1 MAFKKAG
8 LISKFISKGSFKLNK
23 ISKKIFKLN
32 PILKREKPLK
42 RHKKTKSIK
51 KPFNKNKS
59 FLKASVLL
67 IGALGGL
74 PHLRA
79 SECRYWS
86 WWSGYHDKIESGS
99 NSPTHNSYC
108 LFSSTQGSGTYYLN
122 TLTTY
127 SAGGA
132 SFTQKFN
139 NGTLNVGG
147 NIRFGG
153 TGVNGVNVGYITGT
167 YDAQTINFNSSR
179 ITTGNSLSDGGG
191 ATLNFNATNRITI
204 NQASFDNSDA
214 GAQHSYMNFKGSN
227 INVSGSS
234 FTDDT
239 NGGFSF
245 SGNNNN
251 SAISFNK
258 TKFNQGTYNFTNS
271 ANLSFNNSNFNQSTY
286 NFNSLQST
294 FNNSTFNQGTYNFTD
309 NTSFNND
316 TFNQG
321 TYNFNTSKVS
331 FSGANTLNSSSPFA
345 SLKGSVSFGS
355 GAVFNLN
362 QTLNAN
368 QTYDILTTNGTIQY
382 GVYQSYLWDLIN
394 YKGDKAISHVEVG
407 NNTYDVTFDIN
418 GQDETLQETF
428 SNKSITTQF
437 LGDDLQAKAKAT
449 YQQDLNNSQSALS
462 NATNDNKIAS
472 ADTGYT
478 NNQNT
483 TIKQDAQNLEH
494 TSQQIAKD
502 EQALQGD
509 LNKLK
514 QLANSSFNEQAF
526 NQAQSKEQQD
536 EQTLQNEENTFSSEQ
551 EGLEKALANAKEQQE
566 QQQAQATYQQDLNN
580 SQSALSNATNDNKIA
595 SADTDYTKNQNTA
608 IKQDAQNLENTSQQI
623 TQDQKDLEQDLDKLQ
638 QLANSKTGFNE
649 QAFNQAQST
658 EQQDEQTLQNEEE
671 TFSSEQEGLE
681 KALANAKHTS
691 PTPTKHTA
699 QNNPP
704 NKVSPPTQNLPTT
717 NVWNGVYN
725 FQNQTYSK
733 KGIYYIDP
741 NLSGQSGQS
750 GNTLST
756 YGYLDWFTLKNK
768 FSVNANNGTLIIGN
782 NTESANTKGLIWI
795 GDDKGLVYYN
805 TGTFNAANIYLT
817 SNLKTGN
824 GFSGEGATLNF
835 NATNRITINQA
846 SFDNSDA
853 GAQHSYMNFK
863 GSNINVSGSSFT
875 DDTNGGFSFS
885 GNNNNSAISFNKTKF
900 NQGTYNFTNSA
911 NLSFNNSNFNQSTYN
926 FNSLQ
931 STFNNSTFNQGTYNF
946 TDNTSFN
953 NDTFNQGTYNFN
965 TSKVSFSGANTLN
978 SSSPFASLKGSVSFG
993 SGAVFNLNQ
1002 TLNANQTYDIL
1013 TTNGTIQYGVY
1024 QSYLWDL
1031 INYKG
1036 DKAISHVEVGNNT
1049 YDVTF
1054 DINGQDETLQETF
1067 SNKSITTQF
1076 LGDDLQAKAKA
1087 TYQQDLNNSQSAL
1100 SNATNDNKIASAD
1113 TGYTNNQNTTIKQD
1127 AQNLEHTS
1135 QQIAKDEQA
1144 LQGDL
1149 NKLKQ
1154 LANSSFNE
1162 QAFNQAQSK
1171 EQQDEQTLQ
1180 NEEETF
1186 SSEQEGLEK
1195 ALANAKPASPT
1206 PTPTP
1211 TPTPSPTPN
1220 PTPTKHTAPNKV
1232 PPTPPTQNLPTTNVW
1247 NGVYWLQNQTYSQKG
1262 VYYIDPNLSGQSGQ
1276 SANTLSTYTA
1286 NLLGRSFGVNI
1297 QNGTLII
1304 GNNTESVNDNGLIWI
1319 GHGGF
1324 GYIIGTFNAANIYLT
1339 NNFKTGEGVSGSDG
1353 GGANITFKASD
1364 NITMDGL
1371 NYNDAETVTKMIQTG
1386 ASQHSY
1392 ATFDATNNI
1401 SVTNSSFSDM
1411 TWGKFSFNAKNISFS
1426 NASFSGFTNPGGSSV
1441 ISANAANSLSFNN
1454 SRLNGGAVYNLWAN
1468 SLIFNNTQA
1477 VFNVLYSRGT
1487 SNFNATTQLLGNTSF
1502 TLSSQSLLN
1511 FNGDTTLQNNAN
1523 ITLGNKSQTAFKN
1536 SLTLDN
1542 NSNLSL
1548 DNQSVLNASGAS
1560 AFNNQASLNIY
1571 NGSQATFNSLFF
1583 NGATLSLNANSKL
1596 NASSASFS
1604 NNTTIN
1610 LDDSVLSVSNASSL
1624 NANINFQG
1632 ASQATFGGNTT
1643 IDAASFN
1650 FDSASSL
1657 SFNNLTANG
1666 ALNFNGYAPSL
1677 SKALMSVS
1685 GQFVLGN
1692 NGDIN
1697 LSDINIFDNITKSVT
1712 YNILNAQ
1719 KGITG
1724 ISGANGY
1731 EKILFYGMKIQNAT
1745 YSDNNNI
1752 QTWSFINPL
1761 NSSQII
1767 QESIKNG
1774 DLTIEVLNNPNSASN
1789 TIFNIAPELYN
1800 YQASKQNPTGY
1811 SYDYSDNQAG
1821 TYYLTSN
1828 IKGLFTPKGSQT
1840 PQTPGTYSPFNQP
1853 LNSLNIYNKGFSSG
1867 NLKTLLG
1874 ILSQNSATLKE
1885 MIETNQLDNIT
1896 SINEVLQL
1904 LDRIKITPAQKQALL
1919 ETINH
1924 LTDNINQTFSNGN
1937 LVIGA
1942 TQDHVTNSTSS
1953 IWFGGNG
1960 YSSPC
1965 ALDSA
1970 TCSSFRNTYLGQ
1982 LLGSTSPYLG
1992 YINADFKAKSIYIT
2006 GTLGSGNAFESGG
2019 SADITFQ
2026 SANNLVLNK
2035 ANIEAQATD
2044 NIFNLLGQ
2052 EGIDKIF
2059 NQGNLANVLSQM
2071 AMEKIKQAGGLGN
2084 FVENALIPLSKELPS
2099 SLQNETLGQL
2109 IGQNNLDN
2117 LLNNS
2122 GVMNAIQNIISKKL
2136 SIFGNFVTPSII
2148 ENYLAKQSLKSMLD
2162 DKGLLNFIGG
2172 YMDASELSSILSVI
2186 LKDITNPP
2194 TSLQKDIGVV
2204 ANDLL
2209 DEFLGQDVVKKLESQ
2224 GLVSNIINNI
2234 ISQGGLSGIY
2244 NQGLGSVLPP
2254 SLQNALK
2261 ENDLGALLSPRGL
2274 HDFWQKGYFN
2284 FLSNGYVFVNNSS
2297 FSNATGGSLNFVAN
2311 KSIIFNGDNT
2321 IDFSKYQGALIFAS
2335 NGVSNINITTLNAT
2349 NGLSL
2354 NAGLN
2359 NVSVQKGEIC
2369 INLANCPTTK
2379 NSSST
2384 NSSVTPTNESLSVR
2398 ANNFTFLGVIASNGA
2413 IDLSQ
2418 VKNNSVIGTLNLNEN
2433 ATLQANNLTIANAFN
2448 NASNSTAN
2456 INGDFTLNQQATL
2469 STNAS
2474 GLNVMGNF
2482 NSYGDL
2488 VFNLSHS
2495 VSHAIIN
2502 AQGIATI
2509 MTNYNNPLIQ
2519 FNTSSKET
2527 GAYTLI
2533 DSAKAIYYGYNDQIT
2548 GGSSLDNYLKLY
2560 TLININGKHMVMT
2573 DNGLTY
2579 NGQAVSIKDGGLI
2592 VGFKDSQNQ
2601 YIYTSILYN
2610 KVKIAVSNAPIN
2622 NLQAPTLK
2630 QYIAQIQGI
2639 QGVDSI
2645 EQAGGT
2651 QAINWLNKIFET
2663 KGSPLFAPYYLESH
2677 STKDLTTIAGDIA
2690 NTLEVIANPNFK
2702 NDATNILQINTYT
2715 QQMSRL
2721 AKLSDT
2727 STFASA
2733 DFHERLEAL
2742 KNKRFADAIPNAMD
2756 VILKYSQRNR
2766 VKNNVW
2772 ATGVGGASFI
2782 NGGTGTLYGINVG
2795 YDRFIKGVIVGGYAA
2810 YGYSGFHANITQSGS
2825 SNVNMGV
2832 YSRAFIKRSE
2842 LTMSLNETWGYNKTF
2857 INSYDPLLSIIN
2869 QSYRYN
2875 TWTTDAK
2882 INYGYDFMFKDKSV
2896 IFKPQ
2901 IGLAYYYIGMSGLR
2915 GIMDDPIYNQFRAN
2929 ADPNKKSVLTINFAL
2944 ESRHYF
2950 NKNSYY
2956 FVIADVGRDL
2966 FINSMGDKMVR
2977 FIGNNTLSYRDGGRY
2992 NTFASII
2999 TGGEIRLFKT
3009 FYVNAG
3015 IGARFGLDYK
3025 DINITGNIG
3034 MRYAF

>member
-1 MAFKKAG
+1 MAFKKAR
-8 LISKFISKGSFKLNK
+8 LISRFISKGSFKLNK
-23 ISKKIFKLN
+23 ISKKIFTLN
-32 PILKREKPLK
+32 QILKREKPLK
-42 RHKKTKSIK
+42 RHKKTKSIE

-74 PHLRA
+74 SHLRA
-79 SECRYWS
+79 NECRYWS
-86 WWSGYHDKIESGS
+86 WSSWSYQDNIESGP

-108 LFSSTQGSGTYYLN
+108 LFSSAQGSGTYYLN

-127 SAGGA
+127 SVGGA

-139 NGTLNVGG
+139 NGTLDIGG

-153 TGVNGVNVGYITGT
+153 TGINGGDVGYITGT

-179 ITTGNSLSDGGG
+179 ITTGNSYADGGG
-191 ATLNFNATNRITI
+191 ATLNFNATNNIAI

-214 GAQHSYMNFKGSN
+214 GTQKSYMNFKGSN
-227 INVSGSS
+227 IKISGSS
-234 FTDDT
+234 FKDDT
-239 NGGFSF
+239 DGGFSF

-251 SAISFNK
+251 STISFNQ
-258 TKFNQGTYNFTNS
+258 TSFNQGTYNFSNS
-271 ANLSFNNSNFNQSTY
+271 ATLSFDNSNFNQGTY
-286 NFNSLQST
+286 HFNSTQST
-294 FNNSTFNQGTYNFTD
+294 FENSSFNQGTYNFND
-309 NTSFNND
+309 SVSFNNN

-321 TYNFNTSKVS
+321 AYNFNTSKVS
-331 FSGANTLNSSSPFA
+331 FSGINTLNSSSPFA

-355 GAVFNLN
+355 NAIFNLN
-362 QTLNAN
+362 QTLNNN
-368 QTYDILTTNGTIQY
+368 QTYDILTTNGAIQY

-407 NNTYDVTFDIN
+407 NNTYDVTFDID

-428 SNKSITTQF
+428 NNQSIITQF
-437 LGDDLQAKAKAT
+437 LGDNLQQQAQKT
-449 YQQDLNNSQSALS
+449 YQEDLTHSQNALS
-462 NATNDNKIAS
+462 GATSDNTIANN
-472 ADTGYT
+472 DTGYT
-478 NNQNT
+478 QSKNAT
-483 TIKQDAQNLEH
+483 VAKDAQGLEK
-494 TSQQIAKD
+494 TSQQIQQD
-502 EQALQGD
+502 EKALQGD
-509 LNKLK
+509 LNNLK
-514 QLANSSFNEQAF
+514 QLANSTTGFSEQAF
-526 NQAQSKEQQD
+526 NQAQKQEQQEEQTLQNEENAFNTEQDSLNKAIQQAQQQQQKQEQQQAQQTYQEDLTNSQNTLSGATSDNTIANNDTSYTQSKNATVAKDAQSLENTNQQIQKDEQALEKELAQIKELANPTTGFNEQAFTQAQKQEQQD
-536 EQTLQNEENTFSSEQ
+536 EQTLQNDENAFNTEQ
-551 EGLEKALANAKEQQE
+551 EGLE
-566 QQQAQATYQQDLNN
+566 QA
-580 SQSALSNATNDNKIA
+580 I
-595 SADTDYTKNQNTA
+595 
-608 IKQDAQNLENTSQQI
+608 
-623 TQDQKDLEQDLDKLQ
+623 
-638 QLANSKTGFNE
+638 
-649 QAFNQAQST
+649 
-658 EQQDEQTLQNEEE
+658 
-671 TFSSEQEGLE
+671 
-681 KALANAKHTS
+681 ANAKHVSPTPNPTPS
-691 PTPTKHTA
+691 PTPTPTKHTGPNTPPS
-699 QNNPP
+699 QVPPTPPSQNPP
-704 NKVSPPTQNLPTT
+704 AES
-717 NVWNGVYN
+717 VWSGVYWL
-725 FQNQTYSK
+725 QNKTYSK
-733 KGIYYIDP
+733 QGIYYIDP

-756 YGYLDWFTLKNK
+756 YTANLLGRSFG
-768 FSVNANNGTLIIGN
+768 VNANNGTLIIGN
-782 NTESANTKGLIWI
+782 
-795 GDDKGLVYYN
+795 D
-805 TGTFNAANIYLT
+805 
-817 SNLKTGN
+817 
-824 GFSGEGATLNF
+824 
-835 NATNRITINQA
+835 
-846 SFDNSDA
+846 
-853 GAQHSYMNFK
+853 
-863 GSNINVSGSSFT
+863 
-875 DDTNGGFSFS
+875 
-885 GNNNNSAISFNKTKF
+885 
-900 NQGTYNFTNSA
+900 
-911 NLSFNNSNFNQSTYN
+911 
-926 FNSLQ
+926 
-931 STFNNSTFNQGTYNF
+931 
-946 TDNTSFN
+946 
-953 NDTFNQGTYNFN
+953 
-965 TSKVSFSGANTLN
+965 
-978 SSSPFASLKGSVSFG
+978 
-993 SGAVFNLNQ
+993 
-1002 TLNANQTYDIL
+1002 
-1013 TTNGTIQYGVY
+1013 
-1024 QSYLWDL
+1024 
-1031 INYKG
+1031 
-1036 DKAISHVEVGNNT
+1036 
-1049 YDVTF
+1049 
-1054 DINGQDETLQETF
+1054 
-1067 SNKSITTQF
+1067 
-1076 LGDDLQAKAKA
+1076 
-1087 TYQQDLNNSQSAL
+1087 
-1100 SNATNDNKIASAD
+1100 
-1113 TGYTNNQNTTIKQD
+1113 
-1127 AQNLEHTS
+1127 
-1135 QQIAKDEQA
+1135 
-1144 LQGDL
+1144 
-1149 NKLKQ
+1149 
-1154 LANSSFNE
+1154 
-1162 QAFNQAQSK
+1162 
-1171 EQQDEQTLQ
+1171 
-1180 NEEETF
+1180 
-1186 SSEQEGLEK
+1186 
-1195 ALANAKPASPT
+1195 
-1206 PTPTP
+1206 
-1211 TPTPSPTPN
+1211 
-1220 PTPTKHTAPNKV
+1220 
-1232 PPTPPTQNLPTTNVW
+1232 
-1247 NGVYWLQNQTYSQKG
+1247 
-1262 VYYIDPNLSGQSGQ
+1262 
-1276 SANTLSTYTA
+1276 
-1286 NLLGRSFGVNI
+1286 
-1297 QNGTLII
+1297 
-1304 GNNTESVNDNGLIWI
+1304 TESVNDNGLIWI

-1324 GYIIGTFNAANIYLT
+1324 GYITGTFNAANIYLT

-1392 ATFDATNNI
+1392 AAFDATNNI
-1401 SVTNSSFSDM
+1401 SVTDSNFSDM
-1411 TWGKFSFNAKNISFS
+1411 TWGKFSFNAENISFS
-1426 NASFSGFTNPGGSSV
+1426 NASFSGFTNPGGSST
-1441 ISANAANSLSFNN
+1441 ISANASNSLSLID
-1454 SRLNGGAVYNLWAN
+1454 SRLNGGAIYNLQAN

-1523 ITLGNKSQTAFKN
+1523 ITLGNKSQAAFKN

-1548 DNQSVLNASGAS
+1548 DNQSVLNANGTS

-1571 NGSQATFNSLFF
+1571 NGSQAAFKSLFF
-1583 NGATLSLNANSKL
+1583 NGGTLSLNANSKL

-1610 LDDSVLSVSNASSL
+1610 LDDSVLSASNTSSL

-1632 ASQATFGGNTT
+1632 ASQADFGGNTT
-1643 IDAASFN
+1643 IDTASFN

-1666 ALNFNGYAPSL
+1666 ALNFNGYVPSL
-1677 SKALMSVS
+1677 TKALMNVS

-1724 ISGANGY
+1724 VSGANGY

-1774 DLTIEVLNNPNSASN
+1774 DLTIEVLNNPNSDSN

-1840 PQTPGTYSPFNQP
+1840 PQAPGTYSPFNQP
-1853 LNSLNIYNKGFSSG
+1853 LSSLNIYNKGFSSE

-1874 ILSQNSATLKE
+1874 ILSQNSVTLKE
-1885 MIETNQLDNIT
+1885 MIESNQLDNIT
-1896 SINEVLQL
+1896 NINEVLQL
-1904 LDRIKITPAQKQALL
+1904 LDKIKITQAQKQVLL

-1924 LTDNINQTFSNGN
+1924 LTDNTNQTFNNGN

-1942 TQDHVTNSTSS
+1942 TQDNVTNSTSS

-2006 GTLGSGNAFESGG
+2006 GTIGSGNAFESGG
-2019 SADITFQ
+2019 SADVTFQ

-2084 FVENALIPLSKELPS
+2084 FIENALSPLSKELPT
-2099 SLQNETLGQL
+2099 SLQDETLGQL
-2109 IGQNNLDN
+2109 IGQNNLDD

-2122 GVMNAIQNIISKKL
+2122 GVMNEIQNIISQKL

-2172 YMDASELSSILSVI
+2172 YIDASEISSILSVI

-2209 DEFLGQDVVKKLESQ
+2209 NEFLGQDVVKKLESQ
-2224 GLVSNIINNI
+2224 GLVNNIINNI
-2234 ISQGGLSGIY
+2234 ISQGGLSGVY

-2359 NVSVQKGEIC
+2359 NMSVQKGEIC

-2379 NSSST
+2379 NGSTSSA
-2384 NSSVTPTNESLSVR
+2384 NSSVTPTNETLSVR
-2398 ANNFTFLGVIASNGA
+2398 ANNFTFLGAIASNGA

-2433 ATLQANNLTIANAFN
+2433 AALQANNLTITNAFN

-2456 INGDFTLNQQATL
+2456 INGNFTLNQQATL

-2502 AQGIATI
+2502 AQGAATI
-2509 MTNYNNPLIQ
+2509 MANNNNPLIQ
-2519 FNTSSKET
+2519 FNTSSKEVGT
-2527 GAYTLI
+2527 YTLI
-2533 DSAKAIYYGYNDQIT
+2533 NSAKAIYYGYNDQIT

-2560 TLININGKHMVMT
+2560 ALIDINGKHMVMS

-2579 NGQAVSIKDGGLI
+2579 NGQAVNIKDGGLV

-2610 KVKIAVSNAPIN
+2610 KVKIAVSNDPIN

-2630 QYIAQIQGI
+2630 QYIAQIQGV
-2639 QGVDSI
+2639 QSVDSI
-2645 EQAGGT
+2645 DQAGGN

-2727 STFASA
+2727 STFARS
-2733 DFHERLEAL
+2733 DFLERLEAL

-2810 YGYSGFHANITQSGS
+2810 YGYSGFHGNITQSGS
-2825 SNVNMGV
+2825 SNVNVGV

-2869 QSYRYN
+2869 QSYKYD

-2901 IGLAYYYIGMSGLR
+2901 VGLSYYYIGLSGLR

>member
-32 PILKREKPLK
+32 LILKHEKPLS
-42 RHKKTKSIK
+42 HKKTKSVK

-74 PHLRA
+74 SHLRA

-86 WWSGYHDKIESGS
+86 WSSWSYQDNIESGS

-127 SAGGA
+127 SPGGA

-153 TGVNGVNVGYITGT
+153 TGVNGGNVGYITGT
-167 YDAQTINFNSSR
+167 YDSQTINFNSSR
-179 ITTGNSLSDGGG
+179 ITTGNSFSTGGG
-191 ATLNFNATNRITI
+191 ATLNFNATNHITI
-204 NQASFDNSDA
+204 DQASFDNGDA
-214 GAQHSYMNFKGSN
+214 GTQHSYMNFSGSN
-227 INVSGSS
+227 INVSDSS

-239 NGGFSF
+239 DGGFSF
-245 SGNNNN
+245 SGNGTNSNLSFNQTNFNQGTYKFTNSANLNFNN
-251 SAISFNK
+251 SA
-258 TKFNQGTYNFTNS
+258 FNQGTYNFNS
-271 ANLSFNNSNFNQSTY
+271 AQSVFENSN
-286 NFNSLQST
+286 
-294 FNNSTFNQGTYNFTD
+294 FNQGTYNFTD
-309 NTSFNND
+309 NTGLNFNND

-321 TYNFNTSKVS
+321 TYSFNASKVS

-355 GAVFNLN
+355 GAIFNLN

-368 QTYDILTTNGTIQY
+368 QTYDILTTNKTIQY

-394 YKGDKAISHVEVG
+394 YKGDKAISHVGVG
-407 NNTYDVTFDIN
+407 SNTYDVTFDIN

-428 SNKSITTQF
+428 SNQSITTQF
-437 LGDDLQAKAKAT
+437 LGDDLQAKAQAT
-449 YQQDLNNSQSALS
+449 YQQDLSNSQSTLN
-462 NATNDNKIAS
+462 NATSDNKIAS
-472 ADTGYT
+472 SDTGYT

-483 TIKQDAQNLEH
+483 TIKKDAQSLEN
-494 TSQQIAKD
+494 TDQTIQQDK
-502 EQALQGD
+502 QALEKD
-509 LNKLK
+509 LANVK
-514 QLANSSFNEQAF
+514 QLANAP
-526 NQAQSKEQQD
+526 
-536 EQTLQNEENTFSSEQ
+536 
-551 EGLEKALANAKEQQE
+551 
-566 QQQAQATYQQDLNN
+566 
-580 SQSALSNATNDNKIA
+580 
-595 SADTDYTKNQNTA
+595 
-608 IKQDAQNLENTSQQI
+608 
-623 TQDQKDLEQDLDKLQ
+623 
-638 QLANSKTGFNE
+638 TGFNQ
-649 QAFNQAQST
+649 QAFKNAQST
-658 EQQDEQTLQNEEE
+658 EQQDLQTLQENEN
-671 TFSSEQEGLE
+671 TFNSEQERLE
-681 KALANAKHTS
+681 KAIANTKPASPTPS

-699 QNNPP
+699 P
-704 NKVSPPTQNLPTT
+704 N
-717 NVWNGVYN
+717 
-725 FQNQTYSK
+725 
-733 KGIYYIDP
+733 
-741 NLSGQSGQS
+741 
-750 GNTLST
+750 
-756 YGYLDWFTLKNK
+756 
-768 FSVNANNGTLIIGN
+768 
-782 NTESANTKGLIWI
+782 
-795 GDDKGLVYYN
+795 
-805 TGTFNAANIYLT
+805 
-817 SNLKTGN
+817 
-824 GFSGEGATLNF
+824 
-835 NATNRITINQA
+835 
-846 SFDNSDA
+846 
-853 GAQHSYMNFK
+853 
-863 GSNINVSGSSFT
+863 
-875 DDTNGGFSFS
+875 
-885 GNNNNSAISFNKTKF
+885 
-900 NQGTYNFTNSA
+900 
-911 NLSFNNSNFNQSTYN
+911 
-926 FNSLQ
+926 
-931 STFNNSTFNQGTYNF
+931 
-946 TDNTSFN
+946 
-953 NDTFNQGTYNFN
+953 
-965 TSKVSFSGANTLN
+965 
-978 SSSPFASLKGSVSFG
+978 
-993 SGAVFNLNQ
+993 
-1002 TLNANQTYDIL
+1002 
-1013 TTNGTIQYGVY
+1013 
-1024 QSYLWDL
+1024 
-1031 INYKG
+1031 
-1036 DKAISHVEVGNNT
+1036 
-1049 YDVTF
+1049 
-1054 DINGQDETLQETF
+1054 
-1067 SNKSITTQF
+1067 
-1076 LGDDLQAKAKA
+1076 
-1087 TYQQDLNNSQSAL
+1087 
-1100 SNATNDNKIASAD
+1100 
-1113 TGYTNNQNTTIKQD
+1113 
-1127 AQNLEHTS
+1127 
-1135 QQIAKDEQA
+1135 
-1144 LQGDL
+1144 
-1149 NKLKQ
+1149 
-1154 LANSSFNE
+1154 
-1162 QAFNQAQSK
+1162 
-1171 EQQDEQTLQ
+1171 
-1180 NEEETF
+1180 
-1186 SSEQEGLEK
+1186 
-1195 ALANAKPASPT
+1195 T
-1206 PTPTP
+1206 P
-1211 TPTPSPTPN
+1211 
-1220 PTPTKHTAPNKV
+1220 PNKV

-1247 NGVYWLQNQTYSQKG
+1247 NGVYNLQNQTYSQKG
-1262 VYYIDPNLSGQSGQ
+1262 IYYIDPNLSGQSGQ

-1297 QNGTLII
+1297 QNSTLII
-1304 GNNTESVNDNGLIWI
+1304 GNNTESANDNGLIWI

-1392 ATFDATNNI
+1392 AAFDATNNI
-1401 SVTNSSFSDM
+1401 SVTDSSFSDM
-1411 TWGKFSFNAKNISFS
+1411 TWGKFSFSAKNISFS

-1441 ISANAANSLSFNN
+1441 ISASAANSLSFVN

-1487 SNFNATTQLLGNTSF
+1487 SNFNATTQLLDNTNF

-1523 ITLGNKSQTAFKN
+1523 ITLGNKSQAVFKN

-1548 DNQSVLNASGAS
+1548 DNQSVLNANGAS

-1583 NGATLSLNANSKL
+1583 NGGIISLNANSKL

-1610 LDDSVLSVSNASSL
+1610 LDDSVLSVSNTSSL

-1632 ASQATFGGNTT
+1632 ASQANFGGNTT
-1643 IDAASFN
+1643 IDTASFN

-1840 PQTPGTYSPFNQP
+1840 PQTPSTYSPFNQP

-1885 MIETNQLDNIT
+1885 MIESNQLDNIT

-1904 LDRIKITPAQKQALL
+1904 LDKIKITPAQKQVLL

-1924 LTDNINQTFSNGN
+1924 LTDNINQTFNNGN
-1937 LVIGA
+1937 LIIGA
-1942 TQDHVTNSTSS
+1942 TQDNVTNSTSS

-2019 SADITFQ
+2019 SADVTFQ
-2026 SANNLVLNK
+2026 SANNLVLDK

-2059 NQGNLANVLSQM
+2059 NQGNLANVLSQV

-2084 FVENALIPLSKELPS
+2084 FVENALSPLSKELPT

-2172 YMDASELSSILSVI
+2172 YIDASELSSILSVI

-2209 DEFLGQDVVKKLESQ
+2209 NEFLGQDVVKKLEAQ

-2234 ISQGGLSGIY
+2234 ISQGGLSGVY

-2335 NGVSNINITTLNAT
+2335 NNVSNINITTLNAT

-2384 NSSVTPTNESLSVR
+2384 NSSVTPTDESLSVR
-2398 ANNFTFLGVIASNGA
+2398 ANNFTFLGTIASNGA

-2433 ATLQANNLTIANAFN
+2433 ATLQANNLTITNAFN

-2456 INGDFTLNQQATL
+2456 INGNFTLNQQATL

-2502 AQGIATI
+2502 AQGVATI
-2509 MTNYNNPLIQ
+2509 IANNNNPLIQ

-2548 GGSSLDNYLKLY
+2548 GGNSLDNYLKLY
-2560 TLININGKHMVMT
+2560 TLIDINGKRMVMT

-2579 NGQAVSIKDGGLI
+2579 NGQAVNIKDGGLI

-2610 KVKIAVSNAPIN
+2610 KVKIAVSNNPVN

-2630 QYIAQIQGI
+2630 QYIAQIQGT

-2645 EQAGGT
+2645 DQAGGT

-2677 STKDLTTIAGDIA
+2677 STKDLTTIVGDIA
-2690 NTLEVIANPNFK
+2690 NTLEVIANPDFK

-2727 STFASA
+2727 STFAST

-2782 NGGTGTLYGINVG
+2782 NGGTGTLYGINIG

-2869 QSYRYN
+2869 QSYKYN

-2901 IGLAYYYIGMSGLR
+2901 IGLAYYYIGLSGLR

>member
-1 MAFKKAG
+1 MAFKKAR
-8 LISKFISKGSFKLNK
+8 LIFKFISKGSFKLNK

-32 PILKREKPLK
+32 QILKREKPLS
-42 RHKKTKSIK
+42 HKKTKSVK

-74 PHLRA
+74 SHLRA
-79 SECRYWS
+79 NECRYWS
-86 WWSGYHDKIESGS
+86 WSSWSYHDNIESGS

-108 LFSSTQGSGTYYLN
+108 LFNSAQGSGTYYLN

-127 SAGGA
+127 SPGGA

-153 TGVNGVNVGYITGT
+153 TGVNGGDVGYITGT

-179 ITTGNSLSDGGG
+179 ITTGNSFSTGGG
-191 ATLNFNATNRITI
+191 ATLNFNATNHITI
-204 NQASFDNSDA
+204 NQASFDNGNA
-214 GAQHSYMNFKGSN
+214 GTQHSYMNFSGSN

-239 NGGFSF
+239 DGGFSF
-245 SGNNNN
+245 SGNGAN
-251 SAISFNK
+251 SNLSFNQ
-258 TKFNQGTYNFTNS
+258 TNFNQGIYKFTNS
-271 ANLSFNNSNFNQSTY
+271 ANLN
-286 NFNSLQST
+286 
-294 FNNSTFNQGTYNFTD
+294 FNNSTFNQGTYNFSSAQSVFENSNFNQGTYSFNSAQSVFENSNFNQGTYNFTD
-309 NTSFNND
+309 NASFNND

-321 TYNFNTSKVS
+321 TYNFNASKVN

-355 GAVFNLN
+355 GAIFNLN
-362 QTLNAN
+362 QTLNTN
-368 QTYDILTTNGTIQY
+368 QTYDILTTNKTIQY

-394 YKGDKAISHVEVG
+394 YKGDKAISHVEMG

-428 SNKSITTQF
+428 SNQAITTQF
-437 LGDDLQAKAKAT
+437 LGDDLQAKAQKT
-449 YQQDLNNSQSALS
+449 YQQDLSNSQTALN
-462 NATNDNKIAS
+462 NATSDNKIAS
-472 ADTGYT
+472 SDTDYT

-483 TIKQDAQNLEH
+483 TIKKDAQSLEN
-494 TSQQIAKD
+494 TDQTVQQDKQELEKD
-502 EQALQGD
+502 LA
-509 LNKLK
+509 NVK
-514 QLANSSFNEQAF
+514 QLANSP
-526 NQAQSKEQQD
+526 
-536 EQTLQNEENTFSSEQ
+536 
-551 EGLEKALANAKEQQE
+551 
-566 QQQAQATYQQDLNN
+566 
-580 SQSALSNATNDNKIA
+580 
-595 SADTDYTKNQNTA
+595 
-608 IKQDAQNLENTSQQI
+608 
-623 TQDQKDLEQDLDKLQ
+623 
-638 QLANSKTGFNE
+638 TGFNQ
-649 QAFNQAQST
+649 QAFKNAQST
-658 EQQDEQTLQNEEE
+658 EQQDLQTLQGEEN
-671 TFSSEQEGLE
+671 TFNAEQDGLE
-681 KALANAKHTS
+681 KAIANANPTS
-691 PTPTKHTA
+691 PTPSPTPTPTKHTV
-699 QNNPP
+699 P
-704 NKVSPPTQNLPTT
+704 N
-717 NVWNGVYN
+717 
-725 FQNQTYSK
+725 
-733 KGIYYIDP
+733 
-741 NLSGQSGQS
+741 
-750 GNTLST
+750 
-756 YGYLDWFTLKNK
+756 
-768 FSVNANNGTLIIGN
+768 
-782 NTESANTKGLIWI
+782 
-795 GDDKGLVYYN
+795 
-805 TGTFNAANIYLT
+805 
-817 SNLKTGN
+817 
-824 GFSGEGATLNF
+824 
-835 NATNRITINQA
+835 
-846 SFDNSDA
+846 
-853 GAQHSYMNFK
+853 
-863 GSNINVSGSSFT
+863 
-875 DDTNGGFSFS
+875 
-885 GNNNNSAISFNKTKF
+885 
-900 NQGTYNFTNSA
+900 
-911 NLSFNNSNFNQSTYN
+911 
-926 FNSLQ
+926 
-931 STFNNSTFNQGTYNF
+931 
-946 TDNTSFN
+946 
-953 NDTFNQGTYNFN
+953 
-965 TSKVSFSGANTLN
+965 
-978 SSSPFASLKGSVSFG
+978 
-993 SGAVFNLNQ
+993 
-1002 TLNANQTYDIL
+1002 
-1013 TTNGTIQYGVY
+1013 
-1024 QSYLWDL
+1024 
-1031 INYKG
+1031 
-1036 DKAISHVEVGNNT
+1036 
-1049 YDVTF
+1049 
-1054 DINGQDETLQETF
+1054 
-1067 SNKSITTQF
+1067 
-1076 LGDDLQAKAKA
+1076 
-1087 TYQQDLNNSQSAL
+1087 
-1100 SNATNDNKIASAD
+1100 
-1113 TGYTNNQNTTIKQD
+1113 
-1127 AQNLEHTS
+1127 
-1135 QQIAKDEQA
+1135 
-1144 LQGDL
+1144 
-1149 NKLKQ
+1149 
-1154 LANSSFNE
+1154 
-1162 QAFNQAQSK
+1162 
-1171 EQQDEQTLQ
+1171 
-1180 NEEETF
+1180 
-1186 SSEQEGLEK
+1186 
-1195 ALANAKPASPT
+1195 T
-1206 PTPTP
+1206 P
-1211 TPTPSPTPN
+1211 
-1220 PTPTKHTAPNKV
+1220 PNKV

-1247 NGVYWLQNQTYSQKG
+1247 SGVYWLQNQTYSKQG

-1276 SANTLSTYTA
+1276 SGNTLSTYTA

-1324 GYIIGTFNAANIYLT
+1324 GYITGTFNATNIYLT

-1477 VFNVLYSRGT
+1477 VFNVLYSRGA

-1502 TLSSQSLLN
+1502 ALSSQSLLN

-1523 ITLGNKSQTAFKN
+1523 ITLGNKSQAAFKN

-1548 DNQSVLNASGAS
+1548 DNQSVLNANGSS

-1583 NGATLSLNANSKL
+1583 NGGIISLNANSKL

-1610 LDDSVLSVSNASSL
+1610 LDDSVLSASNTSSL

-1632 ASQATFGGNTT
+1632 ASQANFGGNTT
-1643 IDAASFN
+1643 IDTASFN

-1719 KGITG
+1719 KGISG

-1745 YSDNNNI
+1745 YSGNNNI

-1853 LNSLNIYNKGFSSG
+1853 LNSLNIYNKGFSGG

-1885 MIETNQLDNIT
+1885 MIESNQLDNIT

-1904 LDRIKITPAQKQALL
+1904 LDKIKITPAQKQALL

-1924 LTDNINQTFSNGN
+1924 LTDNINQTFNNGN
-1937 LVIGA
+1937 LIIGA
-1942 TQDHVTNSTSS
+1942 TQDNVTNSTSS

-1965 ALDSA
+1965 TLDST

-2006 GTLGSGNAFESGG
+2006 GTVGSANAFESGG
-2019 SADITFQ
+2019 SADVTFQ
-2026 SANNLVLNK
+2026 SANNLVLDK

-2084 FVENALIPLSKELPS
+2084 FVENALSPLSKELPA

-2172 YMDASELSSILSVI
+2172 YIDASELSSILSVI

-2209 DEFLGQDVVKKLESQ
+2209 NEFLGQDIVKKLEGQ

-2234 ISQGGLSGIY
+2234 ISQGGLSGVY
-2244 NQGLGSVLPP
+2244 NQGLRSVLPL

-2379 NSSST
+2379 DSSST

-2398 ANNFTFLGVIASNGA
+2398 ANNFTFLGTIASNGA

-2418 VKNNSVIGTLNLNEN
+2418 VKNNSIIGTLNLNEN
-2433 ATLQANNLTIANAFN
+2433 ATLQANNLTITNAFN

-2456 INGDFTLNQQATL
+2456 INGNFTLNQQATL

-2495 VSHAIIN
+2495 ASHAIIN
-2502 AQGIATI
+2502 TQGVATI
-2509 MTNYNNPLIQ
+2509 MANNNNPLIQ

-2527 GAYTLI
+2527 GTYTLI

-2548 GGSSLDNYLKLY
+2548 GGNSLADYLKLY
-2560 TLININGKHMVMT
+2560 TLIDINGKRMVMT

-2610 KVKIAVSNAPIN
+2610 KVKIAVSNDPIN

-2630 QYIAQIQGI
+2630 QYIAQIQGT

-2690 NTLEVIANPNFK
+2690 NTLEVIANPDFK
-2702 NDATNILQINTYT
+2702 NDAANILQINTYT

-2727 STFASA
+2727 STFAST

-2782 NGGTGTLYGINVG
+2782 NGGTGTLYGINIG

-2869 QSYRYN
+2869 QSYKYD

-2901 IGLAYYYIGMSGLR
+2901 IGLAYYYIGLSGLR

>member
-1 MAFKKAG
+1 MAFKKAR
-8 LISKFISKGSFKLNK
+8 LISRFISKGSFKLNK
-23 ISKKIFKLN
+23 ISKKFFTLN
-32 PILKREKPLK
+32 QILKREKPLK
-42 RHKKTKSIK
+42 RHKKTKSIE

-74 PHLRA
+74 SHLRA
-79 SECRYWS
+79 NECRYWS
-86 WWSGYHDKIESGS
+86 WSSWSYQDNIESGP

-108 LFSSTQGSGTYYLN
+108 LFSSAQGSGTYYLN

-127 SAGGA
+127 STGGA

-139 NGTLNVGG
+139 GGTLDIGG

-153 TGVNGVNVGYITGT
+153 TGINGGDVGYITGT
-167 YDAQTINFNSSR
+167 YNAQTMNFNSSH
-179 ITTGNSLSDGGG
+179 ITTGNSYADGGG
-191 ATLNFNATNRITI
+191 TTLNFNATNNITI

-214 GAQHSYMNFKGSN
+214 GTQKSYMNFKGSN
-227 INVSGSS
+227 IKISGSS

-239 NGGFSF
+239 NGGFNF

-251 SAISFNK
+251 STISFNQ
-258 TKFNQGTYNFTNS
+258 TSFNQGTYNFSNS
-271 ANLSFNNSNFNQSTY
+271 ATLSFNNSNFNQGTY
-286 NFNSLQST
+286 HFNSAQST
-294 FNNSTFNQGTYNFTD
+294 FENSNFNQGTYNFND

-321 TYNFNTSKVS
+321 TYNFNSSKVS

-345 SLKGSVSFGS
+345 SLKGSVSFNS
-355 GAVFNLN
+355 GAIFNLN
-362 QTLNAN
+362 QTLNNN
-368 QTYDILTTNGTIQY
+368 QTYDILTTNGAIQY

-394 YKGDKAISHVEVG
+394 YKGDKAISHVEVS

-428 SNKSITTQF
+428 SNQSIITQF
-437 LGDDLQAKAKAT
+437 LGDDLQ
-449 YQQDLNNSQSALS
+449 
-462 NATNDNKIAS
+462 
-472 ADTGYT
+472 
-478 NNQNT
+478 
-483 TIKQDAQNLEH
+483 
-494 TSQQIAKD
+494 
-502 EQALQGD
+502 
-509 LNKLK
+509 
-514 QLANSSFNEQAF
+514 
-526 NQAQSKEQQD
+526 
-536 EQTLQNEENTFSSEQ
+536 
-551 EGLEKALANAKEQQE
+551 
-566 QQQAQATYQQDLNN
+566 QQAQQTYQEDVAN
-580 SQSALSNATNDNKIA
+580 SQNALNKVASDNTIANNDTSYTQSSNPTILK
-595 SADTDYTKNQNTA
+595 
-608 IKQDAQNLENTSQQI
+608 DAQNLENTNQQI
-623 TQDQKDLEQDLDKLQ
+623 QKDEQALEKDLENVK
-638 QLANSKTGFNE
+638 QLANPTTGFNE
-649 QAFNQAQST
+649 QAFNQAQKQ
-658 EQQDEQTLQNEEE
+658 EQQDEQTLQNDENAFN
-671 TFSSEQEGLE
+671 TEQDSLN
-681 KALANAKHTS
+681 KAIANAKHANPTPNPTPS
-691 PTPTKHTA
+691 PTPTPIKHTA
-699 QNNPP
+699 PNTPP
-704 NKVSPPTQNLPTT
+704 SQVPPTPPTQNPPAES
-717 NVWNGVYN
+717 VWSGVYWL
-725 FQNQTYSK
+725 QNQTYSN

-756 YGYLDWFTLKNK
+756 Y
-768 FSVNANNGTLIIGN
+768 
-782 NTESANTKGLIWI
+782 
-795 GDDKGLVYYN
+795 
-805 TGTFNAANIYLT
+805 
-817 SNLKTGN
+817 
-824 GFSGEGATLNF
+824 
-835 NATNRITINQA
+835 
-846 SFDNSDA
+846 
-853 GAQHSYMNFK
+853 
-863 GSNINVSGSSFT
+863 
-875 DDTNGGFSFS
+875 
-885 GNNNNSAISFNKTKF
+885 
-900 NQGTYNFTNSA
+900 
-911 NLSFNNSNFNQSTYN
+911 
-926 FNSLQ
+926 
-931 STFNNSTFNQGTYNF
+931 
-946 TDNTSFN
+946 
-953 NDTFNQGTYNFN
+953 
-965 TSKVSFSGANTLN
+965 
-978 SSSPFASLKGSVSFG
+978 
-993 SGAVFNLNQ
+993 
-1002 TLNANQTYDIL
+1002 
-1013 TTNGTIQYGVY
+1013 
-1024 QSYLWDL
+1024 
-1031 INYKG
+1031 
-1036 DKAISHVEVGNNT
+1036 
-1049 YDVTF
+1049 
-1054 DINGQDETLQETF
+1054 
-1067 SNKSITTQF
+1067 
-1076 LGDDLQAKAKA
+1076 
-1087 TYQQDLNNSQSAL
+1087 
-1100 SNATNDNKIASAD
+1100 
-1113 TGYTNNQNTTIKQD
+1113 
-1127 AQNLEHTS
+1127 
-1135 QQIAKDEQA
+1135 
-1144 LQGDL
+1144 
-1149 NKLKQ
+1149 
-1154 LANSSFNE
+1154 
-1162 QAFNQAQSK
+1162 
-1171 EQQDEQTLQ
+1171 
-1180 NEEETF
+1180 
-1186 SSEQEGLEK
+1186 
-1195 ALANAKPASPT
+1195 
-1206 PTPTP
+1206 
-1211 TPTPSPTPN
+1211 
-1220 PTPTKHTAPNKV
+1220 
-1232 PPTPPTQNLPTTNVW
+1232 
-1247 NGVYWLQNQTYSQKG
+1247 
-1262 VYYIDPNLSGQSGQ
+1262 
-1276 SANTLSTYTA
+1276 TA
-1286 NLLGRSFGVNI
+1286 NLLGRSFGVNAN
-1297 QNGTLII
+1297 NGTLII

-1324 GYIIGTFNAANIYLT
+1324 GYITGTFSAANIYLT
-1339 NNFKTGEGVSGSDG
+1339 NNFKTGEGVSNSDG

-1371 NYNDAETVTKMIQTG
+1371 NYNNAETVTKMIQTG

-1392 ATFDATNNI
+1392 TTFDATNNI

-1411 TWGKFSFNAKNISFS
+1411 TWGKFSFSAKNISFS
-1426 NASFSGFTNPGGSSV
+1426 NASFSGFTNPGGSST
-1441 ISANAANSLSFNN
+1441 ISANASNSLSFID
-1454 SRLNGGAVYNLWAN
+1454 SRLNGGAIYNLQAN

-1523 ITLGNKSQTAFKN
+1523 ITLGNKSQAAFKN

-1548 DNQSVLNASGAS
+1548 DNQSVLNASGTS

-1571 NGSQATFNSLFF
+1571 NGSQATFSSLFF
-1583 NGATLSLNANSKL
+1583 NGGTLSLNANSKL
-1596 NASSASFS
+1596 NASNASFS

-1610 LDDSVLSVSNASSL
+1610 LDDSVLSANNTSSL

-1632 ASQATFGGNTT
+1632 ASQADFGGNTT
-1643 IDAASFN
+1643 IDTASFN

-1657 SFNNLTANG
+1657 NFNNLTANG

-1677 SKALMSVS
+1677 TKALMSVS

-1745 YSDNNNI
+1745 YSDNNNV

-1828 IKGLFTPKGSQT
+1828 VKGLFTPKGSQT
-1840 PQTPGTYSPFNQP
+1840 PQAPGTYSPFNQP
-1853 LNSLNIYNKGFSSG
+1853 LNSLNIYNKGFSSE

-1874 ILSQNSATLKE
+1874 IFSQNSATLKE
-1885 MIETNQLDNIT
+1885 MIESNQLDNIT
-1896 SINEVLQL
+1896 NINEVLQL
-1904 LDRIKITPAQKQALL
+1904 LDKIKITQAQKQALL

-1924 LTDNINQTFSNGN
+1924 LTDNINQTFNNGN

-1942 TQDHVTNSTSS
+1942 TQDNVTNSTSS

-2006 GTLGSGNAFESGG
+2006 GTIGSGNAFESGG
-2019 SADITFQ
+2019 SADVTFQ

-2059 NQGNLANVLSQM
+2059 NQGNLANVLSQV

-2084 FVENALIPLSKELPS
+2084 FIENALSPLSKELPA
-2099 SLQNETLGQL
+2099 SLQDETLGQL
-2109 IGQNNLDN
+2109 IGQNNLDD

-2122 GVMNAIQNIISKKL
+2122 GVMNEIQNIISQKL

-2172 YMDASELSSILSVI
+2172 YIDASELSSILGVI

-2209 DEFLGQDVVKKLESQ
+2209 NEFLGQDVVKKLESQ
-2224 GLVSNIINNI
+2224 GLVSNIINNV
-2234 ISQGGLSGIY
+2234 ISQGGLSGVY

-2321 IDFSKYQGALIFAS
+2321 IDFSKYQGTLIFAS

-2379 NSSST
+2379 NSSPA
-2384 NSSVTPTNESLSVR
+2384 NSSVTPTNESLSVH
-2398 ANNFTFLGVIASNGA
+2398 ANNFTFLGTIISNGA

-2418 VKNNSVIGTLNLNEN
+2418 VTNNSVIGTLNLNEN
-2433 ATLQANNLTIANAFN
+2433 ATLQANNLTITNAFN

-2456 INGDFTLNQQATL
+2456 IDGNFTLNQQATL

-2502 AQGIATI
+2502 TQGTATI
-2509 MTNYNNPLIQ
+2509 MANNNPLIQ
-2519 FNTSSKET
+2519 FNASSKEVGT
-2527 GAYTLI
+2527 YTLI
-2533 DSAKAIYYGYNDQIT
+2533 DSAKAIYYGYNNQIT

-2560 TLININGKHMVMT
+2560 ALIDINGKHMVMT

-2579 NGQAVSIKDGGLI
+2579 NGQAVSVKDGGLV

-2610 KVKIAVSNAPIN
+2610 KVKIAVSNDPIN
-2622 NLQAPTLK
+2622 NPQAPTLK
-2630 QYIAQIQGI
+2630 QYIAQIQGV
-2639 QGVDSI
+2639 QSVDSI
-2645 EQAGGT
+2645 DQAGGN

-2727 STFASA
+2727 STFARS
-2733 DFHERLEAL
+2733 DFLERLEAL

-2782 NGGTGTLYGINVG
+2782 SGGTGTLYGINIG

-2810 YGYSGFHANITQSGS
+2810 YGYSGFHGNITQSGS
-2825 SNVNMGV
+2825 SNVNVGV

-2869 QSYRYN
+2869 QSYRYD

-2901 IGLAYYYIGMSGLR
+2901 VGLSYYYIGLSGLR

>member
-1 MAFKKAG
+1 MAFKKVR

-32 PILKREKPLK
+32 QILKREKPLK
-42 RHKKTKSIK
+42 RHKKTKSVK

-74 PHLRA
+74 SHLRA

-86 WWSGYHDKIESGS
+86 WSSWSYHDNIESGS

-108 LFSSTQGSGTYYLN
+108 LFSSAQGSGTYYLN

-139 NGTLNVGG
+139 GGTLNVGG

-153 TGVNGVNVGYITGT
+153 TGINGGDVGYITGT
-167 YDAQTINFNSSR
+167 YDAQTIDFNSSR
-179 ITTGNSLSDGGG
+179 ITTGNSYADGGG
-191 ATLNFNATNRITI
+191 ATLNFNAANNITI

-214 GAQHSYMNFKGSN
+214 GTQHSYMNFKGSN

-251 SAISFNK
+251 SAISFNQ
-258 TKFNQGTYNFTNS
+258 TNFNQGTYKFTNS
-271 ANLSFNNSNFNQSTY
+271 ANLSFNNSA
-286 NFNSLQST
+286 
-294 FNNSTFNQGTYNFTD
+294 FNQGTY
-309 NTSFNND
+309 S
-316 TFNQG
+316 
-321 TYNFNTSKVS
+321 FNTSKVS

-345 SLKGSVSFGS
+345 NLKGSVSFGS
-355 GAVFNLN
+355 GAIFNLN
-362 QTLNAN
+362 QTLNSN

-394 YKGDKAISHVEVG
+394 YKGDKAISHVGVG
-407 NNTYDVTFDIN
+407 SNTYDVTFDIN

-428 SNKSITTQF
+428 NNQSITTQF
-437 LGDDLQAKAKAT
+437 LGDDLQQQAQKT
-449 YQQDLNNSQSALS
+449 YQQDLSNSQSALN
-462 NATNDNKIAS
+462 NAASDNKIAS
-472 ADTGYT
+472 
-478 NNQNT
+478 
-483 TIKQDAQNLEH
+483 
-494 TSQQIAKD
+494 S
-502 EQALQGD
+502 
-509 LNKLK
+509 
-514 QLANSSFNEQAF
+514 
-526 NQAQSKEQQD
+526 
-536 EQTLQNEENTFSSEQ
+536 
-551 EGLEKALANAKEQQE
+551 
-566 QQQAQATYQQDLNN
+566 
-580 SQSALSNATNDNKIA
+580 
-595 SADTDYTKNQNTA
+595 DTDYTKSSNPTIN
-608 IKQDAQNLENTSQQI
+608 KDAQNLENTNQQI
-623 TQDQKDLEQDLDKLQ
+623 VKDQQALQGDLDKLQ

-649 QAFNQAQST
+649 QAFNTAQKR
-658 EQQDEQTLQNEEE
+658 EQQDEQTLQNEEK
-671 TFSSEQEGLE
+671 TFNAEQEGL
-681 KALANAKHTS
+681 KQAIANAKPTS
-691 PTPTKHTA
+691 PTPTPTKHTA
-699 QNNPP
+699 P
-704 NKVSPPTQNLPTT
+704 N
-717 NVWNGVYN
+717 
-725 FQNQTYSK
+725 
-733 KGIYYIDP
+733 
-741 NLSGQSGQS
+741 
-750 GNTLST
+750 
-756 YGYLDWFTLKNK
+756 
-768 FSVNANNGTLIIGN
+768 
-782 NTESANTKGLIWI
+782 
-795 GDDKGLVYYN
+795 
-805 TGTFNAANIYLT
+805 
-817 SNLKTGN
+817 
-824 GFSGEGATLNF
+824 
-835 NATNRITINQA
+835 
-846 SFDNSDA
+846 
-853 GAQHSYMNFK
+853 
-863 GSNINVSGSSFT
+863 
-875 DDTNGGFSFS
+875 
-885 GNNNNSAISFNKTKF
+885 
-900 NQGTYNFTNSA
+900 
-911 NLSFNNSNFNQSTYN
+911 
-926 FNSLQ
+926 
-931 STFNNSTFNQGTYNF
+931 
-946 TDNTSFN
+946 
-953 NDTFNQGTYNFN
+953 
-965 TSKVSFSGANTLN
+965 
-978 SSSPFASLKGSVSFG
+978 
-993 SGAVFNLNQ
+993 
-1002 TLNANQTYDIL
+1002 
-1013 TTNGTIQYGVY
+1013 
-1024 QSYLWDL
+1024 
-1031 INYKG
+1031 
-1036 DKAISHVEVGNNT
+1036 
-1049 YDVTF
+1049 
-1054 DINGQDETLQETF
+1054 
-1067 SNKSITTQF
+1067 
-1076 LGDDLQAKAKA
+1076 
-1087 TYQQDLNNSQSAL
+1087 
-1100 SNATNDNKIASAD
+1100 
-1113 TGYTNNQNTTIKQD
+1113 
-1127 AQNLEHTS
+1127 
-1135 QQIAKDEQA
+1135 
-1144 LQGDL
+1144 
-1149 NKLKQ
+1149 
-1154 LANSSFNE
+1154 
-1162 QAFNQAQSK
+1162 
-1171 EQQDEQTLQ
+1171 
-1180 NEEETF
+1180 
-1186 SSEQEGLEK
+1186 
-1195 ALANAKPASPT
+1195 T
-1206 PTPTP
+1206 P
-1211 TPTPSPTPN
+1211 
-1220 PTPTKHTAPNKV
+1220 PNKV
-1232 PPTPPTQNLPTTNVW
+1232 PPTPPTQNLPATNVW
-1247 NGVYWLQNQTYSQKG
+1247 NGVYNLQNQTYSQKG

-1286 NLLGRSFGVNI
+1286 NLFGRSFGVNI

-1324 GYIIGTFNAANIYLT
+1324 GYITGTFNAANIYLT

-1441 ISANAANSLSFNN
+1441 ISVNAANSLSFNN

-1487 SNFNATTQLLGNTSF
+1487 SNFNATTQLLGNTNF

-1523 ITLGNKSQTAFKN
+1523 ITLGDKSQATFKN

-1548 DNQSVLNASGAS
+1548 DNQSVLNANGAS

-1571 NGSQATFNSLFF
+1571 NGSQATFKSLFF
-1583 NGATLSLNANSKL
+1583 NGGTLSLNASSKL

-1610 LDDSVLSVSNASSL
+1610 LDDSVLSASNASSL

-1632 ASQATFGGNTT
+1632 ASQANFGGNTT
-1643 IDAASFN
+1643 IDTASFN

-1677 SKALMSVS
+1677 TKALMSVS

-1767 QESIKNG
+1767 QERIKNG

-1800 YQASKQNPTGY
+1800 YQVSKQNPTGY

-1840 PQTPGTYSPFNQP
+1840 PQTPVTYSPFNQP
-1853 LNSLNIYNKGFSSG
+1853 LNSLNIYNKGFSSE

-1885 MIETNQLDNIT
+1885 MIESNQLDNIT
-1896 SINEVLQL
+1896 NINEVLQL
-1904 LDRIKITPAQKQALL
+1904 LDRIKITQVQKQALL

-1924 LTDNINQTFSNGN
+1924 LTDNINQTFNNGN
-1937 LVIGA
+1937 LIIGA
-1942 TQDHVTNSTSS
+1942 TQDNVTNSTSS

-1965 ALDSA
+1965 TLDSA

-2019 SADITFQ
+2019 SADVTFQ

-2044 NIFNLLGQ
+2044 NIFSLLGQ
-2052 EGIDKIF
+2052 EGINKIF
-2059 NQGNLANVLSQM
+2059 NQGNLANVLSQV

-2084 FVENALIPLSKELPS
+2084 FIENALSPLSKELPS

-2172 YMDASELSSILSVI
+2172 YIDASELSSILSVI

-2209 DEFLGQDVVKKLESQ
+2209 NEFLGQDVVKKLEGQ

-2234 ISQGGLSGIY
+2234 ISQGGLSSIY

-2384 NSSVTPTNESLSVR
+2384 NSSVTPTNESLSVH
-2398 ANNFTFLGVIASNGA
+2398 ANNFTFSGTIASNGA

-2433 ATLQANNLTIANAFN
+2433 ATLQANNLTITNAFN

-2456 INGDFTLNQQATL
+2456 INGNFTLNQQATL

-2495 VSHAIIN
+2495 ASHAIIN
-2502 AQGIATI
+2502 AQGTATI
-2509 MTNYNNPLIQ
+2509 MANNNNPLIQ
-2519 FNTSSKET
+2519 FNTSSKEAGT
-2527 GAYTLI
+2527 YTLI

-2548 GGSSLDNYLKLY
+2548 GGGSLDNYLKLY
-2560 TLININGKHMVMT
+2560 TLININGKRMVMS

-2579 NGQAVSIKDGGLI
+2579 NDQAVNIKDGGLI

-2610 KVKIAVSNAPIN
+2610 KVKIAVSNDPIN

-2630 QYIAQIQGI
+2630 QYIAQIQGT

-2842 LTMSLNETWGYNKTF
+2842 LTMSLSETWGYNKTF

-2869 QSYRYN
+2869 QSYKYN

-2901 IGLAYYYIGMSGLR
+2901 IGLAYYYIGLSGLR

-2999 TGGEIRLFKT
+2999 TGGELRLFKT

>member
-1 MAFKKAG
+1 MAFKKAR
-8 LISKFISKGSFKLNK
+8 LISKFISKGSFKLSK

-32 PILKREKPLK
+32 QILKCEKPLK

-59 FLKASVLL
+59 FLKASILL

-74 PHLRA
+74 SHLRA
-79 SECRYWS
+79 NECRYWS

-108 LFSSTQGSGTYYLN
+108 LFSSAQGSGTYYLN

-139 NGTLNVGG
+139 GGTLNVGG

-153 TGVNGVNVGYITGT
+153 TGINGGDVGYITGT
-167 YDAQTINFNSSR
+167 YDAQTINFNSSHL
-179 ITTGNSLSDGGG
+179 TTGNSYADGGG
-191 ATLNFNATNRITI
+191 ATLNFNATNHITI

-214 GAQHSYMNFKGSN
+214 GTQKSYMNFKGSN

-239 NGGFSF
+239 NGGFNF

-258 TKFNQGTYNFTNS
+258 TNFNQGTYHFSNSTTLSFNHSAFNQGTYNFSGN
-271 ANLSFNNSNFNQSTY
+271 ASF
-286 NFNSLQST
+286 
-294 FNNSTFNQGTYNFTD
+294 D
-309 NTSFNND
+309 ND

-321 TYNFNTSKVS
+321 TYDFNTSKVS
-331 FSGANTLNSSSPFA
+331 FSGINTLNSNSPFA

-362 QTLNAN
+362 QTLNNN

-394 YKGDKAISHVEVG
+394 YKGDKAISHVGVG
-407 NNTYDVTFDIN
+407 SNTYDVTFDIN

-428 SNKSITTQF
+428 NNHSIITQF
-437 LGDDLQAKAKAT
+437 LGDDLQAKAQKT
-449 YQQDLNNSQSALS
+449 YQQDWSNSQSALN
-462 NATNDNKIAS
+462 NAASDNKIAS

-478 NNQNT
+478 NNQNA
-483 TIKQDAQNLEH
+483 TIKKDAQSLEH
-494 TSQQIAKD
+494 TSQQIQQD
-502 EQALQGD
+502 EQALEQD
-509 LNKLK
+509 LDKLK
-514 QLANSSFNEQAF
+514 QLANSP
-526 NQAQSKEQQD
+526 
-536 EQTLQNEENTFSSEQ
+536 
-551 EGLEKALANAKEQQE
+551 
-566 QQQAQATYQQDLNN
+566 
-580 SQSALSNATNDNKIA
+580 
-595 SADTDYTKNQNTA
+595 
-608 IKQDAQNLENTSQQI
+608 
-623 TQDQKDLEQDLDKLQ
+623 
-638 QLANSKTGFNE
+638 TGFNE

-658 EQQDEQTLQNEEE
+658 EQQDEQTLQNEEK
-671 TFSSEQEGLE
+671 TFNAEQEGL
-681 KALANAKHTS
+681 K
-691 PTPTKHTA
+691 
-699 QNNPP
+699 
-704 NKVSPPTQNLPTT
+704 
-717 NVWNGVYN
+717 
-725 FQNQTYSK
+725 
-733 KGIYYIDP
+733 
-741 NLSGQSGQS
+741 
-750 GNTLST
+750 
-756 YGYLDWFTLKNK
+756 
-768 FSVNANNGTLIIGN
+768 
-782 NTESANTKGLIWI
+782 
-795 GDDKGLVYYN
+795 
-805 TGTFNAANIYLT
+805 
-817 SNLKTGN
+817 
-824 GFSGEGATLNF
+824 
-835 NATNRITINQA
+835 QA
-846 SFDNSDA
+846 
-853 GAQHSYMNFK
+853 
-863 GSNINVSGSSFT
+863 I
-875 DDTNGGFSFS
+875 
-885 GNNNNSAISFNKTKF
+885 
-900 NQGTYNFTNSA
+900 
-911 NLSFNNSNFNQSTYN
+911 
-926 FNSLQ
+926 
-931 STFNNSTFNQGTYNF
+931 
-946 TDNTSFN
+946 
-953 NDTFNQGTYNFN
+953 
-965 TSKVSFSGANTLN
+965 
-978 SSSPFASLKGSVSFG
+978 
-993 SGAVFNLNQ
+993 
-1002 TLNANQTYDIL
+1002 
-1013 TTNGTIQYGVY
+1013 
-1024 QSYLWDL
+1024 
-1031 INYKG
+1031 
-1036 DKAISHVEVGNNT
+1036 
-1049 YDVTF
+1049 
-1054 DINGQDETLQETF
+1054 
-1067 SNKSITTQF
+1067 
-1076 LGDDLQAKAKA
+1076 
-1087 TYQQDLNNSQSAL
+1087 
-1100 SNATNDNKIASAD
+1100 
-1113 TGYTNNQNTTIKQD
+1113 
-1127 AQNLEHTS
+1127 
-1135 QQIAKDEQA
+1135 
-1144 LQGDL
+1144 
-1149 NKLKQ
+1149 
-1154 LANSSFNE
+1154 
-1162 QAFNQAQSK
+1162 
-1171 EQQDEQTLQ
+1171 
-1180 NEEETF
+1180 
-1186 SSEQEGLEK
+1186 
-1195 ALANAKPASPT
+1195 ANAKPTSPT
-1206 PTPTP
+1206 PTPTKHIAP
-1211 TPTPSPTPN
+1211 NTP
-1220 PTPTKHTAPNKV
+1220 PNKV

-1247 NGVYWLQNQTYSQKG
+1247 NGVYNLQNQTYSKQG
-1262 VYYIDPNLSGQSGQ
+1262 IYYIDPNLSGQSGQ

-1286 NLLGRSFGVNI
+1286 NLFGRSFGVNI

-1324 GYIIGTFNAANIYLT
+1324 GYITGTFNAANIYLT
-1339 NNFKTGEGVSGSDG
+1339 NNFKTGEGVSNSDG

-1392 ATFDATNNI
+1392 AAFDAVNNI

-1411 TWGKFSFNAKNISFS
+1411 TWGKFSFSAKNISFS

-1454 SRLNGGAVYNLWAN
+1454 SRLNGGAIYNLWAN

-1487 SNFNATTQLLGNTSF
+1487 SNFNATTQLLGNTNF

-1548 DNQSVLNASGAS
+1548 DNQSVLNANGSS
-1560 AFNNQASLNIY
+1560 AFDNQASLNIY

-1583 NGATLSLNANSKL
+1583 NGGTLSLNASSKL

-1610 LDDSVLSVSNASSL
+1610 LDDSVLSANNASSL

-1632 ASQATFGGNTT
+1632 ASQADFGGNTT
-1643 IDAASFN
+1643 IDTASFN

-1666 ALNFNGYAPSL
+1666 ALDFNGYAPSL
-1677 SKALMSVS
+1677 TKALMSVS

-1853 LNSLNIYNKGFSSG
+1853 LNSLNIYNKGFSSE

-1885 MIETNQLDNIT
+1885 MIESNQLDNIT
-1896 SINEVLQL
+1896 NINEVLQL
-1904 LDRIKITPAQKQALL
+1904 LDKIKITPAQKQALL

-1942 TQDHVTNSTSS
+1942 TQDNVTNSTSS

-1965 ALDSA
+1965 TLDSA

-2006 GTLGSGNAFESGG
+2006 GTIGSGNAFESGG
-2019 SADITFQ
+2019 SADVTFQ
-2026 SANNLVLNK
+2026 SANNLVLDK

-2059 NQGNLANVLSQM
+2059 NQGNLANVLSQV

-2084 FVENALIPLSKELPS
+2084 FIENALSPLSKELPA
-2099 SLQNETLGQL
+2099 SLQSETLGQL
-2109 IGQNNLDN
+2109 IGQNNLDD

-2172 YMDASELSSILSVI
+2172 YIDASELSSILGVI

-2209 DEFLGQDVVKKLESQ
+2209 NEFLGQDVIKKLESQ

-2369 INLANCPTTK
+2369 VNLANCPTTK

-2384 NSSVTPTNESLSVR
+2384 NSSVTTTNESLSVH
-2398 ANNFTFLGVIASNGA
+2398 ANNFTFLGAITSNGA

-2418 VKNNSVIGTLNLNEN
+2418 VTNNSVIGTLNLNEN
-2433 ATLQANNLTIANAFN
+2433 AALQANNLTITNAFN

-2456 INGDFTLNQQATL
+2456 INGNFTLNQQATL

-2488 VFNLSHS
+2488 VFNISHS

-2502 AQGIATI
+2502 AQGSATI
-2509 MTNYNNPLIQ
+2509 MANNNNPLIQ
-2519 FNTSSKET
+2519 FNTSSKEAGT
-2527 GAYTLI
+2527 YTLI
-2533 DSAKAIYYGYNDQIT
+2533 DSAKVIYYGYNDQIT

-2560 TLININGKHMVMT
+2560 ALIDINGKHMVMT
-2573 DNGLTY
+2573 GNGLTY
-2579 NGQAVSIKDGGLI
+2579 NGQAVNIKDGGLV

-2610 KVKIAVSNAPIN
+2610 KVKIAVSNDPIN

-2630 QYIAQIQGI
+2630 QYIAQIQGT

-2645 EQAGGT
+2645 DQAGGN

-2869 QSYRYN
+2869 QSYKYD

-2901 IGLAYYYIGMSGLR
+2901 IGLAYYYIGLSGLR

>member
-1 MAFKKAG
+1 MAFKKAR

-23 ISKKIFKLN
+23 ISKKIFTLN
-32 PILKREKPLK
+32 QILKREKPLK
-42 RHKKTKSIK
+42 RHKKALKPIK
-51 KPFNKNKS
+51 KLSNRNKS

-67 IGALGGL
+67 IGVLGGL
-74 PHLRA
+74 SHLRA

-86 WWSGYHDKIESGS
+86 WSSWSYQDNIESGP

-108 LFSSTQGSGTYYLN
+108 LFSSAQGSGTYYLN

-127 SAGGA
+127 STGGA

-139 NGTLNVGG
+139 GGTLDIGG

-153 TGVNGVNVGYITGT
+153 TGINEGDVGYITGT
-167 YDAQTINFNSSR
+167 YDAQTINFNSSHL
-179 ITTGNSLSDGGG
+179 TTGNSYSDGGG
-191 ATLNFNATNRITI
+191 ATLNFNATNNITI
-204 NQASFDNSDA
+204 NQASLDNSDA
-214 GAQHSYMNFKGSN
+214 GTQKSYMNFKGSN

-234 FTDDT
+234 FKDDT
-239 NGGFSF
+239 DGGFNF

-251 SAISFNK
+251 SAISFNQ
-258 TKFNQGTYNFTNS
+258 TNFNQGTYNFSNS
-271 ANLSFNNSNFNQSTY
+271 ASSSFDNSSFNQGTY
-286 NFNSLQST
+286 HFNSAQST
-294 FNNSTFNQGTYNFTD
+294 FENSNFNQGTYNFNN

-321 TYNFNTSKVS
+321 TYDFNTSKVS

-345 SLKGSVSFGS
+345 SLKGSVSFNS
-355 GAVFNLN
+355 GAIFNLN
-362 QTLNAN
+362 QTLNNN
-368 QTYDILTTNGTIQY
+368 QTYNILTTNGAIQY

-394 YKGDKAISHVEVG
+394 YKGDKAISHVGVG

-428 SNKSITTQF
+428 NKQSIITQF
-437 LGDDLQAKAKAT
+437 LGDDLQQQAQKT
-449 YQQDLNNSQSALS
+449 YQEDVAHSQNALNNVTS
-462 NATNDNKIAS
+462 DNTIAS
-472 ADTGYT
+472 NDTSYT
-478 NNQNT
+478 QSKNT
-483 TIKQDAQNLEH
+483 TVAKDAQGLEN
-494 TSQQIAKD
+494 TNQKIQQD
-502 EQALQGD
+502 EQALEKD
-509 LNKLK
+509 LAQIK
-514 QLANSSFNEQAF
+514 QLANSTTGFNEQAF
-526 NQAQSKEQQD
+526 NQAQKQEQQD
-536 EQTLQNEENTFSSEQ
+536 EQTLQNEEKTFSSEQ
-551 EGLEKALANAKEQQE
+551 EGLKQAIQQAQAQEQE
-566 QQQAQATYQQDLNN
+566 QQQAQKTYQEDLTN
-580 SQSALSNATNDNKIA
+580 SQNALNDVASDNKIA
-595 SADTDYTKNQNTA
+595 SNDTNYTNNQNTA
-608 IKQDAQNLENTSQQI
+608 VAKDAQNLENTNQQI
-623 TQDQKDLEQDLDKLQ
+623 AQDEQALEKDLAQIK
-638 QLANSKTGFNE
+638 QLANSTTGFNE
-649 QAFNQAQST
+649 QAFNTVQKQ
-658 EQQDEQTLQNEEE
+658 EQQDEQTLQNEEK
-671 TFSSEQEGLE
+671 TFNAEQEGL
-681 KALANAKHTS
+681 
-691 PTPTKHTA
+691 
-699 QNNPP
+699 
-704 NKVSPPTQNLPTT
+704 
-717 NVWNGVYN
+717 
-725 FQNQTYSK
+725 
-733 KGIYYIDP
+733 
-741 NLSGQSGQS
+741 
-750 GNTLST
+750 
-756 YGYLDWFTLKNK
+756 
-768 FSVNANNGTLIIGN
+768 
-782 NTESANTKGLIWI
+782 
-795 GDDKGLVYYN
+795 
-805 TGTFNAANIYLT
+805 
-817 SNLKTGN
+817 
-824 GFSGEGATLNF
+824 
-835 NATNRITINQA
+835 
-846 SFDNSDA
+846 
-853 GAQHSYMNFK
+853 
-863 GSNINVSGSSFT
+863 
-875 DDTNGGFSFS
+875 
-885 GNNNNSAISFNKTKF
+885 
-900 NQGTYNFTNSA
+900 
-911 NLSFNNSNFNQSTYN
+911 
-926 FNSLQ
+926 
-931 STFNNSTFNQGTYNF
+931 
-946 TDNTSFN
+946 
-953 NDTFNQGTYNFN
+953 
-965 TSKVSFSGANTLN
+965 
-978 SSSPFASLKGSVSFG
+978 
-993 SGAVFNLNQ
+993 
-1002 TLNANQTYDIL
+1002 
-1013 TTNGTIQYGVY
+1013 
-1024 QSYLWDL
+1024 
-1031 INYKG
+1031 
-1036 DKAISHVEVGNNT
+1036 
-1049 YDVTF
+1049 
-1054 DINGQDETLQETF
+1054 
-1067 SNKSITTQF
+1067 
-1076 LGDDLQAKAKA
+1076 
-1087 TYQQDLNNSQSAL
+1087 
-1100 SNATNDNKIASAD
+1100 
-1113 TGYTNNQNTTIKQD
+1113 KQ
-1127 AQNLEHTS
+1127 
-1135 QQIAKDEQA
+1135 
-1144 LQGDL
+1144 
-1149 NKLKQ
+1149 
-1154 LANSSFNE
+1154 
-1162 QAFNQAQSK
+1162 
-1171 EQQDEQTLQ
+1171 
-1180 NEEETF
+1180 
-1186 SSEQEGLEK
+1186 

-1206 PTPTP
+1206 P
-1211 TPTPSPTPN
+1211 SPT
-1220 PTPTKHTAPNKV
+1220 PTPTKHTAPNTPPNKV

-1247 NGVYWLQNQTYSQKG
+1247 NGVYNLQNQTYSNKG
-1262 VYYIDPNLSGQSGQ
+1262 IYYIDPNLSGQSGQ

-1286 NLLGRSFGVNI
+1286 NLFGRSFGVNI

-1304 GNNTESVNDNGLIWI
+1304 GNDTESVNSNGLIWI

-1324 GYIIGTFNAANIYLT
+1324 GYITGTFNAANIYLT
-1339 NNFKTGEGVSGSDG
+1339 NNFKTGEGVSNSDG

-1392 ATFDATNNI
+1392 AAFDALNNI

-1411 TWGKFSFNAKNISFS
+1411 TWGKFSFSAKNISFS
-1426 NASFSGFTNPGGSSV
+1426 NASFSGFTNPGGSST
-1441 ISANAANSLSFNN
+1441 ISANASNSLSFIN
-1454 SRLNGGAVYNLWAN
+1454 SRLNGGAVYNLQAN

-1487 SNFNATTQLLGNTSF
+1487 SNFNATTQLLGNTNF

-1523 ITLGNKSQTAFKN
+1523 ITLGNKSQAAFKN

-1548 DNQSVLNASGAS
+1548 DNQSVLNANGAS

-1583 NGATLSLNANSKL
+1583 NGGTLSLNASSKL

-1610 LDDSVLSVSNASSL
+1610 LDDSVLSASNTSSL

-1632 ASQATFGGNTT
+1632 ASQADFGGNTT
-1643 IDAASFN
+1643 IDTASFN

-1677 SKALMSVS
+1677 TKALMSVS

-1745 YSDNNNI
+1745 YSDSNNI

-1853 LNSLNIYNKGFSSG
+1853 LNSLNIYNKGFSSE

-1885 MIETNQLDNIT
+1885 MIESNQLDNIT
-1896 SINEVLQL
+1896 NINEVLQL
-1904 LDRIKITPAQKQALL
+1904 LDRIKITQAQKQALL

-1924 LTDNINQTFSNGN
+1924 LTDNINQTFNNGN
-1937 LVIGA
+1937 LIIGA
-1942 TQDHVTNSTSS
+1942 TQDNVTNSTSS

-2006 GTLGSGNAFESGG
+2006 GTIGSANAFESGG
-2019 SADITFQ
+2019 SADVTFQ

-2059 NQGNLANVLSQM
+2059 NQGNLANVLSQV

-2084 FVENALIPLSKELPS
+2084 FIENALSPLSKELPA
-2099 SLQNETLGQL
+2099 SLQDETLGQL
-2109 IGQNNLDN
+2109 IGQNNLDD

-2122 GVMNAIQNIISKKL
+2122 GVMNEIQNIISKKL

-2172 YMDASELSSILSVI
+2172 YIDASEISSILSVI

-2194 TSLQKDIGVV
+2194 TSLQKNIGVV

-2209 DEFLGQDVVKKLESQ
+2209 NEFLGQDVIKKLESQ
-2224 GLVSNIINNI
+2224 GLVNNIINNI
-2234 ISQGGLSGIY
+2234 ISQGGLSGVY

-2369 INLANCPTTK
+2369 VNLANCPTTK

-2398 ANNFTFLGVIASNGA
+2398 ANNFTFLGAIASNGV

-2418 VKNNSVIGTLNLNEN
+2418 VTNNSVIGTLNLNEN
-2433 ATLQANNLTIANAFN
+2433 AALQANNLTITNAFN

-2456 INGDFTLNQQATL
+2456 INGNFTLNQQATL

-2495 VSHAIIN
+2495 ASHAIIN
-2502 AQGIATI
+2502 AQGNATI
-2509 MTNYNNPLIQ
+2509 MANDNNPLIQ
-2519 FNTSSKET
+2519 FNTSSKEVGT
-2527 GAYTLI
+2527 YTLI
-2533 DSAKAIYYGYNDQIT
+2533 DSAKAIYYGYNNQIT

-2560 TLININGKHMVMT
+2560 ALIDINGKHMVMA

-2579 NGQAVSIKDGGLI
+2579 NGQAVNIKDGGLV

-2610 KVKIAVSNAPIN
+2610 KVKIAVSNDPIN

-2630 QYIAQIQGI
+2630 QYIAQIQGV
-2639 QGVDSI
+2639 QSVDSI
-2645 EQAGGT
+2645 DQVGGN

-2690 NTLEVIANPNFK
+2690 NTLEVIANPDFK

-2727 STFASA
+2727 STFARS
-2733 DFHERLEAL
+2733 DFLERLEAL

-2810 YGYSGFHANITQSGS
+2810 YGYSGFHGNITQSGS

-2869 QSYRYN
+2869 QSYKYN

-2901 IGLAYYYIGMSGLR
+2901 IGLAYYYIGLSSLR

>member
-1 MAFKKAG
+1 MAFKKAR
-8 LISKFISKGSFKLNK
+8 LISRFVSKGSFKLNK
-23 ISKKIFKLN
+23 ISKKFFTLN
-32 PILKREKPLK
+32 RILKREKPLK
-42 RHKKTKSIK
+42 RHKKTKSIE

-74 PHLRA
+74 SHLRA
-79 SECRYWS
+79 NECRYWS
-86 WWSGYHDKIESGS
+86 WSSWSYQDNIESGP

-139 NGTLNVGG
+139 NGTLDIGG

-153 TGVNGVNVGYITGT
+153 TGINGGDVGYIIGT
-167 YDAQTINFNSSR
+167 YDAQTMNFNSSH
-179 ITTGNSLSDGGG
+179 ITTGNSYADGGG
-191 ATLNFNATNRITI
+191 ATLNFNAANNITI

-214 GAQHSYMNFKGSN
+214 GTQKSYMNFKGSN
-227 INVSGSS
+227 IKVSGSS

-239 NGGFSF
+239 DGGFSF
-245 SGNNNN
+245 SGSNNN
-251 SAISFNK
+251 SAISFNQ
-258 TKFNQGTYNFTNS
+258 TSFNQGTYNFSNNATLSFDNSSFNQGTYHFNS
-271 ANLSFNNSNFNQSTY
+271 A
-286 NFNSLQST
+286 QST
-294 FNNSTFNQGTYNFTD
+294 FENSNFNQGTYNFND

-321 TYNFNTSKVS
+321 TYNFNSSKVS

-345 SLKGSVSFGS
+345 SLKGSVSFNS
-355 GAVFNLN
+355 GAIFNLN
-362 QTLNAN
+362 QTLNNN
-368 QTYDILTTNGTIQY
+368 QTYDILTTNGAIQY

-394 YKGDKAISHVEVG
+394 YKGDKAISHVEVS

-428 SNKSITTQF
+428 SNQSIITQF
-437 LGDDLQAKAKAT
+437 LGDDLQQQAQQT
-449 YQQDLNNSQSALS
+449 YQEDVANSQNALNKVASDNTIANNDTSYTQSS
-462 NATNDNKIAS
+462 NP
-472 ADTGYT
+472 
-478 NNQNT
+478 
-483 TIKQDAQNLEH
+483 TILKDSQNLEN
-494 TSQQIAKD
+494 TNQQIQKD
-502 EQALQGD
+502 EQALEKD
-509 LNKLK
+509 LENVK
-514 QLANSSFNEQAF
+514 QLANP
-526 NQAQSKEQQD
+526 
-536 EQTLQNEENTFSSEQ
+536 T
-551 EGLEKALANAKEQQE
+551 
-566 QQQAQATYQQDLNN
+566 
-580 SQSALSNATNDNKIA
+580 
-595 SADTDYTKNQNTA
+595 
-608 IKQDAQNLENTSQQI
+608 
-623 TQDQKDLEQDLDKLQ
+623 
-638 QLANSKTGFNE
+638 TGFNE
-649 QAFNQAQST
+649 QAFNQAQKQ
-658 EQQDEQTLQNEEE
+658 EQQDEQTLQNDENAFN
-671 TFSSEQEGLE
+671 TEQDSLN
-681 KALANAKHTS
+681 KAIANAKHANPTPNPTPS
-691 PTPTKHTA
+691 PTPTPIKHTA
-699 QNNPP
+699 PNTPP
-704 NKVSPPTQNLPTT
+704 SQVPPTPPTQNPPAES
-717 NVWNGVYN
+717 VWSGVYWL
-725 FQNQTYSK
+725 QNQTYSN

-756 YGYLDWFTLKNK
+756 Y
-768 FSVNANNGTLIIGN
+768 
-782 NTESANTKGLIWI
+782 
-795 GDDKGLVYYN
+795 
-805 TGTFNAANIYLT
+805 
-817 SNLKTGN
+817 
-824 GFSGEGATLNF
+824 
-835 NATNRITINQA
+835 
-846 SFDNSDA
+846 
-853 GAQHSYMNFK
+853 
-863 GSNINVSGSSFT
+863 
-875 DDTNGGFSFS
+875 
-885 GNNNNSAISFNKTKF
+885 
-900 NQGTYNFTNSA
+900 
-911 NLSFNNSNFNQSTYN
+911 
-926 FNSLQ
+926 
-931 STFNNSTFNQGTYNF
+931 
-946 TDNTSFN
+946 
-953 NDTFNQGTYNFN
+953 
-965 TSKVSFSGANTLN
+965 
-978 SSSPFASLKGSVSFG
+978 
-993 SGAVFNLNQ
+993 
-1002 TLNANQTYDIL
+1002 
-1013 TTNGTIQYGVY
+1013 
-1024 QSYLWDL
+1024 
-1031 INYKG
+1031 
-1036 DKAISHVEVGNNT
+1036 
-1049 YDVTF
+1049 
-1054 DINGQDETLQETF
+1054 
-1067 SNKSITTQF
+1067 
-1076 LGDDLQAKAKA
+1076 
-1087 TYQQDLNNSQSAL
+1087 
-1100 SNATNDNKIASAD
+1100 
-1113 TGYTNNQNTTIKQD
+1113 
-1127 AQNLEHTS
+1127 
-1135 QQIAKDEQA
+1135 
-1144 LQGDL
+1144 
-1149 NKLKQ
+1149 
-1154 LANSSFNE
+1154 
-1162 QAFNQAQSK
+1162 
-1171 EQQDEQTLQ
+1171 
-1180 NEEETF
+1180 
-1186 SSEQEGLEK
+1186 
-1195 ALANAKPASPT
+1195 
-1206 PTPTP
+1206 
-1211 TPTPSPTPN
+1211 
-1220 PTPTKHTAPNKV
+1220 
-1232 PPTPPTQNLPTTNVW
+1232 
-1247 NGVYWLQNQTYSQKG
+1247 
-1262 VYYIDPNLSGQSGQ
+1262 
-1276 SANTLSTYTA
+1276 TA
-1286 NLLGRSFGVNI
+1286 NLLGRSFGVNAN
-1297 QNGTLII
+1297 NGTLII

-1324 GYIIGTFNAANIYLT
+1324 GYITGTFSAANIYLT
-1339 NNFKTGEGVSGSDG
+1339 NNFKTGEGVSNSDG

-1371 NYNDAETVTKMIQTG
+1371 NYNNAETVTKMIQTG

-1392 ATFDATNNI
+1392 TTFDATNNI
-1401 SVTNSSFSDM
+1401 SVTDSNFSDM
-1411 TWGKFSFNAKNISFS
+1411 TWGKFSFSAENISFS
-1426 NASFSGFTNPGGSSV
+1426 NASFSGFTNPGGSSA
-1441 ISANAANSLSFNN
+1441 ISANASNSLSLTD
-1454 SRLNGGAVYNLWAN
+1454 SRLNGGAIYNLQAN

-1523 ITLGNKSQTAFKN
+1523 ITLGNKSQAAFKN

-1548 DNQSVLNASGAS
+1548 DNQSVLNASGTS

-1571 NGSQATFNSLFF
+1571 NGSQATFSSLFF
-1583 NGATLSLNANSKL
+1583 NGGTLSLNANSKL
-1596 NASSASFS
+1596 NASNASFS

-1610 LDDSVLSVSNASSL
+1610 LDDSVLSANNTSSL

-1632 ASQATFGGNTT
+1632 ASQADFGGNTT
-1643 IDAASFN
+1643 IDTASFN

-1657 SFNNLTANG
+1657 NFNNLTANG

-1677 SKALMSVS
+1677 TKALMSVS

-1745 YSDNNNI
+1745 YSDNNNV

-1853 LNSLNIYNKGFSSG
+1853 LNSLNIYNKGFSSE
-1867 NLKTLLG
+1867 NLKTLVG
-1874 ILSQNSATLKE
+1874 ILSQNSAALKE
-1885 MIETNQLDNIT
+1885 MIESNQLDNIT
-1896 SINEVLQL
+1896 NINEVLQL
-1904 LDRIKITPAQKQALL
+1904 LDKIKITQAQKQALL

-1942 TQDHVTNSTSS
+1942 TQDNVTNSTSS

-1965 ALDSA
+1965 ALDST

-2006 GTLGSGNAFESGG
+2006 GTIGSGNAFESGG
-2019 SADITFQ
+2019 SADVTFQ

-2059 NQGNLANVLSQM
+2059 NQGNLANVLSQV

-2084 FVENALIPLSKELPS
+2084 FIENALSPLSKELPA
-2099 SLQNETLGQL
+2099 SLQDETLGQL
-2109 IGQNNLDN
+2109 IGQNNLDD

-2122 GVMNAIQNIISKKL
+2122 GVMNEIQNIISQKL

-2172 YMDASELSSILSVI
+2172 YIDASELSSILGVI

-2209 DEFLGQDVVKKLESQ
+2209 NEFLGQDVVKKLESQ
-2224 GLVSNIINNI
+2224 GLVSNIINNV
-2234 ISQGGLSGIY
+2234 ISQGGLSGVY

-2379 NSSST
+2379 NSSPA
-2384 NSSVTPTNESLSVR
+2384 NSSVTPTNESLSVH
-2398 ANNFTFLGVIASNGA
+2398 ANNFTFLGTIISNGA

-2418 VKNNSVIGTLNLNEN
+2418 VTNNSVIGTLNLNEN
-2433 ATLQANNLTIANAFN
+2433 ATLQANNLTITNAFN

-2456 INGDFTLNQQATL
+2456 IDGNFTLNQQATL

-2502 AQGIATI
+2502 TQGTATI
-2509 MTNYNNPLIQ
+2509 MANNNPLIQ
-2519 FNTSSKET
+2519 FNASSKEVGT
-2527 GAYTLI
+2527 YTLI
-2533 DSAKAIYYGYNDQIT
+2533 DSAKAIYYGYNNQIT

-2560 TLININGKHMVMT
+2560 ALIDINGKHMVMT

-2579 NGQAVSIKDGGLI
+2579 NGQAVSVKDGGLV

-2610 KVKIAVSNAPIN
+2610 KVKIAVSNDPIN
-2622 NLQAPTLK
+2622 NPQAPTLK
-2630 QYIAQIQGI
+2630 QYIAQIQGV
-2639 QGVDSI
+2639 QSVDSI
-2645 EQAGGT
+2645 DQAGGN

-2727 STFASA
+2727 STFARS
-2733 DFHERLEAL
+2733 DFLERLEAL

-2782 NGGTGTLYGINVG
+2782 SGGTGTLYGINIG

-2810 YGYSGFHANITQSGS
+2810 YGYSGFHGNITQSGS
-2825 SNVNMGV
+2825 SNVNVGV

-2869 QSYRYN
+2869 QSYRYD

-2901 IGLAYYYIGMSGLR
+2901 VGLSYYYIGLSGLR

>member
-1 MAFKKAG
+1 MAFKKAR
-8 LISKFISKGSFKLNK
+8 LISRFISKGSFKLNK

-32 PILKREKPLK
+32 QILKREKPLK
-42 RHKKTKSIK
+42 RHKKALKPIK
-51 KPFNKNKS
+51 KLSNRNKS

-74 PHLRA
+74 SHLRA
-79 SECRYWS
+79 NECTYWS
-86 WWSGYHDKIESGS
+86 WSTWSYHDNIESGS

-139 NGTLNVGG
+139 GGTLNVGG

-153 TGVNGVNVGYITGT
+153 TGINGGDVGYITGT
-167 YDAQTINFNSSR
+167 YDAQTINFNSSH
-179 ITTGNSLSDGGG
+179 ITTGNSYADGGG
-191 ATLNFNATNRITI
+191 ATLSFNAANNITI

-214 GAQHSYMNFKGSN
+214 GTQHSYMNFKGSN
-227 INVSGSS
+227 IKVSGSS
-234 FTDDT
+234 FKDDT
-239 NGGFSF
+239 DGGFNF
-245 SGNNNN
+245 SGNSNN
-251 SAISFNK
+251 STISFNQ
-258 TKFNQGTYNFTNS
+258 TNFNQGTYNFSNSTSSSFDNSSFNQGSYHFNS
-271 ANLSFNNSNFNQSTY
+271 A
-286 NFNSLQST
+286 QST
-294 FNNSTFNQGTYNFTD
+294 FENSDFNQGTYNFND

-331 FSGANTLNSSSPFA
+331 FSGINILNSSSPFA

-355 GAVFNLN
+355 DAIFNLN
-362 QTLNAN
+362 QTLNSN
-368 QTYDILTTNGTIQY
+368 QTYNILTTNGAIQY

-428 SNKSITTQF
+428 NNQSITTQF
-437 LGDDLQAKAKAT
+437 LGDDLQQQAQKT
-449 YQQDLNNSQSALS
+449 YQEDVAHSQNALNNVTS
-462 NATNDNKIAS
+462 DNTIAS
-472 ADTGYT
+472 NDTSYT
-478 NNQNT
+478 QSKNT
-483 TIKQDAQNLEH
+483 TIAKDAQGLEN
-494 TSQQIAKD
+494 TNQKIQQD
-502 EQALQGD
+502 EQALEKD
-509 LNKLK
+509 LAQIK
-514 QLANSSFNEQAF
+514 QLANSTTGFNEQAF
-526 NQAQSKEQQD
+526 KNAQKQEQQD
-536 EQTLQNEENTFSSEQ
+536 EQTLQNEEKTFNTEQ
-551 EGLEKALANAKEQQE
+551 EGLKQAIANAKP
-566 QQQAQATYQQDLNN
+566 
-580 SQSALSNATNDNKIA
+580 
-595 SADTDYTKNQNTA
+595 
-608 IKQDAQNLENTSQQI
+608 
-623 TQDQKDLEQDLDKLQ
+623 
-638 QLANSKTGFNE
+638 
-649 QAFNQAQST
+649 
-658 EQQDEQTLQNEEE
+658 
-671 TFSSEQEGLE
+671 
-681 KALANAKHTS
+681 TS
-691 PTPTKHTA
+691 PTPSPTKHTVP
-699 QNNPP
+699 NTPP
-704 NKVSPPTQNLPTT
+704 NKVSPTPPTQNLPTT
-717 NVWNGVYN
+717 NVWSGVYN
-725 FQNQTYSK
+725 LQNQTYSQ

-756 YGYLDWFTLKNK
+756 YTANLFGRS
-768 FSVNANNGTLIIGN
+768 FSVNT
-782 NTESANTKGLIWI
+782 
-795 GDDKGLVYYN
+795 
-805 TGTFNAANIYLT
+805 
-817 SNLKTGN
+817 
-824 GFSGEGATLNF
+824 
-835 NATNRITINQA
+835 
-846 SFDNSDA
+846 
-853 GAQHSYMNFK
+853 
-863 GSNINVSGSSFT
+863 
-875 DDTNGGFSFS
+875 
-885 GNNNNSAISFNKTKF
+885 
-900 NQGTYNFTNSA
+900 
-911 NLSFNNSNFNQSTYN
+911 
-926 FNSLQ
+926 
-931 STFNNSTFNQGTYNF
+931 
-946 TDNTSFN
+946 
-953 NDTFNQGTYNFN
+953 
-965 TSKVSFSGANTLN
+965 
-978 SSSPFASLKGSVSFG
+978 
-993 SGAVFNLNQ
+993 
-1002 TLNANQTYDIL
+1002 
-1013 TTNGTIQYGVY
+1013 
-1024 QSYLWDL
+1024 
-1031 INYKG
+1031 
-1036 DKAISHVEVGNNT
+1036 
-1049 YDVTF
+1049 
-1054 DINGQDETLQETF
+1054 
-1067 SNKSITTQF
+1067 
-1076 LGDDLQAKAKA
+1076 
-1087 TYQQDLNNSQSAL
+1087 
-1100 SNATNDNKIASAD
+1100 
-1113 TGYTNNQNTTIKQD
+1113 
-1127 AQNLEHTS
+1127 
-1135 QQIAKDEQA
+1135 
-1144 LQGDL
+1144 
-1149 NKLKQ
+1149 
-1154 LANSSFNE
+1154 
-1162 QAFNQAQSK
+1162 
-1171 EQQDEQTLQ
+1171 
-1180 NEEETF
+1180 
-1186 SSEQEGLEK
+1186 
-1195 ALANAKPASPT
+1195 
-1206 PTPTP
+1206 
-1211 TPTPSPTPN
+1211 
-1220 PTPTKHTAPNKV
+1220 
-1232 PPTPPTQNLPTTNVW
+1232 
-1247 NGVYWLQNQTYSQKG
+1247 
-1262 VYYIDPNLSGQSGQ
+1262 
-1276 SANTLSTYTA
+1276 
-1286 NLLGRSFGVNI
+1286 

-1324 GYIIGTFNAANIYLT
+1324 GYITGTFSAANIYLT
-1339 NNFKTGEGVSGSDG
+1339 NNFKTGEGVSNSDG

-1392 ATFDATNNI
+1392 TAFDALNNI

-1411 TWGKFSFNAKNISFS
+1411 TWGKFSFSAKNISFS
-1426 NASFSGFTNPGGSSV
+1426 NASFSGFTNPGGSST
-1441 ISANAANSLSFNN
+1441 ISANASNSLSFIN
-1454 SRLNGGAVYNLWAN
+1454 SRLNGGAVYNLQAN

-1487 SNFNATTQLLGNTSF
+1487 SNFNATTQLLGNTNF

-1523 ITLGNKSQTAFKN
+1523 ITLGNKSQAAFKN

-1548 DNQSVLNASGAS
+1548 DNQSVLNANGSS

-1583 NGATLSLNANSKL
+1583 NGGTLSLNASSKL

-1610 LDDSVLSVSNASSL
+1610 LDDSVLSANNTSSL

-1632 ASQATFGGNTT
+1632 ASQADFGGNTT
-1643 IDAASFN
+1643 TDTASFN

-1677 SKALMSVS
+1677 TKALMSVS

-1774 DLTIEVLNNPNSASN
+1774 DLTIEILNNPNSASN

-1811 SYDYSDNQAG
+1811 SYDYSDNQVG
-1821 TYYLTSN
+1821 TYYLTSS

-1840 PQTPGTYSPFNQP
+1840 PQAPGTYSPFNQP
-1853 LNSLNIYNKGFSSG
+1853 LSSLNIYNKGFSSE

-1885 MIETNQLDNIT
+1885 MIESNQLDNIT
-1896 SINEVLQL
+1896 NINEVLQL
-1904 LDRIKITPAQKQALL
+1904 LDKIKITQTQKQALL

-1924 LTDNINQTFSNGN
+1924 LTDNINQTFNNGN
-1937 LVIGA
+1937 LIIGA
-1942 TQDHVTNSTSS
+1942 TQDNVTNSTSS

-2006 GTLGSGNAFESGG
+2006 GTIGSGNAFESGG
-2019 SADITFQ
+2019 SADVTFQ

-2059 NQGNLANVLSQM
+2059 NQGNLANVLSQV

-2084 FVENALIPLSKELPS
+2084 FIENALSPLSKELPA
-2099 SLQNETLGQL
+2099 SLQDETLGQL
-2109 IGQNNLDN
+2109 IGQNNLDD

-2172 YMDASELSSILSVI
+2172 YIDASELSSILSVV

-2209 DEFLGQDVVKKLESQ
+2209 NEFLGQDVIKKLESQ

-2234 ISQGGLSGIY
+2234 ISQGGLSGVY

-2261 ENDLGALLSPRGL
+2261 ENDLGTLLSPRGL

-2369 INLANCPTTK
+2369 VNLANCPTTK

-2418 VKNNSVIGTLNLNEN
+2418 VKNNNVIGTLNLNEN
-2433 ATLQANNLTIANAFN
+2433 AALQANNLTITNAFN

-2456 INGDFTLNQQATL
+2456 INGNFTLNQQATL

-2502 AQGIATI
+2502 AQGNATI
-2509 MTNYNNPLIQ
+2509 MANNNNPLIQ
-2519 FNTSSKET
+2519 FNTSSKEVGT
-2527 GAYTLI
+2527 YTLI
-2533 DSAKAIYYGYNDQIT
+2533 DSAKAIYYGYNNQIT

-2560 TLININGKHMVMT
+2560 ALIDINGKHMVMS

-2579 NGQAVSIKDGGLI
+2579 NGQAVNIKDGGLV

-2610 KVKIAVSNAPIN
+2610 KVKIAVSNDPIN

-2639 QGVDSI
+2639 QSVDSI
-2645 EQAGGT
+2645 DQVGGN

-2677 STKDLTTIAGDIA
+2677 SAKDLTTIAGDIA
-2690 NTLEVIANPNFK
+2690 NTLEVIANPDFK

-2810 YGYSGFHANITQSGS
+2810 YGYSGFHGNITQSGS

-2869 QSYRYN
+2869 QSYRYD

-2901 IGLAYYYIGMSGLR
+2901 VGLAYYYIGLSGLR

>member
-1 MAFKKAG
+1 MAFKKAR

-32 PILKREKPLK
+32 QILKCEKPLK
-42 RHKKTKSIK
+42 CHKKALKPIK
-51 KPFNKNKS
+51 KLSNRNKS

-74 PHLRA
+74 SHLRA
-79 SECRYWS
+79 NECRYWS
-86 WWSGYHDKIESGS
+86 WSSWSYQDNIESGP

-139 NGTLNVGG
+139 GGTLNVGG

-153 TGVNGVNVGYITGT
+153 TGINGGDVGYITGT
-167 YDAQTINFNSSR
+167 YDAANIYLTSHLK
-179 ITTGNSLSDGGG
+179 TGNSYADGGG
-191 ATLNFNATNRITI
+191 ATLNFNATNNITI
-204 NQASFDNSDA
+204 NQASFDNSHA
-214 GAQHSYMNFKGSN
+214 GTQKSYMNFKGSN
-227 INVSGSS
+227 IKVSGSS

-245 SGNNNN
+245 SGNSNN
-251 SAISFNK
+251 STISFNQ
-258 TKFNQGTYNFTNS
+258 TNFNQGTYNFSNS
-271 ANLSFNNSNFNQSTY
+271 ATLSFNNSNFNQGAY
-286 NFNSLQST
+286 DFN
-294 FNNSTFNQGTYNFTD
+294 D
-309 NTSFNND
+309 NASFNND

-321 TYNFNTSKVS
+321 AYNFNDSVSFNNNTFNQGAYNFNDSVSFNNNTFNQGAYHFNTSKVS
-331 FSGANTLNSSSPFA
+331 FSGINTLNSSSPFA
-345 SLKGSVSFGS
+345 SLKGSVSFNS
-355 GAVFNLN
+355 NAIFNLN
-362 QTLNAN
+362 QTLNNN
-368 QTYDILTTNGTIQY
+368 QTYDILTTNGAIQY

-394 YKGDKAISHVEVG
+394 YKGDKAISHVGVG

-428 SNKSITTQF
+428 NNQSITTQF
-437 LGDDLQAKAKAT
+437 LGDDLQQQAQQT
-449 YQQDLNNSQSALS
+449 YQEDVAHSRNALNNVTS
-462 NATNDNKIAS
+462 DNTIAS
-472 ADTGYT
+472 NDTSYT
-478 NNQNT
+478 QSKNT
-483 TIKQDAQNLEH
+483 TVATDAQNLEN
-494 TSQQIAKD
+494 TNQQIAQD
-502 EQALQGD
+502 EQALEKD
-509 LNKLK
+509 LAQIK
-514 QLANSSFNEQAF
+514 QLANSKTGFNEQAF
-526 NQAQSKEQQD
+526 TQAQKREQQD
-536 EQTLQNEENTFSSEQ
+536 EQTLQNEENAFNTEQ
-551 EGLEKALANAKEQQE
+551 DSLNKAIQQAQAQQQKQE
-566 QQQAQATYQQDLNN
+566 QQQAQQTYQEDVTNSQTALNN
-580 SQSALSNATNDNKIA
+580 ATSDNKIA
-595 SADTDYTKNQNTA
+595 SNDTSYTQSKNTTVA
-608 IKQDAQNLENTSQQI
+608 KDAQGLESTNQQI
-623 TQDQKDLEQDLDKLQ
+623 AQDEQALQGDLDKLK
-638 QLANSKTGFNE
+638 QLANSTTGFSE

-658 EQQDEQTLQNEEE
+658 EQQDEQTLQNEEK
-671 TFSSEQEGLE
+671 TFNAEQEGL
-681 KALANAKHTS
+681 KQALANAKPASPT

-699 QNNPP
+699 PNTPP
-704 NKVSPPTQNLPTT
+704 NKVSPTPTPPTQNLPTT

-725 FQNQTYSK
+725 LQNQTYSQ

-756 YGYLDWFTLKNK
+756 Y
-768 FSVNANNGTLIIGN
+768 
-782 NTESANTKGLIWI
+782 
-795 GDDKGLVYYN
+795 
-805 TGTFNAANIYLT
+805 
-817 SNLKTGN
+817 
-824 GFSGEGATLNF
+824 
-835 NATNRITINQA
+835 
-846 SFDNSDA
+846 
-853 GAQHSYMNFK
+853 
-863 GSNINVSGSSFT
+863 
-875 DDTNGGFSFS
+875 
-885 GNNNNSAISFNKTKF
+885 
-900 NQGTYNFTNSA
+900 
-911 NLSFNNSNFNQSTYN
+911 
-926 FNSLQ
+926 
-931 STFNNSTFNQGTYNF
+931 
-946 TDNTSFN
+946 
-953 NDTFNQGTYNFN
+953 
-965 TSKVSFSGANTLN
+965 
-978 SSSPFASLKGSVSFG
+978 
-993 SGAVFNLNQ
+993 
-1002 TLNANQTYDIL
+1002 
-1013 TTNGTIQYGVY
+1013 
-1024 QSYLWDL
+1024 
-1031 INYKG
+1031 
-1036 DKAISHVEVGNNT
+1036 
-1049 YDVTF
+1049 
-1054 DINGQDETLQETF
+1054 
-1067 SNKSITTQF
+1067 
-1076 LGDDLQAKAKA
+1076 
-1087 TYQQDLNNSQSAL
+1087 
-1100 SNATNDNKIASAD
+1100 
-1113 TGYTNNQNTTIKQD
+1113 
-1127 AQNLEHTS
+1127 
-1135 QQIAKDEQA
+1135 
-1144 LQGDL
+1144 
-1149 NKLKQ
+1149 
-1154 LANSSFNE
+1154 
-1162 QAFNQAQSK
+1162 
-1171 EQQDEQTLQ
+1171 
-1180 NEEETF
+1180 
-1186 SSEQEGLEK
+1186 
-1195 ALANAKPASPT
+1195 
-1206 PTPTP
+1206 
-1211 TPTPSPTPN
+1211 
-1220 PTPTKHTAPNKV
+1220 
-1232 PPTPPTQNLPTTNVW
+1232 
-1247 NGVYWLQNQTYSQKG
+1247 
-1262 VYYIDPNLSGQSGQ
+1262 
-1276 SANTLSTYTA
+1276 TA
-1286 NLLGRSFGVNI
+1286 NLFGRSFGVNI

-1324 GYIIGTFNAANIYLT
+1324 GYITGTFNAANIYLT
-1339 NNFKTGEGVSGSDG
+1339 NNFKTGEGVSNSDG

-1392 ATFDATNNI
+1392 AAFDALNNI

-1411 TWGKFSFNAKNISFS
+1411 TWGKFSFSAKNISFS
-1426 NASFSGFTNPGGSSV
+1426 NASFSGFTNPGGSST
-1441 ISANAANSLSFNN
+1441 ISANASNSLSFIN
-1454 SRLNGGAVYNLWAN
+1454 SRLNGGAIYNLQAN

-1487 SNFNATTQLLGNTSF
+1487 SNFNATTQLLGNTNF

-1523 ITLGNKSQTAFKN
+1523 ITLGNKSQAAFKN

-1548 DNQSVLNASGAS
+1548 DNQSVLNASGTS

-1583 NGATLSLNANSKL
+1583 NGGTLSLNASSKL

-1610 LDDSVLSVSNASSL
+1610 LDDSVLSANNTSSL

-1632 ASQATFGGNTT
+1632 ASQADFGGNTT
-1643 IDAASFN
+1643 IDTASFN

-1666 ALNFNGYAPSL
+1666 ALNFNGYTPSL
-1677 SKALMSVS
+1677 TKALMSVS
-1685 GQFVLGN
+1685 GQFVLGS

-1811 SYDYSDNQAG
+1811 SYDYSDNQVG

-1853 LNSLNIYNKGFSSG
+1853 LNSLNIYNKGFSSE

-1874 ILSQNSATLKE
+1874 ILSQNSAALKE
-1885 MIETNQLDNIT
+1885 MIESNQLDNIT
-1896 SINEVLQL
+1896 NINEVLQL
-1904 LDRIKITPAQKQALL
+1904 LDKIKITQAQKQALL

-1924 LTDNINQTFSNGN
+1924 LTNDINQTFSNGN

-1942 TQDHVTNSTSS
+1942 TQDNVTNSTSS

-2006 GTLGSGNAFESGG
+2006 GTIGSGNAFESGG
-2019 SADITFQ
+2019 SADVTFQ

-2059 NQGNLANVLSQM
+2059 NQGNLANVLSQV

-2084 FVENALIPLSKELPS
+2084 FIENALSPLSKELPA

-2109 IGQNNLDN
+2109 IGQNNLDD

-2122 GVMNAIQNIISKKL
+2122 GVMNEIQNIISKKL

-2172 YMDASELSSILSVI
+2172 YIDASELSSILSVV

-2209 DEFLGQDVVKKLESQ
+2209 NEFLGQDVVKKLESQ
-2224 GLVSNIINNI
+2224 GLVSNIINNV
-2234 ISQGGLSGIY
+2234 ISQGGLSGVY

-2261 ENDLGALLSPRGL
+2261 ENDLGALLSPRDL

-2284 FLSNGYVFVNNSS
+2284 FLSNSYVFVNNSS

-2321 IDFSKYQGALIFAS
+2321 IDFSKYQGTLIFAS
-2335 NGVSNINITTLNAT
+2335 NDVSNINITTLNAT

-2369 INLANCPTTK
+2369 VNLANCPTTK

-2398 ANNFTFLGVIASNGA
+2398 ANNFTFLGAIASNGA
-2413 IDLSQ
+2413 INLSQ
-2418 VKNNSVIGTLNLNEN
+2418 VTNNSVIGTLNLNEN
-2433 ATLQANNLTIANAFN
+2433 ATLQANNLTITNAFN

-2456 INGDFTLNQQATL
+2456 INGNFTLNQQATL

-2488 VFNLSHS
+2488 VFNISHS
-2495 VSHAIIN
+2495 ASHAIIN
-2502 AQGIATI
+2502 AQGNATI
-2509 MTNYNNPLIQ
+2509 MANDNNPLIQ
-2519 FNTSSKET
+2519 FNTSSKEVGT
-2527 GAYTLI
+2527 YTLI
-2533 DSAKAIYYGYNDQIT
+2533 DSAKAIYYGYNNQIT

-2560 TLININGKHMVMT
+2560 ALIDINGKHMVMT

-2579 NGQAVSIKDGGLI
+2579 NGQAVSVKDGGLV

-2610 KVKIAVSNAPIN
+2610 KVKIAVSNDPIN

-2630 QYIAQIQGI
+2630 QYIAQIQGV
-2639 QGVDSI
+2639 QSVDSI
-2645 EQAGGT
+2645 DQAGGN
-2651 QAINWLNKIFET
+2651 QAIDWLNKIFET
-2663 KGSPLFAPYYLESH
+2663 KGSPLFAPYYLENH

-2690 NTLEVIANPNFK
+2690 NTLEVIANPDFK

-2727 STFASA
+2727 STFARS
-2733 DFHERLEAL
+2733 DFLERLEAL

-2810 YGYSGFHANITQSGS
+2810 YGYSGFHGNITQSGS

-2869 QSYRYN
+2869 QSYRYD

-2901 IGLAYYYIGMSGLR
+2901 VGLAYYYIGLSGLR

>member
-1 MAFKKAG
+1 MAFKKAR

-32 PILKREKPLK
+32 QILKC
-42 RHKKTKSIK
+42 HKKALKPIK
-51 KPFNKNKS
+51 KLSNRNKS

-74 PHLRA
+74 SHLRA
-79 SECRYWS
+79 NECRYWS
-86 WWSGYHDKIESGS
+86 WSSWGYQDNIESGP

-139 NGTLNVGG
+139 GGTLNVGG

-153 TGVNGVNVGYITGT
+153 TGINGGDVGYITGT
-167 YDAQTINFNSSR
+167 YDAANIYLTSHL
-179 ITTGNSLSDGGG
+179 TTGNSYADGGG
-191 ATLNFNATNRITI
+191 ATLNFNAANNITI

-214 GAQHSYMNFKGSN
+214 GTQKSYMNFKGSN
-227 INVSGSS
+227 IKVSGSS

-251 SAISFNK
+251 SAISFNQ
-258 TKFNQGTYNFTNS
+258 TNFNQGTYNFN
-271 ANLSFNNSNFNQSTY
+271 
-286 NFNSLQST
+286 
-294 FNNSTFNQGTYNFTD
+294 D
-309 NTSFNND
+309 NVSFNND

-321 TYNFNTSKVS
+321 TYSFNTSKVS
-331 FSGANTLNSSSPFA
+331 FSGTNTLNSSSPFA

-355 GAVFNLN
+355 DAVFNLN
-362 QTLNAN
+362 QTLNSN

-428 SNKSITTQF
+428 NKQSIITQF

-449 YQQDLNNSQSALS
+449 YQQDLSDSQSALN
-462 NATNDNKIAS
+462 NAANDNKIANS
-472 ADTGYT
+472 DTGYT
-478 NNQNT
+478 KNKNT
-483 TIKQDAQNLEH
+483 AIATDAQGLES
-494 TSQQIAKD
+494 TSQQITHD

-509 LNKLK
+509 LDKLK
-514 QLANSSFNEQAF
+514 QLANSPTGFSEQAF
-526 NQAQSKEQQD
+526 NQAQKQEQQD
-536 EQTLQNEENTFSSEQ
+536 EQTLQNDENTF
-551 EGLEKALANAKEQQE
+551 NA
-566 QQQAQATYQQDLNN
+566 
-580 SQSALSNATNDNKIA
+580 
-595 SADTDYTKNQNTA
+595 
-608 IKQDAQNLENTSQQI
+608 
-623 TQDQKDLEQDLDKLQ
+623 EQDSL
-638 QLANSKTGFNE
+638 N
-649 QAFNQAQST
+649 
-658 EQQDEQTLQNEEE
+658 
-671 TFSSEQEGLE
+671 
-681 KALANAKHTS
+681 KAIANAKHAN
-691 PTPTKHTA
+691 PTPNPTPSPTKHTVP
-699 QNNPP
+699 NTPP
-704 NKVSPPTQNLPTT
+704 SQVPPTPTQNPPAES
-717 NVWNGVYN
+717 VWNGVYWL
-725 FQNQTYSK
+725 QNKTYSN
-733 KGIYYIDP
+733 KGVYYIDP

-756 YGYLDWFTLKNK
+756 Y
-768 FSVNANNGTLIIGN
+768 
-782 NTESANTKGLIWI
+782 
-795 GDDKGLVYYN
+795 
-805 TGTFNAANIYLT
+805 
-817 SNLKTGN
+817 
-824 GFSGEGATLNF
+824 
-835 NATNRITINQA
+835 
-846 SFDNSDA
+846 
-853 GAQHSYMNFK
+853 
-863 GSNINVSGSSFT
+863 
-875 DDTNGGFSFS
+875 
-885 GNNNNSAISFNKTKF
+885 
-900 NQGTYNFTNSA
+900 
-911 NLSFNNSNFNQSTYN
+911 
-926 FNSLQ
+926 
-931 STFNNSTFNQGTYNF
+931 
-946 TDNTSFN
+946 
-953 NDTFNQGTYNFN
+953 
-965 TSKVSFSGANTLN
+965 
-978 SSSPFASLKGSVSFG
+978 
-993 SGAVFNLNQ
+993 
-1002 TLNANQTYDIL
+1002 
-1013 TTNGTIQYGVY
+1013 
-1024 QSYLWDL
+1024 
-1031 INYKG
+1031 
-1036 DKAISHVEVGNNT
+1036 
-1049 YDVTF
+1049 
-1054 DINGQDETLQETF
+1054 
-1067 SNKSITTQF
+1067 
-1076 LGDDLQAKAKA
+1076 
-1087 TYQQDLNNSQSAL
+1087 
-1100 SNATNDNKIASAD
+1100 
-1113 TGYTNNQNTTIKQD
+1113 
-1127 AQNLEHTS
+1127 
-1135 QQIAKDEQA
+1135 
-1144 LQGDL
+1144 
-1149 NKLKQ
+1149 
-1154 LANSSFNE
+1154 
-1162 QAFNQAQSK
+1162 
-1171 EQQDEQTLQ
+1171 
-1180 NEEETF
+1180 
-1186 SSEQEGLEK
+1186 
-1195 ALANAKPASPT
+1195 
-1206 PTPTP
+1206 
-1211 TPTPSPTPN
+1211 
-1220 PTPTKHTAPNKV
+1220 
-1232 PPTPPTQNLPTTNVW
+1232 
-1247 NGVYWLQNQTYSQKG
+1247 
-1262 VYYIDPNLSGQSGQ
+1262 
-1276 SANTLSTYTA
+1276 TA
-1286 NLLGRSFGVNI
+1286 NLLGRSFSVNI

-1304 GNNTESVNDNGLIWI
+1304 GNDTESMNDNGLIWI

-1324 GYIIGTFNAANIYLT
+1324 GYITGTFNAANIYLT
-1339 NNFKTGEGVSGSDG
+1339 NNFKTGEGVSNSDG

-1371 NYNDAETVTKMIQTG
+1371 NYNDAETVTKMIQTR

-1392 ATFDATNNI
+1392 AVFDALNNI
-1401 SVTNSSFSDM
+1401 SVTDSSFSDM
-1411 TWGKFSFNAKNISFS
+1411 TWGKFSFSAKNISFS

-1441 ISANAANSLSFNN
+1441 ISANASNSLSFIN
-1454 SRLNGGAVYNLWAN
+1454 SRLNGGAIYNLQAN

-1523 ITLGNKSQTAFKN
+1523 ITLGDKSQAAFKN

-1548 DNQSVLNASGAS
+1548 DNQSVLNANGTST
-1560 AFNNQASLNIY
+1560 FNNQASLNIY
-1571 NGSQATFNSLFF
+1571 NGSQAAFKSLFF
-1583 NGATLSLNANSKL
+1583 NGGTLSLNASSKL

-1610 LDDSVLSVSNASSL
+1610 LDDSVLSANNTSSL

-1632 ASQATFGGNTT
+1632 ASQADFGGNTT
-1643 IDAASFN
+1643 IDTASFN
-1650 FDSASSL
+1650 FDSTSSL
-1657 SFNNLTANG
+1657 NFNNLTANG
-1666 ALNFNGYAPSL
+1666 ALNFNGYAPFL
-1677 SKALMSVS
+1677 AKALMSVS

-1745 YSDNNNI
+1745 YSDNNNV

-1811 SYDYSDNQAG
+1811 SYDYSGNQAG

-1840 PQTPGTYSPFNQP
+1840 PQAPGTYSPFNQP
-1853 LNSLNIYNKGFSSG
+1853 LNSLNIYNKGFSSE

-1885 MIETNQLDNIT
+1885 MIESNQLDNIT
-1896 SINEVLQL
+1896 NINEVLQL
-1904 LDRIKITPAQKQALL
+1904 LDKIKITQAQKQALL
-1919 ETINH
+1919 DTINH
-1924 LTDNINQTFSNGN
+1924 LTDNINQTFSDGN
-1937 LVIGA
+1937 LVIGT
-1942 TQDHVTNSTSS
+1942 TQDNVTNSTSS

-1965 ALDSA
+1965 TLDST

-2019 SADITFQ
+2019 SADVTFQ

-2052 EGIDKIF
+2052 KGIDKIF
-2059 NQGNLANVLSQM
+2059 NQGNLANVLSQV

-2084 FVENALIPLSKELPS
+2084 FIENALSPLSKELPS
-2099 SLQNETLGQL
+2099 SLQDETLGQL

-2122 GVMNAIQNIISKKL
+2122 GVMNEIQNIISKKL

-2172 YMDASELSSILSVI
+2172 YIDASEISSILSVV

-2194 TSLQKDIGVV
+2194 ASLQKDIGVV

-2209 DEFLGQDVVKKLESQ
+2209 NEFLGQDVVKKLESQ
-2224 GLVSNIINNI
+2224 GLVSNIINNV
-2234 ISQGGLSGIY
+2234 ISQGGLSGVY

-2335 NGVSNINITTLNAT
+2335 NDVSNINITTLNAT

-2369 INLANCPTTK
+2369 VNLANCPTTK
-2379 NSSST
+2379 NGSTSST
-2384 NSSVTPTNESLSVR
+2384 NSSVTPTNETLSVR
-2398 ANNFTFLGVIASNGA
+2398 ANNFTFLGAIASNGA

-2418 VKNNSVIGTLNLNEN
+2418 VTNNSVIGTLNLNEN
-2433 ATLQANNLTIANAFN
+2433 ATLQANNLTITNAFN

-2456 INGDFTLNQQATL
+2456 INGNFTLNQQATL

-2488 VFNLSHS
+2488 VFNISHS

-2502 AQGIATI
+2502 AQGAATI
-2509 MTNYNNPLIQ
+2509 MANNNPLIQ
-2519 FNTSSKET
+2519 FNASSKEAGT
-2527 GAYTLI
+2527 YTLI

-2560 TLININGKHMVMT
+2560 TLIDINGKHMVMS

-2579 NGQAVSIKDGGLI
+2579 NGQAVSIKDGGLV

-2610 KVKIAVSNAPIN
+2610 KVKIAVSNDPIN

-2630 QYIAQIQGI
+2630 QYIAQIQGV
-2639 QGVDSI
+2639 QSVDSI
-2645 EQAGGT
+2645 DQAGGN
-2651 QAINWLNKIFET
+2651 QAIDWLNKIFET

-2677 STKDLTTIAGDIA
+2677 SVKDLTTIAGDIA
-2690 NTLEVIANPNFK
+2690 NTLEIIANPDFK

-2810 YGYSGFHANITQSGS
+2810 YGYSGFHGNITQSGS

-2869 QSYRYN
+2869 QSYKYD

-2901 IGLAYYYIGMSGLR
+2901 VGLAYYYIGLSGLR

>member
-1 MAFKKAG
+1 M
-8 LISKFISKGSFKLNK
+8 SK

-32 PILKREKPLK
+32 QILKREKPLK
-42 RHKKTKSIK
+42 CHKKTKSIK

-59 FLKASVLL
+59 FLKASILL

-74 PHLRA
+74 SHLEA

-86 WWSGYHDKIESGS
+86 WWSGYHDKIESGP

-108 LFSSTQGSGTYYLN
+108 LFSSAQGSGTYYLN

-139 NGTLNVGG
+139 GGTLDIGG

-153 TGVNGVNVGYITGT
+153 TGINGGDVGYITGT
-167 YDAQTINFNSSR
+167 YDAQTINFNSSHL
-179 ITTGNSLSDGGG
+179 TTGNSYADGGG
-191 ATLNFNATNRITI
+191 ATLNFNATNNLTI
-204 NQASFDNSDA
+204 NQASLDNSDA
-214 GAQHSYMNFKGSN
+214 GTQKSYMNFKGSN
-227 INVSGSS
+227 IKVSGSS
-234 FTDDT
+234 FKDDT
-239 NGGFSF
+239 DGGFSF

-251 SAISFNK
+251 SVISFNQ
-258 TKFNQGTYNFTNS
+258 TSFNQGTYNFSNNAT
-271 ANLSFNNSNFNQSTY
+271 LSFNNSNFNQGTY
-286 NFNSLQST
+286 HFNSTQST
-294 FNNSTFNQGTYNFTD
+294 FDNSNFNQGAYDFSN

-331 FSGANTLNSSSPFA
+331 FSGINTLNSSSPFA
-345 SLKGSVSFGS
+345 SLKGSVSFNS
-355 GAVFNLN
+355 GAIFNLN
-362 QTLNAN
+362 QTLSGN
-368 QTYDILTTNGTIQY
+368 QTYDILTTNGAIQY

-394 YKGDKAISHVEVG
+394 YKGDKAISHVGVG

-428 SNKSITTQF
+428 NKQSIITQF
-437 LGDDLQAKAKAT
+437 LGDDLQQQAQQT
-449 YQQDLNNSQSALS
+449 YQEDVTNSQTALNNAAS
-462 NATNDNKIAS
+462 DNEIAS
-472 ADTGYT
+472 SDTSYT
-478 NNQNT
+478 QSKNT
-483 TIKQDAQNLEH
+483 TAAKDAQSLEN

-502 EQALQGD
+502 EQAL
-509 LNKLK
+509 
-514 QLANSSFNEQAF
+514 
-526 NQAQSKEQQD
+526 
-536 EQTLQNEENTFSSEQ
+536 
-551 EGLEKALANAKEQQE
+551 
-566 QQQAQATYQQDLNN
+566 
-580 SQSALSNATNDNKIA
+580 
-595 SADTDYTKNQNTA
+595 
-608 IKQDAQNLENTSQQI
+608 
-623 TQDQKDLEQDLDKLQ
+623 EQDLDKLN
-638 QLANSKTGFNE
+638 QLANSTGFNE
-649 QAFNQAQST
+649 QAFKNMQST
-658 EQQDEQTLQNEEE
+658 EQQDEQTLQNEEK
-671 TFSSEQEGLE
+671 TFSSEQEGL
-681 KALANAKHTS
+681 KQAIANAKPTS
-691 PTPTKHTA
+691 PTPTPTKHTA
-699 QNNPP
+699 QNTPP
-704 NKVSPPTQNLPTT
+704 NTVPPPTQNLPTT

-725 FQNQTYSK
+725 LQNQTYSK
-733 KGIYYIDP
+733 QGIYYIDP

-756 YGYLDWFTLKNK
+756 Y
-768 FSVNANNGTLIIGN
+768 
-782 NTESANTKGLIWI
+782 
-795 GDDKGLVYYN
+795 
-805 TGTFNAANIYLT
+805 
-817 SNLKTGN
+817 
-824 GFSGEGATLNF
+824 
-835 NATNRITINQA
+835 
-846 SFDNSDA
+846 
-853 GAQHSYMNFK
+853 
-863 GSNINVSGSSFT
+863 
-875 DDTNGGFSFS
+875 
-885 GNNNNSAISFNKTKF
+885 
-900 NQGTYNFTNSA
+900 
-911 NLSFNNSNFNQSTYN
+911 
-926 FNSLQ
+926 
-931 STFNNSTFNQGTYNF
+931 
-946 TDNTSFN
+946 
-953 NDTFNQGTYNFN
+953 
-965 TSKVSFSGANTLN
+965 
-978 SSSPFASLKGSVSFG
+978 
-993 SGAVFNLNQ
+993 
-1002 TLNANQTYDIL
+1002 
-1013 TTNGTIQYGVY
+1013 
-1024 QSYLWDL
+1024 
-1031 INYKG
+1031 
-1036 DKAISHVEVGNNT
+1036 
-1049 YDVTF
+1049 
-1054 DINGQDETLQETF
+1054 
-1067 SNKSITTQF
+1067 
-1076 LGDDLQAKAKA
+1076 
-1087 TYQQDLNNSQSAL
+1087 
-1100 SNATNDNKIASAD
+1100 
-1113 TGYTNNQNTTIKQD
+1113 
-1127 AQNLEHTS
+1127 
-1135 QQIAKDEQA
+1135 
-1144 LQGDL
+1144 
-1149 NKLKQ
+1149 
-1154 LANSSFNE
+1154 
-1162 QAFNQAQSK
+1162 
-1171 EQQDEQTLQ
+1171 
-1180 NEEETF
+1180 
-1186 SSEQEGLEK
+1186 
-1195 ALANAKPASPT
+1195 
-1206 PTPTP
+1206 
-1211 TPTPSPTPN
+1211 
-1220 PTPTKHTAPNKV
+1220 
-1232 PPTPPTQNLPTTNVW
+1232 
-1247 NGVYWLQNQTYSQKG
+1247 
-1262 VYYIDPNLSGQSGQ
+1262 
-1276 SANTLSTYTA
+1276 TA
-1286 NLLGRSFGVNI
+1286 NLFGRSFGVNI

-1324 GYIIGTFNAANIYLT
+1324 GYITGTFNAANIYLT
-1339 NNFKTGEGVSGSDG
+1339 NNFKTGEGVSNSDG

-1392 ATFDATNNI
+1392 AAFDAMNNI
-1401 SVTNSSFSDM
+1401 SVTDSSFSDM
-1411 TWGKFSFNAKNISFS
+1411 TWGKFSFSAKNISFS

-1441 ISANAANSLSFNN
+1441 ISANAANSLSFIN
-1454 SRLNGGAVYNLWAN
+1454 SRLNGGAIYNLQAN

-1523 ITLGNKSQTAFKN
+1523 ITLGNKSQATFKN
-1536 SLTLDN
+1536 SLALDN

-1548 DNQSVLNASGAS
+1548 DNQSVLNANGSS

-1583 NGATLSLNANSKL
+1583 NGGTLSLNANSKL
-1596 NASSASFS
+1596 NASNASFS

-1610 LDDSVLSVSNASSL
+1610 LDDSVLSASNTSSL

-1632 ASQATFGGNTT
+1632 ASQADFGGNTT
-1643 IDAASFN
+1643 IDTASFN

-1677 SKALMSVS
+1677 TKALMSVS

-1853 LNSLNIYNKGFSSG
+1853 LDSLNIYNKGFSSG

-1885 MIETNQLDNIT
+1885 MIESNQLDNIT
-1896 SINEVLQL
+1896 NINEVLQL
-1904 LDRIKITPAQKQALL
+1904 LDKIKITPTQKQALL

-1924 LTDNINQTFSNGN
+1924 LTDNINQTFNNGN

-1942 TQDHVTNSTSS
+1942 TQDNVTNSTSS

-1992 YINADFKAKSIYIT
+1992 YISADFKAKSVYIT

-2019 SADITFQ
+2019 SADVTFQ

-2059 NQGNLANVLSQM
+2059 NQGNLANVLSQV

-2084 FVENALIPLSKELPS
+2084 FIENALSPLSKELPA
-2099 SLQNETLGQL
+2099 SLQDETLGQL
-2109 IGQNNLDN
+2109 IGQNNLDD

-2172 YMDASELSSILSVI
+2172 YIDASELSSILSVI

-2209 DEFLGQDVVKKLESQ
+2209 NEFLGQDVVKKLESQ

-2234 ISQGGLSGIY
+2234 ISQGGLSGVY

-2321 IDFSKYQGALIFAS
+2321 IDFSKYQGALTFTS
-2335 NGVSNINITTLNAT
+2335 NDVSNINITTLNAT
-2349 NGLSL
+2349 NGLIL

-2369 INLANCPTTK
+2369 VNLANCPTTK
-2379 NSSST
+2379 NSSSA

-2433 ATLQANNLTIANAFN
+2433 ATLQANNLTITNAFN

-2456 INGDFTLNQQATL
+2456 INGNFTLNQQATL

-2495 VSHAIIN
+2495 ASHAIIN
-2502 AQGIATI
+2502 AQGSATI
-2509 MTNYNNPLIQ
+2509 MANNNNPLIQ
-2519 FNTSSKET
+2519 FNTSSKEAST
-2527 GAYTLI
+2527 YTLI
-2533 DSAKAIYYGYNDQIT
+2533 DSAKAIYYGYNNQIT

-2560 TLININGKHMVMT
+2560 TLIDINGKHMVMAG
-2573 DNGLTY
+2573 NGLTY
-2579 NGQAVSIKDGGLI
+2579 NGQAVSIKDGGLV

-2610 KVKIAVSNAPIN
+2610 KVKIAVSNDPIN

-2630 QYIAQIQGI
+2630 QYIAQIQGT

-2645 EQAGGT
+2645 DQAGGN

-2690 NTLEVIANPNFK
+2690 NTLEVIANPDFK

-2810 YGYSGFHANITQSGS
+2810 YGYSGFHGNITQSGS

-2869 QSYRYN
+2869 QSYRYD

-2901 IGLAYYYIGMSGLR
+2901 VGLAYYYIGLSGLR

>member
-1 MAFKKAG
+1 MAFKKAR
-8 LISKFISKGSFKLNK
+8 LISRFVSKGSFKLNK
-23 ISKKIFKLN
+23 ISKKFFTLN
-32 PILKREKPLK
+32 QILKREKPLK
-42 RHKKTKSIK
+42 RHKKALKPIK
-51 KPFNKNKS
+51 KLSNRNKS

-74 PHLRA
+74 SHLRA
-79 SECRYWS
+79 NECTYWS
-86 WWSGYHDKIESGS
+86 WSSWSYQDNIESGP

-139 NGTLNVGG
+139 GGTLNVGG

-153 TGVNGVNVGYITGT
+153 TGINGGDVGYITGT
-167 YDAQTINFNSSR
+167 YDAANIYLTSHL
-179 ITTGNSLSDGGG
+179 TTGNSYADGGG
-191 ATLNFNATNRITI
+191 ATLNFNATNNITI
-204 NQASFDNSDA
+204 NQASFDNSHA
-214 GAQHSYMNFKGSN
+214 GTQKSYMNFKGSN
-227 INVSGSS
+227 IKVSGSS
-234 FTDDT
+234 FKDDT
-239 NGGFSF
+239 DGGFSF
-245 SGNNNN
+245 SGNSNN
-251 SAISFNK
+251 STISFNQ
-258 TKFNQGTYNFTNS
+258 TNFNQGTYHFSNS
-271 ANLSFNNSNFNQSTY
+271 ASSSFDNSNFNQGTY
-286 NFNSLQST
+286 HFNSAQST
-294 FNNSTFNQGTYNFTD
+294 FKNSNFNQGTYDFN
-309 NTSFNND
+309 NNASFNND

-321 TYNFNTSKVS
+321 TYHFNTSKVS
-331 FSGANTLNSSSPFA
+331 FSGINTLNSSSPFA
-345 SLKGSVSFGS
+345 SLKGSVSFNS
-355 GAVFNLN
+355 NAIFNLN
-362 QTLNAN
+362 QTLNN
-368 QTYDILTTNGTIQY
+368 DQTYDILTTNGAIQY

-407 NNTYDVTFDIN
+407 DNTYDVTFDIN

-428 SNKSITTQF
+428 NKQSIITQF
-437 LGDDLQAKAKAT
+437 LGDDLQQQAQKT
-449 YQQDLNNSQSALS
+449 YQEDVNNSQNAL
-462 NATNDNKIAS
+462 NGVNNDNKIAS
-472 ADTGYT
+472 ADTSYT
-478 NNQNT
+478 QSKNA
-483 TIKQDAQNLEH
+483 TIAKDAQNLEN
-494 TSQQIAKD
+494 TNQKIQQD
-502 EQALQGD
+502 EQD
-509 LNKLK
+509 LEKDLAQIK
-514 QLANSSFNEQAF
+514 QLANSTTGFNEQAF
-526 NQAQSKEQQD
+526 TQAQKQEQQD
-536 EQTLQNEENTFSSEQ
+536 EQTLQNDENAFNTEQ
-551 EGLEKALANAKEQQE
+551 DSLNKAIANAKP
-566 QQQAQATYQQDLNN
+566 
-580 SQSALSNATNDNKIA
+580 A
-595 SADTDYTKNQNTA
+595 SPTPSPT
-608 IKQDAQNLENTSQQI
+608 
-623 TQDQKDLEQDLDKLQ
+623 
-638 QLANSKTGFNE
+638 
-649 QAFNQAQST
+649 
-658 EQQDEQTLQNEEE
+658 
-671 TFSSEQEGLE
+671 
-681 KALANAKHTS
+681 

-699 QNNPP
+699 PNTPP
-704 NKVSPPTQNLPTT
+704 SQVPPTPPTQNLPTT

-725 FQNQTYSK
+725 LQNQTYSN
-733 KGIYYIDP
+733 KGVYYIDP

-756 YGYLDWFTLKNK
+756 YTANLFGRSFG
-768 FSVNANNGTLIIGN
+768 VNANNGTLIIGN
-782 NTESANTKGLIWI
+782 NTES
-795 GDDKGLVYYN
+795 V
-805 TGTFNAANIYLT
+805 
-817 SNLKTGN
+817 N
-824 GFSGEGATLNF
+824 G
-835 NATNRITINQA
+835 
-846 SFDNSDA
+846 
-853 GAQHSYMNFK
+853 
-863 GSNINVSGSSFT
+863 
-875 DDTNGGFSFS
+875 
-885 GNNNNSAISFNKTKF
+885 
-900 NQGTYNFTNSA
+900 
-911 NLSFNNSNFNQSTYN
+911 
-926 FNSLQ
+926 
-931 STFNNSTFNQGTYNF
+931 
-946 TDNTSFN
+946 
-953 NDTFNQGTYNFN
+953 
-965 TSKVSFSGANTLN
+965 
-978 SSSPFASLKGSVSFG
+978 
-993 SGAVFNLNQ
+993 
-1002 TLNANQTYDIL
+1002 
-1013 TTNGTIQYGVY
+1013 
-1024 QSYLWDL
+1024 
-1031 INYKG
+1031 
-1036 DKAISHVEVGNNT
+1036 
-1049 YDVTF
+1049 
-1054 DINGQDETLQETF
+1054 
-1067 SNKSITTQF
+1067 
-1076 LGDDLQAKAKA
+1076 
-1087 TYQQDLNNSQSAL
+1087 
-1100 SNATNDNKIASAD
+1100 
-1113 TGYTNNQNTTIKQD
+1113 
-1127 AQNLEHTS
+1127 
-1135 QQIAKDEQA
+1135 
-1144 LQGDL
+1144 
-1149 NKLKQ
+1149 
-1154 LANSSFNE
+1154 
-1162 QAFNQAQSK
+1162 
-1171 EQQDEQTLQ
+1171 
-1180 NEEETF
+1180 
-1186 SSEQEGLEK
+1186 
-1195 ALANAKPASPT
+1195 
-1206 PTPTP
+1206 
-1211 TPTPSPTPN
+1211 
-1220 PTPTKHTAPNKV
+1220 
-1232 PPTPPTQNLPTTNVW
+1232 
-1247 NGVYWLQNQTYSQKG
+1247 
-1262 VYYIDPNLSGQSGQ
+1262 
-1276 SANTLSTYTA
+1276 
-1286 NLLGRSFGVNI
+1286 
-1297 QNGTLII
+1297 
-1304 GNNTESVNDNGLIWI
+1304 NGLIWI

-1324 GYIIGTFNAANIYLT
+1324 GYITGTFNAANIYLT
-1339 NNFKTGEGVSGSDG
+1339 NNFKTGEGVSNSDG

-1364 NITMDGL
+1364 NITMNGL

-1392 ATFDATNNI
+1392 ATFDALNNI

-1411 TWGKFSFNAKNISFS
+1411 TWGKFSFSAKNISFS
-1426 NASFSGFTNPGGSSV
+1426 NASFSGFTNPGGSST
-1441 ISANAANSLSFNN
+1441 ISANASNSLSFIN
-1454 SRLNGGAVYNLWAN
+1454 SRLNGGAVYNLQAN

-1523 ITLGNKSQTAFKN
+1523 ITLGNKSQAAFKN
-1536 SLTLDN
+1536 SLTLNN

-1571 NGSQATFNSLFF
+1571 NGSQAAFNSLFF
-1583 NGATLSLNANSKL
+1583 NGGTLSLNASSKL

-1610 LDDSVLSVSNASSL
+1610 LDDSVLSANNTSSL

-1632 ASQATFGGNTT
+1632 ASQADFGGNTT
-1643 IDAASFN
+1643 IDTASFN

-1657 SFNNLTANG
+1657 NFNNLTANG

-1677 SKALMSVS
+1677 TKALMSVS

-1697 LSDINIFDNITKSVT
+1697 LSDINIFDNITKSIT

-1745 YSDNNNI
+1745 YSGNNNI

-1774 DLTIEVLNNPNSASN
+1774 DLTIEVLNNPNSASS

-1800 YQASKQNPTGY
+1800 YQASNQNPTGY

-1885 MIETNQLDNIT
+1885 MIESNQLDNIT
-1896 SINEVLQL
+1896 NINEVLQL
-1904 LDRIKITPAQKQALL
+1904 LDKIKITQAQKQALL

-1924 LTDNINQTFSNGN
+1924 LTDNINQTFNNGN
-1937 LVIGA
+1937 LIIGA
-1942 TQDHVTNSTSS
+1942 TQDNVTNSTSS

-2006 GTLGSGNAFESGG
+2006 GTIGSANAFESGG
-2019 SADITFQ
+2019 SADVTFQ

-2084 FVENALIPLSKELPS
+2084 FVENALSPLSKELPT

-2172 YMDASELSSILSVI
+2172 YIDASELSSILSVI

-2209 DEFLGQDVVKKLESQ
+2209 NEFLGQDVVKKLEGQ
-2224 GLVSNIINNI
+2224 GLVSDIINNV
-2234 ISQGGLSGIY
+2234 ISQGGLSGVY

-2369 INLANCPTTK
+2369 INLASCPTTK

-2384 NSSVTPTNESLSVR
+2384 NSSVTPTNETLSVR
-2398 ANNFTFLGVIASNGA
+2398 ANNFTFLGAITSNGA

-2456 INGDFTLNQQATL
+2456 INGNFTLNQQATL

-2502 AQGIATI
+2502 AQGAATI
-2509 MTNYNNPLIQ
+2509 MANNNNPLIQ

-2560 TLININGKHMVMT
+2560 TLIDINGKRMVMT

-2610 KVKIAVSNAPIN
+2610 KVKIAVSNDPIN

-2630 QYIAQIQGI
+2630 QYIAQIQGV
-2639 QGVDSI
+2639 QSVDSI
-2645 EQAGGT
+2645 DQAGGT

-2690 NTLEVIANPNFK
+2690 NTLEVIANPDFK

-2721 AKLSDT
+2721 AKLSNT

-2810 YGYSGFHANITQSGS
+2810 YGYSGFHGNITQSGS

-2869 QSYRYN
+2869 QSYKYD

-2901 IGLAYYYIGMSGLR
+2901 VGLAYYYIGLSGLR

-3034 MRYAF
+3034 IRYAF

>member
-1 MAFKKAG
+1 MAFKKAR
-8 LISKFISKGSFKLNK
+8 LISRFISKGSFKLNK
-23 ISKKIFKLN
+23 ISKKFFTLN
-32 PILKREKPLK
+32 QILKREKPLK
-42 RHKKTKSIK
+42 RHKKTKSIE

-67 IGALGGL
+67 IGVLGGL
-74 PHLRA
+74 SHLRA
-79 SECRYWS
+79 NECRYWS
-86 WWSGYHDKIESGS
+86 WSSWSYQDNIESGP

-108 LFSSTQGSGTYYLN
+108 LFNSTQGSGTYYLN

-139 NGTLNVGG
+139 NGTLDIGG

-153 TGVNGVNVGYITGT
+153 TGINGGDVGYITGT
-167 YDAQTINFNSSR
+167 YDAQTMNFNSSH
-179 ITTGNSLSDGGG
+179 ITTGNSYADGGG
-191 ATLNFNATNRITI
+191 TTLNFNATNNITI

-214 GAQHSYMNFKGSN
+214 GTQKSYMNFKGSN
-227 INVSGSS
+227 IKVSGSS

-239 NGGFSF
+239 DGGFNF
-245 SGNNNN
+245 SGSSNN
-251 SAISFNK
+251 SAISFNQ
-258 TKFNQGTYNFTNS
+258 TSFNQGTYNFSNS
-271 ANLSFNNSNFNQSTY
+271 ASSSFGNSSFNQGTY
-286 NFNSLQST
+286 HFNSAQST
-294 FNNSTFNQGTYNFTD
+294 FENSSFNQGTYNFND
-309 NTSFNND
+309 SVSFNND

-331 FSGANTLNSSSPFA
+331 FSGINTLNSSSPFA
-345 SLKGSVSFGS
+345 SLKGSVSFNS
-355 GAVFNLN
+355 NAIFNLN
-362 QTLNAN
+362 QTLSDN
-368 QTYDILTTNGTIQY
+368 QTYDILTTNGAIQY

-428 SNKSITTQF
+428 DKQSIITQF
-437 LGDDLQAKAKAT
+437 LGDDLQ
-449 YQQDLNNSQSALS
+449 
-462 NATNDNKIAS
+462 
-472 ADTGYT
+472 
-478 NNQNT
+478 
-483 TIKQDAQNLEH
+483 
-494 TSQQIAKD
+494 
-502 EQALQGD
+502 
-509 LNKLK
+509 
-514 QLANSSFNEQAF
+514 
-526 NQAQSKEQQD
+526 
-536 EQTLQNEENTFSSEQ
+536 
-551 EGLEKALANAKEQQE
+551 
-566 QQQAQATYQQDLNN
+566 QQAQQTYQEDVAH
-580 SQSALSNATNDNKIA
+580 SQNALSGVTSDNTIASNDTSYTQSKNATILK
-595 SADTDYTKNQNTA
+595 
-608 IKQDAQNLENTSQQI
+608 DAQNLENTNQQI
-623 TQDQKDLEQDLDKLQ
+623 TKDKQALEKDLAQIK
-638 QLANSKTGFNE
+638 QLANPTTGFNE
-649 QAFNQAQST
+649 QAFNQAQKQ
-658 EQQDEQTLQNEEE
+658 EQQDEQTLQNDENAFNTEQEGLKQAIQQAQAQQQKQEQAQAQKTYQEDLTNSKNALSGATSDNTIANNDTSYTQSSNPTILKDAQNLENTNQKIQQDEQDLEKDLENVKQLANSTTGFNEQAFTQAQKQEQQEEQTLQNDE
-671 TFSSEQEGLE
+671 NAFNTEQEGLE
-681 KALANAKHTS
+681 QAIANAKPANPTPS
-691 PTPTKHTA
+691 PTPTPTKHTA
-699 QNNPP
+699 PNTPP
-704 NKVSPPTQNLPTT
+704 SQIPPTPTQNPPAES
-717 NVWNGVYN
+717 VWSGVYWL
-725 FQNQTYSK
+725 QNKTYSN

-756 YGYLDWFTLKNK
+756 YTANLLGRSFG
-768 FSVNANNGTLIIGN
+768 VNANNGTLIIGN
-782 NTESANTKGLIWI
+782 NTEN
-795 GDDKGLVYYN
+795 
-805 TGTFNAANIYLT
+805 
-817 SNLKTGN
+817 
-824 GFSGEGATLNF
+824 
-835 NATNRITINQA
+835 
-846 SFDNSDA
+846 
-853 GAQHSYMNFK
+853 
-863 GSNINVSGSSFT
+863 
-875 DDTNGGFSFS
+875 
-885 GNNNNSAISFNKTKF
+885 
-900 NQGTYNFTNSA
+900 
-911 NLSFNNSNFNQSTYN
+911 
-926 FNSLQ
+926 
-931 STFNNSTFNQGTYNF
+931 
-946 TDNTSFN
+946 
-953 NDTFNQGTYNFN
+953 
-965 TSKVSFSGANTLN
+965 
-978 SSSPFASLKGSVSFG
+978 
-993 SGAVFNLNQ
+993 
-1002 TLNANQTYDIL
+1002 
-1013 TTNGTIQYGVY
+1013 
-1024 QSYLWDL
+1024 
-1031 INYKG
+1031 
-1036 DKAISHVEVGNNT
+1036 
-1049 YDVTF
+1049 
-1054 DINGQDETLQETF
+1054 
-1067 SNKSITTQF
+1067 
-1076 LGDDLQAKAKA
+1076 
-1087 TYQQDLNNSQSAL
+1087 
-1100 SNATNDNKIASAD
+1100 
-1113 TGYTNNQNTTIKQD
+1113 
-1127 AQNLEHTS
+1127 
-1135 QQIAKDEQA
+1135 
-1144 LQGDL
+1144 
-1149 NKLKQ
+1149 
-1154 LANSSFNE
+1154 
-1162 QAFNQAQSK
+1162 
-1171 EQQDEQTLQ
+1171 
-1180 NEEETF
+1180 
-1186 SSEQEGLEK
+1186 
-1195 ALANAKPASPT
+1195 
-1206 PTPTP
+1206 
-1211 TPTPSPTPN
+1211 
-1220 PTPTKHTAPNKV
+1220 
-1232 PPTPPTQNLPTTNVW
+1232 
-1247 NGVYWLQNQTYSQKG
+1247 
-1262 VYYIDPNLSGQSGQ
+1262 
-1276 SANTLSTYTA
+1276 
-1286 NLLGRSFGVNI
+1286 
-1297 QNGTLII
+1297 
-1304 GNNTESVNDNGLIWI
+1304 VNDNGLIWI

-1324 GYIIGTFNAANIYLT
+1324 GYITGTFNAANIYLT
-1339 NNFKTGEGVSGSDG
+1339 NNFKTGEGVSNSDG

-1371 NYNDAETVTKMIQTG
+1371 NYNNAETVTKMIQTG

-1392 ATFDATNNI
+1392 VAFDATNNI

-1411 TWGKFSFNAKNISFS
+1411 TWGKFSFSAENISFS

-1441 ISANAANSLSFNN
+1441 ISANASNSLSFIN
-1454 SRLNGGAVYNLWAN
+1454 SRLNGGAIYNLQAN

-1523 ITLGNKSQTAFKN
+1523 ITLGNKSQAAFKN

-1548 DNQSVLNASGAS
+1548 DNQSVLNASGTS

-1571 NGSQATFNSLFF
+1571 NGSQAAFSSLFF
-1583 NGATLSLNANSKL
+1583 NGGTLSLNANSKL
-1596 NASSASFS
+1596 NASNASFS

-1610 LDDSVLSVSNASSL
+1610 LDDSVLSANNTSSL

-1632 ASQATFGGNTT
+1632 ASQADFGGNTT
-1643 IDAASFN
+1643 IDTASFN
-1650 FDSASSL
+1650 LDSTSSL
-1657 SFNNLTANG
+1657 NFNNLTANG

-1677 SKALMSVS
+1677 TKALMSVS

-1853 LNSLNIYNKGFSSG
+1853 LNSLNIYNKGFSSE

-1885 MIETNQLDNIT
+1885 MIESSQLDNIT
-1896 SINEVLQL
+1896 NINEVLQL
-1904 LDRIKITPAQKQALL
+1904 LDKIKITQAQKQALL

-1924 LTDNINQTFSNGN
+1924 LTDNINQTFNNGN
-1937 LVIGA
+1937 LVIGV
-1942 TQDHVTNSTSS
+1942 TQDNVTNSTSS

-2006 GTLGSGNAFESGG
+2006 GTIGSGNAFESGG
-2019 SADITFQ
+2019 SADVTFQ

-2052 EGIDKIF
+2052 EGIDRIF

-2084 FVENALIPLSKELPS
+2084 FIENALSPLSKELPA
-2099 SLQNETLGQL
+2099 SLQDETLGQL
-2109 IGQNNLDN
+2109 IGQNNLDD

-2122 GVMNAIQNIISKKL
+2122 GVMNEIQNIISQKL

-2172 YMDASELSSILSVI
+2172 YIDASELSSILSVI

-2209 DEFLGQDVVKKLESQ
+2209 NEFLGQDVVKKLESQ

-2234 ISQGGLSGIY
+2234 ISQGGLSGVY

-2261 ENDLGALLSPRGL
+2261 ENDLGTLLSPRGL

-2321 IDFSKYQGALIFAS
+2321 IDFSKYQGTLIFAS

-2349 NGLSL
+2349 NGLSI

-2379 NSSST
+2379 NSSPA
-2384 NSSVTPTNESLSVR
+2384 NSSVTPTNETLSVH
-2398 ANNFTFLGVIASNGA
+2398 ANNFTFLGAIISNGA

-2418 VKNNSVIGTLNLNEN
+2418 VTNNSVIGTLNLNEN
-2433 ATLQANNLTIANAFN
+2433 ATLQANNLTITNAFN

-2456 INGDFTLNQQATL
+2456 INGNFTLNQQATL

-2502 AQGIATI
+2502 TQGAATI
-2509 MTNYNNPLIQ
+2509 MANDNNPLIQ

-2527 GAYTLI
+2527 GTYTLI
-2533 DSAKAIYYGYNDQIT
+2533 DSAKAIYYGYNNQIT

-2560 TLININGKHMVMT
+2560 ALIDINGKHMVMI

-2579 NGQAVSIKDGGLI
+2579 NGQAVSVKDGGLV

-2610 KVKIAVSNAPIN
+2610 KVKIAVSNDPIN

-2630 QYIAQIQGI
+2630 QYIAQIQGV
-2639 QGVDSI
+2639 QSVDSI
-2645 EQAGGT
+2645 DQAGGN

-2727 STFASA
+2727 STFARS
-2733 DFHERLEAL
+2733 DFLERLEAL

-2782 NGGTGTLYGINVG
+2782 SGGTGTLYGINMG

-2825 SNVNMGV
+2825 SNVNVGV

-2869 QSYRYN
+2869 QSYRYD

-2901 IGLAYYYIGMSGLR
+2901 VGLSYYYIGLSGLR

>member
-1 MAFKKAG
+1 MAFKKAR
-8 LISKFISKGSFKLNK
+8 LISRFISKGSFKLNK
-23 ISKKIFKLN
+23 ISKKFFTLN
-32 PILKREKPLK
+32 QILKREKPLK
-42 RHKKTKSIK
+42 RHKKTKSIE

-67 IGALGGL
+67 IGVLGGL
-74 PHLRA
+74 SHLRA
-79 SECRYWS
+79 NECRYWS
-86 WWSGYHDKIESGS
+86 WSSWSYQDNIESGP

-139 NGTLNVGG
+139 NGTLDIGG

-153 TGVNGVNVGYITGT
+153 TGINGGDVGYITGT
-167 YDAQTINFNSSR
+167 YDAQTMNFNSSH
-179 ITTGNSLSDGGG
+179 ITTGNSYADGGG
-191 ATLNFNATNRITI
+191 ATLNFNAANNITI

-214 GAQHSYMNFKGSN
+214 GTQKSYMNFKGSN
-227 INVSGSS
+227 IKVSGSS

-239 NGGFSF
+239 DGGFSF
-245 SGNNNN
+245 SGSNNN
-251 SAISFNK
+251 SAISFDK
-258 TKFNQGTYNFTNS
+258 TSFNQGTYHFNS
-271 ANLSFNNSNFNQSTY
+271 A
-286 NFNSLQST
+286 QST
-294 FNNSTFNQGTYNFTD
+294 FENS
-309 NTSFNND
+309 S
-316 TFNQG
+316 FNQG
-321 TYNFNTSKVS
+321 TYNFNDSVSFNNNTFNQGTYDFNDSKVS
-331 FSGANTLNSSSPFA
+331 FSGTNTLNSSSPFA
-345 SLKGSVSFGS
+345 SLKGSVSFNS
-355 GAVFNLN
+355 NAIFNLN
-362 QTLNAN
+362 QTLNNN
-368 QTYDILTTNGTIQY
+368 QTYDILTTNGAIQY

-428 SNKSITTQF
+428 SNQSIITQF
-437 LGDDLQAKAKAT
+437 LGDDLQQQAQKT
-449 YQQDLNNSQSALS
+449 YQEDVNNSQNALNDVTS
-462 NATNDNKIAS
+462 DNTIANNDTSYTQSKNATVAK
-472 ADTGYT
+472 
-478 NNQNT
+478 
-483 TIKQDAQNLEH
+483 DAQSLEN
-494 TSQQIAKD
+494 TNQKIQQD
-502 EQALQGD
+502 EQALEKD
-509 LNKLK
+509 LDNLK
-514 QLANSSFNEQAF
+514 QLTNS
-526 NQAQSKEQQD
+526 
-536 EQTLQNEENTFSSEQ
+536 T
-551 EGLEKALANAKEQQE
+551 
-566 QQQAQATYQQDLNN
+566 
-580 SQSALSNATNDNKIA
+580 
-595 SADTDYTKNQNTA
+595 
-608 IKQDAQNLENTSQQI
+608 
-623 TQDQKDLEQDLDKLQ
+623 
-638 QLANSKTGFNE
+638 TGFNE
-649 QAFNQAQST
+649 QAFNQAQKQ
-658 EQQDEQTLQNEEE
+658 EQQDEQTLQNNENAFN
-671 TFSSEQEGLE
+671 TEQEGL
-681 KALANAKHTS
+681 KQAIANAKPAS
-691 PTPTKHTA
+691 PTPSPTPTPTPSPTKHTA
-699 QNNPP
+699 PNTPP
-704 NKVSPPTQNLPTT
+704 SQVPPTPTQNPPAES
-717 NVWNGVYN
+717 VWSGVYWL
-725 FQNQTYSK
+725 QNKTYSN

-756 YGYLDWFTLKNK
+756 Y
-768 FSVNANNGTLIIGN
+768 
-782 NTESANTKGLIWI
+782 
-795 GDDKGLVYYN
+795 
-805 TGTFNAANIYLT
+805 
-817 SNLKTGN
+817 
-824 GFSGEGATLNF
+824 
-835 NATNRITINQA
+835 
-846 SFDNSDA
+846 
-853 GAQHSYMNFK
+853 
-863 GSNINVSGSSFT
+863 
-875 DDTNGGFSFS
+875 
-885 GNNNNSAISFNKTKF
+885 
-900 NQGTYNFTNSA
+900 
-911 NLSFNNSNFNQSTYN
+911 
-926 FNSLQ
+926 
-931 STFNNSTFNQGTYNF
+931 
-946 TDNTSFN
+946 
-953 NDTFNQGTYNFN
+953 
-965 TSKVSFSGANTLN
+965 
-978 SSSPFASLKGSVSFG
+978 
-993 SGAVFNLNQ
+993 
-1002 TLNANQTYDIL
+1002 
-1013 TTNGTIQYGVY
+1013 
-1024 QSYLWDL
+1024 
-1031 INYKG
+1031 
-1036 DKAISHVEVGNNT
+1036 
-1049 YDVTF
+1049 
-1054 DINGQDETLQETF
+1054 
-1067 SNKSITTQF
+1067 
-1076 LGDDLQAKAKA
+1076 
-1087 TYQQDLNNSQSAL
+1087 
-1100 SNATNDNKIASAD
+1100 
-1113 TGYTNNQNTTIKQD
+1113 
-1127 AQNLEHTS
+1127 
-1135 QQIAKDEQA
+1135 
-1144 LQGDL
+1144 
-1149 NKLKQ
+1149 
-1154 LANSSFNE
+1154 
-1162 QAFNQAQSK
+1162 
-1171 EQQDEQTLQ
+1171 
-1180 NEEETF
+1180 
-1186 SSEQEGLEK
+1186 
-1195 ALANAKPASPT
+1195 
-1206 PTPTP
+1206 
-1211 TPTPSPTPN
+1211 
-1220 PTPTKHTAPNKV
+1220 
-1232 PPTPPTQNLPTTNVW
+1232 
-1247 NGVYWLQNQTYSQKG
+1247 
-1262 VYYIDPNLSGQSGQ
+1262 
-1276 SANTLSTYTA
+1276 TA
-1286 NLLGRSFGVNI
+1286 NLLGRSFSVNV

-1304 GNNTESVNDNGLIWI
+1304 GNDTESVNDNGLIWI

-1324 GYIIGTFNAANIYLT
+1324 GYITGTFNAANIYLT
-1339 NNFKTGEGVSGSDG
+1339 NNFKTGEGVSNSDG

-1371 NYNDAETVTKMIQTG
+1371 NYNNAETVTKMIQTG

-1392 ATFDATNNI
+1392 TTFDATNNI

-1411 TWGKFSFNAKNISFS
+1411 TWGKFSFSAENISFS
-1426 NASFSGFTNPGGSSV
+1426 NASFSGFTNPGGSST
-1441 ISANAANSLSFNN
+1441 ISANASNSLSFID
-1454 SRLNGGAVYNLWAN
+1454 SRLNGGAVYNLQAN

-1523 ITLGNKSQTAFKN
+1523 ITLGNKSQAAFKN

-1548 DNQSVLNASGAS
+1548 DNQSVLNANGAS

-1571 NGSQATFNSLFF
+1571 NGSQAAFNSLFF
-1583 NGATLSLNANSKL
+1583 NGGTLSLNASSKL
-1596 NASSASFS
+1596 SASNASFS

-1610 LDDSVLSVSNASSL
+1610 LDDSVLSANNTSSL

-1632 ASQATFGGNTT
+1632 ASQADFGGNTT
-1643 IDAASFN
+1643 IDTASFN

-1657 SFNNLTANG
+1657 NFNNLTTNG

-1677 SKALMSVS
+1677 TKALMSVS

-1853 LNSLNIYNKGFSSG
+1853 LNSLNIYNKGFSSE

-1885 MIETNQLDNIT
+1885 MIESNQLDNIT
-1896 SINEVLQL
+1896 NINEVLQL
-1904 LDRIKITPAQKQALL
+1904 LDKIKITQAQKQALL

-1924 LTDNINQTFSNGN
+1924 LTDNINQTFNNGN

-1942 TQDHVTNSTSS
+1942 TQDNVTNSTSS

-2006 GTLGSGNAFESGG
+2006 GTIGSGNAFESGG
-2019 SADITFQ
+2019 SADVTFQ

-2084 FVENALIPLSKELPS
+2084 FIENALSPLSKELPA
-2099 SLQNETLGQL
+2099 SLQDETLGQL
-2109 IGQNNLDN
+2109 IGQNNLDD

-2122 GVMNAIQNIISKKL
+2122 GVMNEIQNIISQKL

-2162 DKGLLNFIGG
+2162 DKGLLNFIGE
-2172 YMDASELSSILSVI
+2172 YIDASEISSILSVI

-2209 DEFLGQDVVKKLESQ
+2209 NEFLGQDVVKKLESQ
-2224 GLVSNIINNI
+2224 GLVSNIINNV
-2234 ISQGGLSGIY
+2234 ISQGGLSGVY

-2369 INLANCPTTK
+2369 VNLANCPTTK

-2398 ANNFTFLGVIASNGA
+2398 ANNFTFLGTITSNGA

-2418 VKNNSVIGTLNLNEN
+2418 VTNNSVIGTLNLNEN
-2433 ATLQANNLTIANAFN
+2433 ATLQANNLTITNAFN
-2448 NASNSTAN
+2448 NASNSTAD
-2456 INGDFTLNQQATL
+2456 INGNFTLNQQATL

-2502 AQGIATI
+2502 TQGTATI
-2509 MTNYNNPLIQ
+2509 MANDNNPLIQ
-2519 FNTSSKET
+2519 FNASSKEVGT
-2527 GAYTLI
+2527 YTLI
-2533 DSAKAIYYGYNDQIT
+2533 DSAKAIYYGYNNQIT

-2560 TLININGKHMVMT
+2560 ALIDINGKHMVMT

-2579 NGQAVSIKDGGLI
+2579 NGQAVNVKDGGLV

-2610 KVKIAVSNAPIN
+2610 KVKIAVSNDPIN

-2630 QYIAQIQGI
+2630 QYIAQIQGV
-2639 QGVDSI
+2639 QSVDSI
-2645 EQAGGT
+2645 DQAGGN

-2677 STKDLTTIAGDIA
+2677 SVKDLTTIAGDIA

-2727 STFASA
+2727 STFARS
-2733 DFHERLEAL
+2733 DFLERLEAL

-2782 NGGTGTLYGINVG
+2782 SGGTGTLYGINVG
-2795 YDRFIKGVIVGGYAA
+2795 YDRFIKGVIVGGYTA

-2825 SNVNMGV
+2825 SNVNVGV

-2869 QSYRYN
+2869 QSYRYD

-2901 IGLAYYYIGMSGLR
+2901 VGLSYYYIGLSGLR

>member
-1 MAFKKAG
+1 MAFKKAR
-8 LISKFISKGSFKLNK
+8 LISRFISKGSFKLNK
-23 ISKKIFKLN
+23 ISKKFFTLN
-32 PILKREKPLK
+32 QILKREKPLK
-42 RHKKTKSIK
+42 RHKKTRSIE

-74 PHLRA
+74 SHLRA
-79 SECRYWS
+79 NECRYWS
-86 WWSGYHDKIESGS
+86 WSSWSYQDNIESGP

-127 SAGGA
+127 SVGGA

-139 NGTLNVGG
+139 NGTLDIGG

-153 TGVNGVNVGYITGT
+153 TGINGGDVGYITGT
-167 YDAQTINFNSSR
+167 YDAQVINFNSSH
-179 ITTGNSLSDGGG
+179 ITTGNSYADGGG
-191 ATLNFNATNRITI
+191 ATLNFNATNNITI

-214 GAQHSYMNFKGSN
+214 GTQKSYMNFKGSN
-227 INVSGSS
+227 IKVSGSS

-239 NGGFSF
+239 DGGFSF
-245 SGNNNN
+245 SGSNNN
-251 SAISFNK
+251 SAISFNQ
-258 TKFNQGTYNFTNS
+258 TSFNQGTYHFNS
-271 ANLSFNNSNFNQSTY
+271 AQSTFENSSFNQGTYHFNDNASFNNN
-286 NFNSLQST
+286 
-294 FNNSTFNQGTYNFTD
+294 TFNQGTYDFSN

-321 TYNFNTSKVS
+321 AYNFNTSKVS
-331 FSGANTLNSSSPFA
+331 FSGINTLNSSSPFA
-345 SLKGSVSFGS
+345 SLKGSVSFNS
-355 GAVFNLN
+355 GAIFNLN
-362 QTLNAN
+362 QTLNSN
-368 QTYDILTTNGTIQY
+368 QTYDILTTNGAIQY

-428 SNKSITTQF
+428 NKQSIITQF
-437 LGDDLQAKAKAT
+437 LGDDLQQQAQQT
-449 YQQDLNNSQSALS
+449 YQEDVAHSQNALNGVTS
-462 NATNDNKIAS
+462 DKEIAS
-472 ADTGYT
+472 ADTSYT
-478 NNQNT
+478 NNKNT
-483 TIKQDAQNLEH
+483 TIAKDAQTLEN
-494 TSQQIAKD
+494 TNQKIQQD
-502 EQALQGD
+502 EQVLEKD
-509 LNKLK
+509 LAQIK
-514 QLANSSFNEQAF
+514 QLANSTTGFNEQAF
-526 NQAQSKEQQD
+526 TQAQKQEQQD
-536 EQTLQNEENTFSSEQ
+536 EQTLQNDENAFNTEQ
-551 EGLEKALANAKEQQE
+551 EGLE
-566 QQQAQATYQQDLNN
+566 QA
-580 SQSALSNATNDNKIA
+580 I
-595 SADTDYTKNQNTA
+595 
-608 IKQDAQNLENTSQQI
+608 
-623 TQDQKDLEQDLDKLQ
+623 
-638 QLANSKTGFNE
+638 
-649 QAFNQAQST
+649 
-658 EQQDEQTLQNEEE
+658 
-671 TFSSEQEGLE
+671 
-681 KALANAKHTS
+681 ANAKHANPTPNPTPS
-691 PTPTKHTA
+691 PTPTPTKHTA
-699 QNNPP
+699 PNTPP
-704 NKVSPPTQNLPTT
+704 GQVPPTPTQNPPAES
-717 NVWNGVYN
+717 VWNGVYWL
-725 FQNQTYSK
+725 QNKTYSN

-756 YGYLDWFTLKNK
+756 Y
-768 FSVNANNGTLIIGN
+768 
-782 NTESANTKGLIWI
+782 
-795 GDDKGLVYYN
+795 
-805 TGTFNAANIYLT
+805 
-817 SNLKTGN
+817 
-824 GFSGEGATLNF
+824 
-835 NATNRITINQA
+835 
-846 SFDNSDA
+846 
-853 GAQHSYMNFK
+853 
-863 GSNINVSGSSFT
+863 
-875 DDTNGGFSFS
+875 
-885 GNNNNSAISFNKTKF
+885 
-900 NQGTYNFTNSA
+900 
-911 NLSFNNSNFNQSTYN
+911 
-926 FNSLQ
+926 
-931 STFNNSTFNQGTYNF
+931 
-946 TDNTSFN
+946 
-953 NDTFNQGTYNFN
+953 
-965 TSKVSFSGANTLN
+965 
-978 SSSPFASLKGSVSFG
+978 
-993 SGAVFNLNQ
+993 
-1002 TLNANQTYDIL
+1002 
-1013 TTNGTIQYGVY
+1013 
-1024 QSYLWDL
+1024 
-1031 INYKG
+1031 
-1036 DKAISHVEVGNNT
+1036 
-1049 YDVTF
+1049 
-1054 DINGQDETLQETF
+1054 
-1067 SNKSITTQF
+1067 
-1076 LGDDLQAKAKA
+1076 
-1087 TYQQDLNNSQSAL
+1087 
-1100 SNATNDNKIASAD
+1100 
-1113 TGYTNNQNTTIKQD
+1113 
-1127 AQNLEHTS
+1127 
-1135 QQIAKDEQA
+1135 
-1144 LQGDL
+1144 
-1149 NKLKQ
+1149 
-1154 LANSSFNE
+1154 
-1162 QAFNQAQSK
+1162 
-1171 EQQDEQTLQ
+1171 
-1180 NEEETF
+1180 
-1186 SSEQEGLEK
+1186 
-1195 ALANAKPASPT
+1195 
-1206 PTPTP
+1206 
-1211 TPTPSPTPN
+1211 
-1220 PTPTKHTAPNKV
+1220 
-1232 PPTPPTQNLPTTNVW
+1232 
-1247 NGVYWLQNQTYSQKG
+1247 
-1262 VYYIDPNLSGQSGQ
+1262 
-1276 SANTLSTYTA
+1276 TA
-1286 NLLGRSFGVNI
+1286 NLLGRSFSVNI

-1304 GNNTESVNDNGLIWI
+1304 GNNTESVNSNGLIWI

-1324 GYIIGTFNAANIYLT
+1324 GYITGTFNAANIYLT
-1339 NNFKTGEGVSGSDG
+1339 NNFKTGEGVSNSDG

-1371 NYNDAETVTKMIQTG
+1371 NYNNAETVTKMIQTG

-1392 ATFDATNNI
+1392 TTFDATNNI

-1411 TWGKFSFNAKNISFS
+1411 TWGKFSFNAENISFS
-1426 NASFSGFTNPGGSSV
+1426 NASFSGFTNPGGSST
-1441 ISANAANSLSFNN
+1441 ISANASNSLSFID
-1454 SRLNGGAVYNLWAN
+1454 SRLNGGAIYNLQAN

-1523 ITLGNKSQTAFKN
+1523 ITLGNKSQAAFKN

-1548 DNQSVLNASGAS
+1548 DNQSVLNASGTS

-1583 NGATLSLNANSKL
+1583 NGGTLSLNANSKL

-1610 LDDSVLSVSNASSL
+1610 LDDSVLNANNTSSL

-1632 ASQATFGGNTT
+1632 ASQADFGGNTT
-1643 IDAASFN
+1643 IDTASFN

-1657 SFNNLTANG
+1657 NFNNLTANG

-1677 SKALMSVS
+1677 TKALMSVS
-1685 GQFVLGN
+1685 GQFVLGS

-1719 KGITG
+1719 KGIIG

-1840 PQTPGTYSPFNQP
+1840 PQIPGTYSPFNQP
-1853 LNSLNIYNKGFSSG
+1853 LSSLNIYNKGFSSE

-1874 ILSQNSATLKE
+1874 IFSQNSATLKE
-1885 MIETNQLDNIT
+1885 MIESNQLDNIT
-1896 SINEVLQL
+1896 NINEVLQL
-1904 LDRIKITPAQKQALL
+1904 LDKIKITQAQKQALL

-1924 LTDNINQTFSNGN
+1924 LTDNINQTFNNGN

-1942 TQDHVTNSTSS
+1942 TQDNVTNSTSS

-1965 ALDSA
+1965 TLDSA

-2006 GTLGSGNAFESGG
+2006 GTIGSGNAFESGG
-2019 SADITFQ
+2019 SADVTFQ

-2052 EGIDKIF
+2052 KGIDKIF
-2059 NQGNLANVLSQM
+2059 NQGNLANVLSQV

-2084 FVENALIPLSKELPS
+2084 FIENALSPLSKELPA
-2099 SLQNETLGQL
+2099 SLQDETLGQL
-2109 IGQNNLDN
+2109 IGQNNLDD

-2172 YMDASELSSILSVI
+2172 YIDASELSSILGVI

-2209 DEFLGQDVVKKLESQ
+2209 NEFLGQDVVKKLESQ
-2224 GLVSNIINNI
+2224 GLVSNIINNV
-2234 ISQGGLSGIY
+2234 ISQGGLSGVY

-2379 NSSST
+2379 NSSPA
-2384 NSSVTPTNESLSVR
+2384 NSSVTPTNESLSVH
-2398 ANNFTFLGVIASNGA
+2398 ANNFTFLGAIASNGA

-2418 VKNNSVIGTLNLNEN
+2418 VTNNSVIGTLNLNEN
-2433 ATLQANNLTIANAFN
+2433 ATLQANNLTITNAFN

-2456 INGDFTLNQQATL
+2456 INGNFTLNQQATL

-2502 AQGIATI
+2502 TQGAATI
-2509 MTNYNNPLIQ
+2509 MANDNNPLIQ
-2519 FNTSSKET
+2519 FNTSSKEVGT
-2527 GAYTLI
+2527 YTLI
-2533 DSAKAIYYGYNDQIT
+2533 DSAKAIYYGYNNQIT

-2560 TLININGKHMVMT
+2560 TLIDINGKHMVMT

-2579 NGQAVSIKDGGLI
+2579 NGQAVSVKDGGLV

-2610 KVKIAVSNAPIN
+2610 KVKIAVSNDPIN

-2630 QYIAQIQGI
+2630 QYIAQIQGV
-2639 QGVDSI
+2639 QSVDSI
-2645 EQAGGT
+2645 DQAGGN

-2727 STFASA
+2727 STFARS
-2733 DFHERLEAL
+2733 DFLERLESL

-2766 VKNNVW
+2766 VKSNVW

-2782 NGGTGTLYGINVG
+2782 SGGTGTLYGINIG

-2810 YGYSGFHANITQSGS
+2810 YGYSGFHGNITQSGS
-2825 SNVNMGV
+2825 SNVNVGV

-2869 QSYRYN
+2869 QSYRYD

-2901 IGLAYYYIGMSGLR
+2901 VGLSYYYIGLSGLR

>member
-8 LISKFISKGSFKLNK
+8 LISKFILKGSFKLNK

-32 PILKREKPLK
+32 PILKREKPLS
-42 RHKKTKSIK
+42 HKKTKSVK

-59 FLKASVLL
+59 LLKASVLL

-74 PHLRA
+74 SHLRA

-86 WWSGYHDKIESGS
+86 WSSWGYHDNIESGS

-108 LFSSTQGSGTYYLN
+108 LFNSAQGSGTYYLN

-127 SAGGA
+127 SPGGA

-139 NGTLNVGG
+139 NGTLDVGG

-153 TGVNGVNVGYITGT
+153 TGVNGGNLGYITGT

-179 ITTGNSLSDGGG
+179 ITTGNSFSTGGG
-191 ATLNFNATNRITI
+191 ATLNFNATNHITI
-204 NQASFDNSDA
+204 NQANFDNSDA
-214 GAQHSYMNFKGSN
+214 GTQHSYMNFSGSN
-227 INVSGSS
+227 INVSDSS

-245 SGNNNN
+245 SGNGAN
-251 SAISFNK
+251 SNLSFNQ
-258 TKFNQGTYNFTNS
+258 TNFNQGTYKFTNS
-271 ANLSFNNSNFNQSTY
+271 TNLN
-286 NFNSLQST
+286 
-294 FNNSTFNQGTYNFTD
+294 FNNSTFNQGTYNFNSAQSTFNNDTFSQGAYSFTD
-309 NTSFNND
+309 NTGLNFNND

-321 TYNFNTSKVS
+321 TYSFNASKVS

-345 SLKGSVSFGS
+345 NLKGSVSFGS
-355 GAVFNLN
+355 GAIFNLN
-362 QTLNAN
+362 QTLNSN
-368 QTYDILTTNGTIQY
+368 QTYDILTTNKTIQY

-407 NNTYDVTFDIN
+407 SNTYDVTFDIN

-428 SNKSITTQF
+428 NNQAITTQF
-437 LGDDLQAKAKAT
+437 LGDDLQAKAQAT
-449 YQQDLNNSQSALS
+449 YQQDLSNSQTALN
-462 NATNDNKIAS
+462 NATSDNKIAS
-472 ADTGYT
+472 NDTSYT

-483 TIKQDAQNLEH
+483 TIQKDAQSLEN
-494 TSQQIAKD
+494 TDQTIQQDK
-502 EQALQGD
+502 QALEQD
-509 LNKLK
+509 LANVK
-514 QLANSSFNEQAF
+514 QLAN
-526 NQAQSKEQQD
+526 
-536 EQTLQNEENTFSSEQ
+536 
-551 EGLEKALANAKEQQE
+551 
-566 QQQAQATYQQDLNN
+566 
-580 SQSALSNATNDNKIA
+580 A
-595 SADTDYTKNQNTA
+595 S
-608 IKQDAQNLENTSQQI
+608 
-623 TQDQKDLEQDLDKLQ
+623 
-638 QLANSKTGFNE
+638 TGFNE
-649 QAFNQAQST
+649 QAFKNAQST
-658 EQQDEQTLQNEEE
+658 EQQDEQILQNEEK
-671 TFSSEQEGLE
+671 TFNAEQEGL
-681 KALANAKHTS
+681 K
-691 PTPTKHTA
+691 
-699 QNNPP
+699 
-704 NKVSPPTQNLPTT
+704 
-717 NVWNGVYN
+717 
-725 FQNQTYSK
+725 
-733 KGIYYIDP
+733 
-741 NLSGQSGQS
+741 
-750 GNTLST
+750 
-756 YGYLDWFTLKNK
+756 
-768 FSVNANNGTLIIGN
+768 
-782 NTESANTKGLIWI
+782 
-795 GDDKGLVYYN
+795 
-805 TGTFNAANIYLT
+805 
-817 SNLKTGN
+817 
-824 GFSGEGATLNF
+824 
-835 NATNRITINQA
+835 QA
-846 SFDNSDA
+846 
-853 GAQHSYMNFK
+853 
-863 GSNINVSGSSFT
+863 I
-875 DDTNGGFSFS
+875 
-885 GNNNNSAISFNKTKF
+885 
-900 NQGTYNFTNSA
+900 
-911 NLSFNNSNFNQSTYN
+911 
-926 FNSLQ
+926 
-931 STFNNSTFNQGTYNF
+931 
-946 TDNTSFN
+946 
-953 NDTFNQGTYNFN
+953 
-965 TSKVSFSGANTLN
+965 
-978 SSSPFASLKGSVSFG
+978 
-993 SGAVFNLNQ
+993 
-1002 TLNANQTYDIL
+1002 
-1013 TTNGTIQYGVY
+1013 
-1024 QSYLWDL
+1024 
-1031 INYKG
+1031 
-1036 DKAISHVEVGNNT
+1036 
-1049 YDVTF
+1049 
-1054 DINGQDETLQETF
+1054 
-1067 SNKSITTQF
+1067 
-1076 LGDDLQAKAKA
+1076 
-1087 TYQQDLNNSQSAL
+1087 
-1100 SNATNDNKIASAD
+1100 
-1113 TGYTNNQNTTIKQD
+1113 
-1127 AQNLEHTS
+1127 
-1135 QQIAKDEQA
+1135 
-1144 LQGDL
+1144 
-1149 NKLKQ
+1149 
-1154 LANSSFNE
+1154 
-1162 QAFNQAQSK
+1162 
-1171 EQQDEQTLQ
+1171 
-1180 NEEETF
+1180 
-1186 SSEQEGLEK
+1186 
-1195 ALANAKPASPT
+1195 ANAKPTSPT
-1206 PTPTP
+1206 
-1211 TPTPSPTPN
+1211 
-1220 PTPTKHTAPNKV
+1220 PTPTKHTAPNTPPNKV
-1232 PPTPPTQNLPTTNVW
+1232 SPTPTPPTQNLPTTNVW
-1247 NGVYWLQNQTYSQKG
+1247 DGVYNLENQTYSQKG

-1276 SANTLSTYTA
+1276 SGNTLSTYTA
-1286 NLLGRSFGVNI
+1286 NLFGRSFGVNI

-1339 NNFKTGEGVSGSDG
+1339 DNFKTGEGVSGSDG

-1386 ASQHSY
+1386 VSQHSY
-1392 ATFDATNNI
+1392 AAFDATNNI

-1411 TWGKFSFNAKNISFS
+1411 TWGKFSFNAKSISFS

-1477 VFNVLYSRGT
+1477 VFNVLYSRGA

-1523 ITLGNKSQTAFKN
+1523 ITLGNKSQAAFKN

-1548 DNQSVLNASGAS
+1548 DNQSVLNANGSS
-1560 AFNNQASLNIY
+1560 VFNNQASLNIY

-1583 NGATLSLNANSKL
+1583 NGGIISLNANSKL

-1610 LDDSVLSVSNASSL
+1610 LDDSVLSASNTSSL

-1632 ASQATFGGNTT
+1632 ASRANFGGNTT
-1643 IDAASFN
+1643 IDTASFN

-1657 SFNNLTANG
+1657 GFNNLTANG

-1767 QESIKNG
+1767 QENIKNG

-1885 MIETNQLDNIT
+1885 MIESNQLDNIT

-1904 LDRIKITPAQKQALL
+1904 LDEIKITPAQKQALL

-1942 TQDHVTNSTSS
+1942 TQDNVTNSTSS

-1965 ALDSA
+1965 TLDSA

-2019 SADITFQ
+2019 SADVTFQ

-2059 NQGNLANVLSQM
+2059 NQGNLANVLSQV

-2084 FVENALIPLSKELPS
+2084 FVENALSPLSKELPA

-2172 YMDASELSSILSVI
+2172 YIDASELSSILSVI

-2209 DEFLGQDVVKKLESQ
+2209 NEFLGQDVVKKLEGQ

-2234 ISQGGLSGIY
+2234 ISQGGLSGVY

-2284 FLSNGYVFVNNSS
+2284 FLSNGYIFVNNSS

-2398 ANNFTFLGVIASNGA
+2398 ANNFTFLGTIASNGA

-2433 ATLQANNLTIANAFN
+2433 ATLQANNLTITNAFN
-2448 NASNSTAN
+2448 NNSNSTAN
-2456 INGDFTLNQQATL
+2456 INGNFTLNQQATL

-2495 VSHAIIN
+2495 ASHAIIN
-2502 AQGIATI
+2502 AQGTATI
-2509 MTNYNNPLIQ
+2509 MANNNNPLIQ

-2533 DSAKAIYYGYNDQIT
+2533 DSAKAIYYGYNDHIT
-2548 GGSSLDNYLKLY
+2548 GGNSLDNYLKLY
-2560 TLININGKHMVMT
+2560 TLIDINGKRMVMT

-2579 NGQAVSIKDGGLI
+2579 NGQAVNIKDGGLI

-2610 KVKIAVSNAPIN
+2610 KVKIAVSNDPIN

-2630 QYIAQIQGI
+2630 QYIAQIQGT

-2645 EQAGGT
+2645 DQAGGT

-2690 NTLEVIANPNFK
+2690 NTLEVIANPDFK

-2782 NGGTGTLYGINVG
+2782 NGGTGTLYGINIG

-2857 INSYDPLLSIIN
+2857 INSYDSLLSIIN
-2869 QSYRYN
+2869 QSYKYD

-2901 IGLAYYYIGMSGLR
+2901 IGLAYYYIGLSGLR

>member
-1 MAFKKAG
+1 MAFKKAR
-8 LISKFISKGSFKLNK
+8 LISRFISKGSFKLNK
-23 ISKKIFKLN
+23 ISKKFFTLN
-32 PILKREKPLK
+32 QILKREKPLK
-42 RHKKTKSIK
+42 CHKKTKSIK
-51 KPFNKNKS
+51 KLSNRNKS

-74 PHLRA
+74 SHLRA
-79 SECRYWS
+79 NECRYWS
-86 WWSGYHDKIESGS
+86 WSSWSYQDNIESGP

-108 LFSSTQGSGTYYLN
+108 LFSSAQGSGTYYLN

-153 TGVNGVNVGYITGT
+153 TGINGGDVGYITGT
-167 YDAQTINFNSSR
+167 YDAQTINFNSSHL
-179 ITTGNSLSDGGG
+179 TTGNSYADGGG
-191 ATLNFNATNRITI
+191 ATLNFNATNNLTI

-214 GAQHSYMNFKGSN
+214 GTQKSYMNFKGSN
-227 INVSGSS
+227 IKVSGSS

-251 SAISFNK
+251 SAISFNQ
-258 TKFNQGTYNFTNS
+258 TNFNQGTYNFSNSTTLSFDNSSFNQGTYHFNS
-271 ANLSFNNSNFNQSTY
+271 AQSTFENSNFNQ
-286 NFNSLQST
+286 
-294 FNNSTFNQGTYNFTD
+294 GTYHFND
-309 NTSFNND
+309 NASFNNN

-331 FSGANTLNSSSPFA
+331 FSGTNTLNSSSPFA
-345 SLKGSVSFGS
+345 NLKGSVSFNS
-355 GAVFNLN
+355 NAIFNLN
-362 QTLNAN
+362 QTLNNN
-368 QTYDILTTNGTIQY
+368 QTYDILTTNGAIQY

-428 SNKSITTQF
+428 NNQSIITQF
-437 LGDDLQAKAKAT
+437 LGDDLQ
-449 YQQDLNNSQSALS
+449 
-462 NATNDNKIAS
+462 
-472 ADTGYT
+472 
-478 NNQNT
+478 
-483 TIKQDAQNLEH
+483 
-494 TSQQIAKD
+494 
-502 EQALQGD
+502 
-509 LNKLK
+509 
-514 QLANSSFNEQAF
+514 
-526 NQAQSKEQQD
+526 
-536 EQTLQNEENTFSSEQ
+536 
-551 EGLEKALANAKEQQE
+551 
-566 QQQAQATYQQDLNN
+566 QQAQQTYQEDVAHSQNALNN
-580 SQSALSNATNDNKIA
+580 VTSDNTIA
-595 SADTDYTKNQNTA
+595 SNDTSYTQSKNPTIA
-608 IKQDAQNLENTSQQI
+608 KDAQNLENTNQQI
-623 TQDQKDLEQDLDKLQ
+623 AQDEQALEKDLAQIK
-638 QLANSKTGFNE
+638 QLANSTTGFNE
-649 QAFNQAQST
+649 QAFNQAQKQ
-658 EQQDEQTLQNEEE
+658 EQQDEQTLQNDENA
-671 TFSSEQEGLE
+671 FNAEQEGLE
-681 KALANAKHTS
+681 QAIQQ
-691 PTPTKHTA
+691 A
-699 QNNPP
+699 QAQQQ
-704 NKVSPPTQNLPTT
+704 KQE
-717 NVWNGVYN
+717 
-725 FQNQTYSK
+725 QQ
-733 KGIYYIDP
+733 
-741 NLSGQSGQS
+741 
-750 GNTLST
+750 
-756 YGYLDWFTLKNK
+756 
-768 FSVNANNGTLIIGN
+768 
-782 NTESANTKGLIWI
+782 
-795 GDDKGLVYYN
+795 
-805 TGTFNAANIYLT
+805 
-817 SNLKTGN
+817 
-824 GFSGEGATLNF
+824 
-835 NATNRITINQA
+835 QA
-846 SFDNSDA
+846 
-853 GAQHSYMNFK
+853 QK
-863 GSNINVSGSSFT
+863 
-875 DDTNGGFSFS
+875 
-885 GNNNNSAISFNKTKF
+885 
-900 NQGTYNFTNSA
+900 
-911 NLSFNNSNFNQSTYN
+911 
-926 FNSLQ
+926 
-931 STFNNSTFNQGTYNF
+931 
-946 TDNTSFN
+946 
-953 NDTFNQGTYNFN
+953 
-965 TSKVSFSGANTLN
+965 
-978 SSSPFASLKGSVSFG
+978 
-993 SGAVFNLNQ
+993 
-1002 TLNANQTYDIL
+1002 
-1013 TTNGTIQYGVY
+1013 
-1024 QSYLWDL
+1024 
-1031 INYKG
+1031 
-1036 DKAISHVEVGNNT
+1036 
-1049 YDVTF
+1049 
-1054 DINGQDETLQETF
+1054 
-1067 SNKSITTQF
+1067 
-1076 LGDDLQAKAKA
+1076 
-1087 TYQQDLNNSQSAL
+1087 TYQQDLSNSQTAL
-1100 SNATNDNKIASAD
+1100 NNATSDNTIANNDTSYTQSKNATIA
-1113 TGYTNNQNTTIKQD
+1113 TD
-1127 AQNLEHTS
+1127 AQSLENTN
-1135 QQIAKDEQA
+1135 QQIQQDEQA
-1144 LQGDL
+1144 LEKDL
-1149 NKLKQ
+1149 TQIKQ
-1154 LANSSFNE
+1154 LANSTTGFNE
-1162 QAFNQAQSK
+1162 QAFNQAQK
-1171 EQQDEQTLQ
+1171 QEQQDEQTLQ
-1180 NEEETF
+1180 NDENAFNT
-1186 SSEQEGLEK
+1186 EQEGLEQ
-1195 ALANAKPASPT
+1195 AIANAKPT
-1206 PTPTP
+1206 
-1211 TPTPSPTPN
+1211 SPTPN
-1220 PTPTKHTAPNKV
+1220 PTPSHAPTPTKHTAPNTPPSQV

-1247 NGVYWLQNQTYSQKG
+1247 NGVYWLQNQTYSKQG

-1276 SANTLSTYTA
+1276 NGNTLNTYTA
-1286 NLLGRSFGVNI
+1286 NLFGRSFGVNI

-1324 GYIIGTFNAANIYLT
+1324 GYITGTFNAANIYLT
-1339 NNFKTGEGVSGSDG
+1339 NNFKTGEGVSNSDG

-1371 NYNDAETVTKMIQTG
+1371 NYNNAETVTKMIQTG

-1392 ATFDATNNI
+1392 AVFDATNNI
-1401 SVTNSSFSDM
+1401 SVTDSSFSDM
-1411 TWGKFSFNAKNISFS
+1411 TWGKFSFTAKNISFS
-1426 NASFSGFTNPGGSSV
+1426 NASFSGFTNPGGSST
-1441 ISANAANSLSFNN
+1441 ISANASNSLSFTD
-1454 SRLNGGAVYNLWAN
+1454 SRLNGGAIYNLQAN

-1487 SNFNATTQLLGNTSF
+1487 SNFNATTQLLGNTNF

-1523 ITLGNKSQTAFKN
+1523 ITLGNKSQAAFKN

-1548 DNQSVLNASGAS
+1548 DNQSVLNANNTS

-1571 NGSQATFNSLFF
+1571 NGSQAAFKSLFF
-1583 NGATLSLNANSKL
+1583 NGGTLSLNASSKL

-1604 NNTTIN
+1604 NDTTIN
-1610 LDDSVLSVSNASSL
+1610 LDDSVLSANNTSSL

-1632 ASQATFGGNTT
+1632 ASQADFGGNTT
-1643 IDAASFN
+1643 IDTASFN

-1657 SFNNLTANG
+1657 NFNNLTANG
-1666 ALNFNGYAPSL
+1666 ALNFNGYTPSL
-1677 SKALMSVS
+1677 VKALMSVS

-1800 YQASKQNPTGY
+1800 YQDSKQNPTGY

-1853 LNSLNIYNKGFSSG
+1853 LNSLNIYNKGFSSE

-1885 MIETNQLDNIT
+1885 MIESNQLDNIT
-1896 SINEVLQL
+1896 NINEVLQL
-1904 LDRIKITPAQKQALL
+1904 LDKIKITQTQKQALL

-1924 LTDNINQTFSNGN
+1924 LTDNINQTFNNGN
-1937 LVIGA
+1937 LIIGA
-1942 TQDHVTNSTSS
+1942 TQDNVTNSTSS

-1965 ALDSA
+1965 ALDST

-2006 GTLGSGNAFESGG
+2006 GTLGSANAFESGG
-2019 SADITFQ
+2019 SADVTFQ
-2026 SANNLVLNK
+2026 SANNLVLDK

-2084 FVENALIPLSKELPS
+2084 FVENALSPLSKELPT

-2172 YMDASELSSILSVI
+2172 YIDASELSSILSVI

-2209 DEFLGQDVVKKLESQ
+2209 NEFLGQDVVKKLEGQ

-2234 ISQGGLSGIY
+2234 ISQGGLSGVY
-2244 NQGLGSVLPP
+2244 NQGLGSVLPL

-2261 ENDLGALLSPRGL
+2261 ENDLGALLSPKGL

-2369 INLANCPTTK
+2369 VNLANCPTTK

-2398 ANNFTFLGVIASNGA
+2398 ANNFTFLGTIASNGA

-2456 INGDFTLNQQATL
+2456 INGNFTLNQQATL

-2502 AQGIATI
+2502 AQGAATI
-2509 MTNYNNPLIQ
+2509 MANNNNPLIQ

-2560 TLININGKHMVMT
+2560 TLIDINGKRMVMT

-2610 KVKIAVSNAPIN
+2610 KVKIAVSNDPIN

-2630 QYIAQIQGI
+2630 QYIAQIQGV
-2639 QGVDSI
+2639 QSVDSI
-2645 EQAGGT
+2645 DQAGGT
-2651 QAINWLNKIFET
+2651 QAIDWLNKIFET

-2690 NTLEVIANPNFK
+2690 NTLEVIANPDFK

-2857 INSYDPLLSIIN
+2857 INSYDSLLSIIN
-2869 QSYRYN
+2869 QSYKYN

-2901 IGLAYYYIGMSGLR
+2901 IGLAYYYIGLSGLR

>member
-8 LISKFISKGSFKLNK
+8 LISKFILKGSFKLNK

-32 PILKREKPLK
+32 LILKREKPLK

-51 KPFNKNKS
+51 KPFNKSKS

-74 PHLRA
+74 SHLRA

-86 WWSGYHDKIESGS
+86 WSSWSYHDNIESGS

-108 LFSSTQGSGTYYLN
+108 LFNSAQGSGTYYLN

-127 SAGGA
+127 SAGGT

-153 TGVNGVNVGYITGT
+153 MGVNGGDVGYITGT

-179 ITTGNSLSDGGG
+179 ITTGNSFSTGGG
-191 ATLNFNATNRITI
+191 ATLNFNAANHITI

-214 GAQHSYMNFKGSN
+214 GTQHSYMNFSGSN
-227 INVSGSS
+227 INVNSSS

-239 NGGFSF
+239 DGGFSF
-245 SGNNNN
+245 SANGAN
-251 SAISFNK
+251 SNLSFNK
-258 TKFNQGTYNFTNS
+258 TSFNQGTYS
-271 ANLSFNNSNFNQSTY
+271 
-286 NFNSLQST
+286 
-294 FNNSTFNQGTYNFTD
+294 FTD
-309 NTSFNND
+309 NTGLNFDND

-321 TYNFNTSKVS
+321 TYSFNASKVS
-331 FSGANTLNSSSPFA
+331 FSGTNTLNSSSPFA

-355 GAVFNLN
+355 GAIFNLN
-362 QTLNAN
+362 QTLNTN
-368 QTYDILTTNGTIQY
+368 QTYDILTTNKTIQY

-428 SNKSITTQF
+428 NNQSITTQF
-437 LGDDLQAKAKAT
+437 LGDDLQAKAQAT
-449 YQQDLNNSQSALS
+449 YQQDLSNSQSALN
-462 NATNDNKIAS
+462 NATSDNKIAS
-472 ADTGYT
+472 NDTSYT

-483 TIKQDAQNLEH
+483 TIKKDAQ
-494 TSQQIAKD
+494 S
-502 EQALQGD
+502 
-509 LNKLK
+509 
-514 QLANSSFNEQAF
+514 
-526 NQAQSKEQQD
+526 
-536 EQTLQNEENTFSSEQ
+536 
-551 EGLEKALANAKEQQE
+551 
-566 QQQAQATYQQDLNN
+566 
-580 SQSALSNATNDNKIA
+580 
-595 SADTDYTKNQNTA
+595 
-608 IKQDAQNLENTSQQI
+608 LENTSQQI
-623 TQDQKDLEQDLDKLQ
+623 TQDKQALKGDLDKLQ
-638 QLANSKTGFNE
+638 QLANSPTGFNE
-649 QAFNQAQST
+649 QAFKNAQST
-658 EQQDEQTLQNEEE
+658 EQQDLQTLQENEN
-671 TFSSEQEGLE
+671 TFNSEQEGLE
-681 KALANAKHTS
+681 KAIANAKAPTPS
-691 PTPTKHTA
+691 PTPTPTKHTA
-699 QNNPP
+699 PNTPP
-704 NKVSPPTQNLPTT
+704 SQVPPTPPTQNPPAES
-717 NVWNGVYN
+717 VWNGVYWL
-725 FQNQTYSK
+725 QNKTYSK
-733 KGIYYIDP
+733 QGIYYIDP

-756 YGYLDWFTLKNK
+756 Y
-768 FSVNANNGTLIIGN
+768 
-782 NTESANTKGLIWI
+782 
-795 GDDKGLVYYN
+795 
-805 TGTFNAANIYLT
+805 
-817 SNLKTGN
+817 
-824 GFSGEGATLNF
+824 
-835 NATNRITINQA
+835 
-846 SFDNSDA
+846 
-853 GAQHSYMNFK
+853 
-863 GSNINVSGSSFT
+863 
-875 DDTNGGFSFS
+875 
-885 GNNNNSAISFNKTKF
+885 
-900 NQGTYNFTNSA
+900 
-911 NLSFNNSNFNQSTYN
+911 
-926 FNSLQ
+926 
-931 STFNNSTFNQGTYNF
+931 
-946 TDNTSFN
+946 
-953 NDTFNQGTYNFN
+953 
-965 TSKVSFSGANTLN
+965 
-978 SSSPFASLKGSVSFG
+978 
-993 SGAVFNLNQ
+993 
-1002 TLNANQTYDIL
+1002 
-1013 TTNGTIQYGVY
+1013 
-1024 QSYLWDL
+1024 
-1031 INYKG
+1031 
-1036 DKAISHVEVGNNT
+1036 
-1049 YDVTF
+1049 
-1054 DINGQDETLQETF
+1054 
-1067 SNKSITTQF
+1067 
-1076 LGDDLQAKAKA
+1076 
-1087 TYQQDLNNSQSAL
+1087 
-1100 SNATNDNKIASAD
+1100 
-1113 TGYTNNQNTTIKQD
+1113 
-1127 AQNLEHTS
+1127 
-1135 QQIAKDEQA
+1135 
-1144 LQGDL
+1144 
-1149 NKLKQ
+1149 
-1154 LANSSFNE
+1154 
-1162 QAFNQAQSK
+1162 
-1171 EQQDEQTLQ
+1171 
-1180 NEEETF
+1180 
-1186 SSEQEGLEK
+1186 
-1195 ALANAKPASPT
+1195 
-1206 PTPTP
+1206 
-1211 TPTPSPTPN
+1211 
-1220 PTPTKHTAPNKV
+1220 
-1232 PPTPPTQNLPTTNVW
+1232 
-1247 NGVYWLQNQTYSQKG
+1247 
-1262 VYYIDPNLSGQSGQ
+1262 
-1276 SANTLSTYTA
+1276 TA
-1286 NLLGRSFGVNI
+1286 NLLGRSFSVNI

-1324 GYIIGTFNAANIYLT
+1324 GYITGTFNAANIYLT
-1339 NNFKTGEGVSGSDG
+1339 NNFKTGEGVSDSDG

-1392 ATFDATNNI
+1392 AIFDAMNNI
-1401 SVTNSSFSDM
+1401 SVTDSSFSDM
-1411 TWGKFSFNAKNISFS
+1411 TWGKFSFSAKNISFS

-1441 ISANAANSLSFNN
+1441 ISANAANSLSFSN
-1454 SRLNGGAVYNLWAN
+1454 SRLNGGAIYNLQAN

-1487 SNFNATTQLLGNTSF
+1487 SNFNATTQLLGNTNF

-1511 FNGDTTLQNNAN
+1511 FNGDTTLQDNAN
-1523 ITLGNKSQTAFKN
+1523 ITLGNKSQAAFRN
-1536 SLTLDN
+1536 SLTLNN

-1548 DNQSVLNASGAS
+1548 DNQSVLNANGVS

-1583 NGATLSLNANSKL
+1583 NGGTLSLNANSKL

-1610 LDDSVLSVSNASSL
+1610 LDDSVLSANNTSSL

-1632 ASQATFGGNTT
+1632 ASQADFGGNTT
-1643 IDAASFN
+1643 IDTASFN

-1677 SKALMSVS
+1677 AKALMSVS

-1745 YSDNNNI
+1745 YSGNNNI

-1885 MIETNQLDNIT
+1885 MIESNQLDNIT

-1904 LDRIKITPAQKQALL
+1904 LDKIKITQAQKQALL

-1924 LTDNINQTFSNGN
+1924 LTDNINQTFNNGN

-1942 TQDHVTNSTSS
+1942 TQDNVTNSTSS

-1992 YINADFKAKSIYIT
+1992 YINANFKAKSIYIT
-2006 GTLGSGNAFESGG
+2006 GTIGSGNAFESGG
-2019 SADITFQ
+2019 SADVTFQ

-2084 FVENALIPLSKELPS
+2084 FIANALSPLSKELPA
-2099 SLQNETLGQL
+2099 SLQDETLGQL
-2109 IGQNNLDN
+2109 IGQNNLDD

-2172 YMDASELSSILSVI
+2172 YIDASELSSILSVI

-2209 DEFLGQDVVKKLESQ
+2209 NEFLGQDVVKKLESQ

-2234 ISQGGLSGIY
+2234 ISQGGLSGVY

-2384 NSSVTPTNESLSVR
+2384 NSSVTPTNESLSVH
-2398 ANNFTFLGVIASNGA
+2398 ANNFTFLGAITSNGA

-2433 ATLQANNLTIANAFN
+2433 ATLQANNLTITNAFN

-2456 INGDFTLNQQATL
+2456 INGNFTLNQQATL

-2495 VSHAIIN
+2495 ASHAIIN
-2502 AQGIATI
+2502 AQGAATI
-2509 MTNYNNPLIQ
+2509 MANNNNPLIQ

-2527 GAYTLI
+2527 GTYTLI

-2560 TLININGKHMVMT
+2560 TLIDINGKHMVMT
-2573 DNGLTY
+2573 DNDLTY
-2579 NGQAVSIKDGGLI
+2579 NGQAVNIKDGGLI

-2610 KVKIAVSNAPIN
+2610 KVKIAVSNDPIN
-2622 NLQAPTLK
+2622 NLQATTLK
-2630 QYIAQIQGI
+2630 QYIAQIQGA

-2690 NTLEVIANPNFK
+2690 NTLEVIANPDFK

-2727 STFASA
+2727 STFARS
-2733 DFHERLEAL
+2733 DFLERLEAL

-2810 YGYSGFHANITQSGS
+2810 YGYSGFHGNITQSGS

-2869 QSYRYN
+2869 QSYKYD

-2901 IGLAYYYIGMSGLR
+2901 VGLAYYYIGLSGLR

>member
-1 MAFKKAG
+1 MAFKKAR
-8 LISKFISKGSFKLNK
+8 LISRFISKGSFKLNK
-23 ISKKIFKLN
+23 ISKKFFKLN
-32 PILKREKPLK
+32 QILKREKPLK
-42 RHKKTKSIK
+42 RHKKALKPIK
-51 KPFNKNKS
+51 KLSNRNKS
-59 FLKASVLL
+59 FLKVSVLL

-74 PHLRA
+74 SHLRA
-79 SECRYWS
+79 NECRYWS
-86 WWSGYHDKIESGS
+86 WSSWSYQDNIESGP

-108 LFSSTQGSGTYYLN
+108 LFSSAQGSGTYYLN

-139 NGTLNVGG
+139 NGTLDIGG

-153 TGVNGVNVGYITGT
+153 TGINGGDVGYITGT
-167 YDAQTINFNSSR
+167 YDAQTINFNSSHL
-179 ITTGNSLSDGGG
+179 TTGNSYSDGGG
-191 ATLNFNATNRITI
+191 ATLNFNATNNLTI
-204 NQASFDNSDA
+204 NQASLDNSDA
-214 GAQHSYMNFKGSN
+214 GTQKSYMNFKGSN
-227 INVSGSS
+227 IKVSGSS
-234 FTDDT
+234 FKDDT
-239 NGGFSF
+239 DGGFNF

-251 SAISFNK
+251 STISFNQ
-258 TKFNQGTYNFTNS
+258 TNFNQGTYNFSNS
-271 ANLSFNNSNFNQSTY
+271 ASSSFDNSS
-286 NFNSLQST
+286 
-294 FNNSTFNQGTYNFTD
+294 FNQGTYNF
-309 NTSFNND
+309 NGNASFNND

-362 QTLNAN
+362 QTLNNN
-368 QTYDILTTNGTIQY
+368 QTYDILTTNGAIQY

-394 YKGDKAISHVEVG
+394 YRGNKAISHVEVG

-428 SNKSITTQF
+428 NNQSIITQF
-437 LGDDLQAKAKAT
+437 LGDDLQQQAQQT
-449 YQQDLNNSQSALS
+449 YQEDVAHSQNALNN
-462 NATNDNKIAS
+462 ATSDNKIAS
-472 ADTGYT
+472 NDTSYT
-478 NNQNT
+478 QSKNT
-483 TIKQDAQNLEH
+483 TIATDAQNLEH
-494 TSQQIAKD
+494 TNQQIAQD
-502 EQALQGD
+502 EQALEQDLDKLQQLANSPTGFNEQAFKNAQKQEQQDEQTLQNEEKTFNSEQEGLKQAIQQAQAQEQEQAQAQKTYQQDLSNSQTAVSDASKDNQIASNDTSYTQSKNTTVAKDAQGLENTNQQIAQDEQALEKD
-509 LNKLK
+509 LAQIK
-514 QLANSSFNEQAF
+514 QLANSTTGFNEQAF

-536 EQTLQNEENTFSSEQ
+536 EQTLQNEEKTFNNEQ
-551 EGLEKALANAKEQQE
+551 EGLE
-566 QQQAQATYQQDLNN
+566 QA
-580 SQSALSNATNDNKIA
+580 I
-595 SADTDYTKNQNTA
+595 
-608 IKQDAQNLENTSQQI
+608 
-623 TQDQKDLEQDLDKLQ
+623 
-638 QLANSKTGFNE
+638 
-649 QAFNQAQST
+649 
-658 EQQDEQTLQNEEE
+658 
-671 TFSSEQEGLE
+671 
-681 KALANAKHTS
+681 
-691 PTPTKHTA
+691 
-699 QNNPP
+699 
-704 NKVSPPTQNLPTT
+704 
-717 NVWNGVYN
+717 
-725 FQNQTYSK
+725 
-733 KGIYYIDP
+733 
-741 NLSGQSGQS
+741 
-750 GNTLST
+750 
-756 YGYLDWFTLKNK
+756 
-768 FSVNANNGTLIIGN
+768 
-782 NTESANTKGLIWI
+782 
-795 GDDKGLVYYN
+795 
-805 TGTFNAANIYLT
+805 
-817 SNLKTGN
+817 
-824 GFSGEGATLNF
+824 
-835 NATNRITINQA
+835 
-846 SFDNSDA
+846 
-853 GAQHSYMNFK
+853 
-863 GSNINVSGSSFT
+863 
-875 DDTNGGFSFS
+875 
-885 GNNNNSAISFNKTKF
+885 
-900 NQGTYNFTNSA
+900 
-911 NLSFNNSNFNQSTYN
+911 
-926 FNSLQ
+926 
-931 STFNNSTFNQGTYNF
+931 
-946 TDNTSFN
+946 
-953 NDTFNQGTYNFN
+953 
-965 TSKVSFSGANTLN
+965 
-978 SSSPFASLKGSVSFG
+978 
-993 SGAVFNLNQ
+993 
-1002 TLNANQTYDIL
+1002 
-1013 TTNGTIQYGVY
+1013 
-1024 QSYLWDL
+1024 
-1031 INYKG
+1031 
-1036 DKAISHVEVGNNT
+1036 
-1049 YDVTF
+1049 
-1054 DINGQDETLQETF
+1054 
-1067 SNKSITTQF
+1067 
-1076 LGDDLQAKAKA
+1076 
-1087 TYQQDLNNSQSAL
+1087 
-1100 SNATNDNKIASAD
+1100 
-1113 TGYTNNQNTTIKQD
+1113 
-1127 AQNLEHTS
+1127 
-1135 QQIAKDEQA
+1135 
-1144 LQGDL
+1144 
-1149 NKLKQ
+1149 
-1154 LANSSFNE
+1154 
-1162 QAFNQAQSK
+1162 
-1171 EQQDEQTLQ
+1171 
-1180 NEEETF
+1180 
-1186 SSEQEGLEK
+1186 
-1195 ALANAKPASPT
+1195 ANAKPTS
-1206 PTPTP
+1206 
-1211 TPTPSPTPN
+1211 PTPSPT
-1220 PTPTKHTAPNKV
+1220 PTPTKHTAPNTPPNKV
-1232 PPTPPTQNLPTTNVW
+1232 SPTPTPPTQNLPTTNVW
-1247 NGVYWLQNQTYSQKG
+1247 NGVYNLQNQTYSNKG

-1286 NLLGRSFGVNI
+1286 NLFGRSFSVNI

-1324 GYIIGTFNAANIYLT
+1324 GYITGTFSAANIYLT
-1339 NNFKTGEGVSGSDG
+1339 NNFKTGEGVSNSDG

-1392 ATFDATNNI
+1392 ATFDALNNI

-1411 TWGKFSFNAKNISFS
+1411 TWGKFSFTAKNISFS
-1426 NASFSGFTNPGGSSV
+1426 NASFSGFTNPGGSST
-1441 ISANAANSLSFNN
+1441 ISTNASNSLSFVN
-1454 SRLNGGAVYNLWAN
+1454 SRLNGGAVYNLQAN

-1487 SNFNATTQLLGNTSF
+1487 SNFNATTQLLGNTNF

-1523 ITLGNKSQTAFKN
+1523 ITLGNKSQAAFKN

-1583 NGATLSLNANSKL
+1583 NGGTLSLNASSKL

-1610 LDDSVLSVSNASSL
+1610 LDDSVLSANNTSSL

-1632 ASQATFGGNTT
+1632 ASQADFGGNTT
-1643 IDAASFN
+1643 IDTASFN

-1677 SKALMSVS
+1677 AKALMSVS

-1840 PQTPGTYSPFNQP
+1840 PQAPGTYSPFNQP
-1853 LNSLNIYNKGFSSG
+1853 LNSLNIYNKGFSSE
-1867 NLKTLLG
+1867 NLKALLG

-1885 MIETNQLDNIT
+1885 MIESNQLDNIT
-1896 SINEVLQL
+1896 NINEVLQL
-1904 LDRIKITPAQKQALL
+1904 LDKIKITQAQKQALL

-1924 LTDNINQTFSNGN
+1924 LTDNINQTFNNGN
-1937 LVIGA
+1937 LIIGA
-1942 TQDHVTNSTSS
+1942 TQDNVTNSTSS

-2006 GTLGSGNAFESGG
+2006 GTIGSGNAFESGG
-2019 SADITFQ
+2019 SADVTFQ

-2052 EGIDKIF
+2052 KGINEIF
-2059 NQGNLANVLSQM
+2059 NQGNLANVLSQV

-2084 FVENALIPLSKELPS
+2084 FIENALSPLSKELPA
-2099 SLQNETLGQL
+2099 SLQDETLGQL
-2109 IGQNNLDN
+2109 IGQNNLDD

-2122 GVMNAIQNIISKKL
+2122 GVMNEIQNIISKKL

-2172 YMDASELSSILSVI
+2172 YIDASELSSILSVI

-2194 TSLQKDIGVV
+2194 ASLQKDIGVV

-2209 DEFLGQDVVKKLESQ
+2209 NEFLGQDVVKKLESQ

-2234 ISQGGLSGIY
+2234 ISQGGLSGVY

-2335 NGVSNINITTLNAT
+2335 NDVSNINITTLNAT

-2369 INLANCPTTK
+2369 VNLASCPTTK

-2384 NSSVTPTNESLSVR
+2384 NSSVTPTNETLSVR
-2398 ANNFTFLGVIASNGA
+2398 ANNFTFLGTIASNGA

-2418 VKNNSVIGTLNLNEN
+2418 VKNNSVIGTINLNEN
-2433 ATLQANNLTIANAFN
+2433 ATLQANNLTITNAFN

-2456 INGDFTLNQQATL
+2456 INGNFTLNQQATL

-2495 VSHAIIN
+2495 ASHAIIS
-2502 AQGIATI
+2502 AQGAATI
-2509 MTNYNNPLIQ
+2509 MANNNNPLIQ
-2519 FNTSSKET
+2519 FNTSSKEAGT
-2527 GAYTLI
+2527 YTLI

-2560 TLININGKHMVMT
+2560 TLIDINGKHMVMT

-2579 NGQAVSIKDGGLI
+2579 NGRAVSVKDGGLV

-2610 KVKIAVSNAPIN
+2610 KVKIAVSNDPIN

-2630 QYIAQIQGI
+2630 QYIAQIQGV
-2639 QGVDSI
+2639 QSVDSI
-2645 EQAGGT
+2645 DQTGGN

-2677 STKDLTTIAGDIA
+2677 SIKDLTTIAGDIA
-2690 NTLEVIANPNFK
+2690 NTLEVIANPDFK

-2810 YGYSGFHANITQSGS
+2810 YGYSGFHGNITQSGS

-2869 QSYRYN
+2869 QSYRYD

-2901 IGLAYYYIGMSGLR
+2901 VGLAYYYIGLSGLR

>member
-1 MAFKKAG
+1 MAFKKAR

-32 PILKREKPLK
+32 QILKREKPLK

-67 IGALGGL
+67 IGVLGGL
-74 PHLRA
+74 SHLRA
-79 SECRYWS
+79 NECRYWS
-86 WWSGYHDKIESGS
+86 WSSWNYQDNIESGP

-108 LFSSTQGSGTYYLN
+108 LFSSAQGSGTYYLN

-139 NGTLNVGG
+139 GGTLNVGG

-153 TGVNGVNVGYITGT
+153 TGINGGDVGYITGT
-167 YDAQTINFNSSR
+167 YDAQTINFNSSHL
-179 ITTGNSLSDGGG
+179 TTGNSYADGGG
-191 ATLNFNATNRITI
+191 ATLNFNAANNITI
-204 NQASFDNSDA
+204 NQASLDNSDA
-214 GAQHSYMNFKGSN
+214 GTQHSYMNFKGSN
-227 INVSGSS
+227 IKVSGSS
-234 FTDDT
+234 FKDDT
-239 NGGFSF
+239 DGGFSF

-251 SAISFNK
+251 SAISFNQ
-258 TKFNQGTYNFTNS
+258 TSFNQGTYNFSNNAT
-271 ANLSFNNSNFNQSTY
+271 LSFNNSNFNQGTY
-286 NFNSLQST
+286 HFNSTQST
-294 FNNSTFNQGTYNFTD
+294 FDNSNFNQGAYDFSN

-331 FSGANTLNSSSPFA
+331 FSGINTLNSSSPFA
-345 SLKGSVSFGS
+345 SLKGSVSFNS
-355 GAVFNLN
+355 GAIFNLN
-362 QTLNAN
+362 QTLSGN
-368 QTYDILTTNGTIQY
+368 QTYDILTTNGAIQY

-428 SNKSITTQF
+428 NKQSIITQF
-437 LGDDLQAKAKAT
+437 LGDDLQQQAQKT
-449 YQQDLNNSQSALS
+449 YQQDLSNSQSALN
-462 NATNDNKIAS
+462 NAASDNKIANS
-472 ADTGYT
+472 DTDYT
-478 NNQNT
+478 NNKNT
-483 TIKQDAQNLEH
+483 TIKEDAKNLEH
-494 TSQQIAKD
+494 TNQQIAQD
-502 EQALQGD
+502 EQALEKD
-509 LNKLK
+509 LAQIK
-514 QLANSSFNEQAF
+514 QLSNS
-526 NQAQSKEQQD
+526 
-536 EQTLQNEENTFSSEQ
+536 T
-551 EGLEKALANAKEQQE
+551 
-566 QQQAQATYQQDLNN
+566 
-580 SQSALSNATNDNKIA
+580 
-595 SADTDYTKNQNTA
+595 
-608 IKQDAQNLENTSQQI
+608 
-623 TQDQKDLEQDLDKLQ
+623 
-638 QLANSKTGFNE
+638 TGFNE
-649 QAFNQAQST
+649 QAFNQAQKQ
-658 EQQDEQTLQNEEE
+658 EQQDEQTLQNDENAFN
-671 TFSSEQEGLE
+671 TEQEGL
-681 KALANAKHTS
+681 KQAIANAKPASPTPS
-691 PTPTKHTA
+691 PTPTPTKHTA
-699 QNNPP
+699 PNTPP
-704 NKVSPPTQNLPTT
+704 NKVSPTPTPPTQNLPTT

-725 FQNQTYSK
+725 LQNQTYSN
-733 KGIYYIDP
+733 KGVYYIDP

-756 YGYLDWFTLKNK
+756 Y
-768 FSVNANNGTLIIGN
+768 
-782 NTESANTKGLIWI
+782 
-795 GDDKGLVYYN
+795 
-805 TGTFNAANIYLT
+805 
-817 SNLKTGN
+817 
-824 GFSGEGATLNF
+824 
-835 NATNRITINQA
+835 
-846 SFDNSDA
+846 
-853 GAQHSYMNFK
+853 
-863 GSNINVSGSSFT
+863 
-875 DDTNGGFSFS
+875 
-885 GNNNNSAISFNKTKF
+885 
-900 NQGTYNFTNSA
+900 
-911 NLSFNNSNFNQSTYN
+911 
-926 FNSLQ
+926 
-931 STFNNSTFNQGTYNF
+931 
-946 TDNTSFN
+946 
-953 NDTFNQGTYNFN
+953 
-965 TSKVSFSGANTLN
+965 
-978 SSSPFASLKGSVSFG
+978 
-993 SGAVFNLNQ
+993 
-1002 TLNANQTYDIL
+1002 
-1013 TTNGTIQYGVY
+1013 
-1024 QSYLWDL
+1024 
-1031 INYKG
+1031 
-1036 DKAISHVEVGNNT
+1036 
-1049 YDVTF
+1049 
-1054 DINGQDETLQETF
+1054 
-1067 SNKSITTQF
+1067 
-1076 LGDDLQAKAKA
+1076 
-1087 TYQQDLNNSQSAL
+1087 
-1100 SNATNDNKIASAD
+1100 
-1113 TGYTNNQNTTIKQD
+1113 
-1127 AQNLEHTS
+1127 
-1135 QQIAKDEQA
+1135 
-1144 LQGDL
+1144 
-1149 NKLKQ
+1149 
-1154 LANSSFNE
+1154 
-1162 QAFNQAQSK
+1162 
-1171 EQQDEQTLQ
+1171 
-1180 NEEETF
+1180 
-1186 SSEQEGLEK
+1186 
-1195 ALANAKPASPT
+1195 
-1206 PTPTP
+1206 
-1211 TPTPSPTPN
+1211 
-1220 PTPTKHTAPNKV
+1220 
-1232 PPTPPTQNLPTTNVW
+1232 
-1247 NGVYWLQNQTYSQKG
+1247 
-1262 VYYIDPNLSGQSGQ
+1262 
-1276 SANTLSTYTA
+1276 TA
-1286 NLLGRSFGVNI
+1286 NLFGRSFGVNI

-1324 GYIIGTFNAANIYLT
+1324 GYITGTFNASNIYLT
-1339 NNFKTGEGVSGSDG
+1339 NNFKTGEGVSNSDG

-1392 ATFDATNNI
+1392 AAFDALNNI

-1411 TWGKFSFNAKNISFS
+1411 TWGKFSFSAKNISFS

-1441 ISANAANSLSFNN
+1441 ISANAANSLSFIN
-1454 SRLNGGAVYNLWAN
+1454 SRLNGGAIYNLQAN

-1487 SNFNATTQLLGNTSF
+1487 SNFNATTQLLGNTNF

-1523 ITLGNKSQTAFKN
+1523 ITLGNKSQAAFKN

-1548 DNQSVLNASGAS
+1548 DNQSVLNANGAS

-1583 NGATLSLNANSKL
+1583 NGGTLSLNASSKL
-1596 NASSASFS
+1596 NASNASFS

-1610 LDDSVLSVSNASSL
+1610 LDDSVLSASNTSSL

-1632 ASQATFGGNTT
+1632 ASQADFGGNTT
-1643 IDAASFN
+1643 IDTASFN

-1677 SKALMSVS
+1677 AKALMSVS

-1745 YSDNNNI
+1745 YSDSNNI

-1767 QESIKNG
+1767 QESVKNG
-1774 DLTIEVLNNPNSASN
+1774 DLTIEILNNPNSASN

-1828 IKGLFTPKGSQT
+1828 IKGLFIPKGSQT
-1840 PQTPGTYSPFNQP
+1840 PQAPGTYSPFNQP
-1853 LNSLNIYNKGFSSG
+1853 LNSLNIYNKGFSSE

-1874 ILSQNSATLKE
+1874 ILSQNSAALKE
-1885 MIETNQLDNIT
+1885 MIESNQLDNIT
-1896 SINEVLQL
+1896 NINEVLQL
-1904 LDRIKITPAQKQALL
+1904 LDKIKITQAQKQALL

-1942 TQDHVTNSTSS
+1942 TQDNVTNSTSS

-2019 SADITFQ
+2019 SADVTFQ

-2052 EGIDKIF
+2052 KGINEIF
-2059 NQGNLANVLSQM
+2059 NQGNLANVLSQV

-2084 FVENALIPLSKELPS
+2084 FVENALSPLSKELPA
-2099 SLQNETLGQL
+2099 SLQDETLGQL
-2109 IGQNNLDN
+2109 IGQNNLDD

-2122 GVMNAIQNIISKKL
+2122 GVMNEIQNIISKKL

-2172 YMDASELSSILSVI
+2172 YIDASELSSILGVI

-2209 DEFLGQDVVKKLESQ
+2209 NEFLGQDVVKKLESQ
-2224 GLVSNIINNI
+2224 GLVNNIINNI
-2234 ISQGGLSGIY
+2234 ISQGGLSGVY

-2284 FLSNGYVFVNNSS
+2284 FFSNGYVFVNNSS
-2297 FSNATGGSLNFVAN
+2297 FSNATGGSLNFAAN

-2321 IDFSKYQGALIFAS
+2321 IDFSKYQGALTFAS
-2335 NGVSNINITTLNAT
+2335 NDVSNINITTLNAT

-2369 INLANCPTTK
+2369 VNLANCPTTK
-2379 NSSST
+2379 NSSPT
-2384 NSSVTPTNESLSVR
+2384 NSSVTPTNESLSVH

-2433 ATLQANNLTIANAFN
+2433 ATLQANNLTITNAFN
-2448 NASNSTAN
+2448 NVSNSTAN
-2456 INGDFTLNQQATL
+2456 INGNFTLNQQATL
-2469 STNAS
+2469 STNSS

-2488 VFNLSHS
+2488 VFNISHS

-2502 AQGIATI
+2502 AQGNATI
-2509 MTNYNNPLIQ
+2509 MANNNNPLIQ
-2519 FNTSSKET
+2519 FNTSSKEAGT
-2527 GAYTLI
+2527 YTLI

-2560 TLININGKHMVMT
+2560 TLIDINGKHMVMT
-2573 DNGLTY
+2573 GNGLTY
-2579 NGQAVSIKDGGLI
+2579 NGQAVNIKDGGLI

-2610 KVKIAVSNAPIN
+2610 KVKIAVSNDPIN
-2622 NLQAPTLK
+2622 NPQAPTLK
-2630 QYIAQIQGI
+2630 QYIAQIQGV
-2639 QGVDSI
+2639 QSVDSI
-2645 EQAGGT
+2645 DQVGGS

-2677 STKDLTTIAGDIA
+2677 STKDLTTIAGNIA
-2690 NTLEVIANPNFK
+2690 NTLEVIANPDFK

-2727 STFASA
+2727 STFARS
-2733 DFHERLEAL
+2733 DFLERLEAL

-2782 NGGTGTLYGINVG
+2782 NGGTGTLYGINIG

-2869 QSYRYN
+2869 QSYRYD

-2901 IGLAYYYIGMSGLR
+2901 VGLAYYYIGLSGLR

>member
-1 MAFKKAG
+1 MAFKKAR
-8 LISKFISKGSFKLNK
+8 LISRFISKGSFKLNK

-32 PILKREKPLK
+32 QILKCEKPLK
-42 RHKKTKSIK
+42 RHKKALKPIK
-51 KPFNKNKS
+51 KLSNRNKS

-74 PHLRA
+74 SHLRA
-79 SECRYWS
+79 NECRYWS
-86 WWSGYHDKIESGS
+86 WSSWSYQDNIESGP

-139 NGTLNVGG
+139 GGTLNVGG

-153 TGVNGVNVGYITGT
+153 TGINGGDVGYITGT
-167 YDAQTINFNSSR
+167 YDAQTMNFNSSR
-179 ITTGNSLSDGGG
+179 ITTGNSYADGGG
-191 ATLNFNATNRITI
+191 TTLNFNATNNITI
-204 NQASFDNSDA
+204 NQASFDNSHA
-214 GAQHSYMNFKGSN
+214 GTQKSYMNFKGSN
-227 INVSGSS
+227 IKVSGSS

-239 NGGFSF
+239 NGGFNF

-251 SAISFNK
+251 SAISFNQ
-258 TKFNQGTYNFTNS
+258 TSFNQGIYHFNSAQSTFENSSFNQGTYNF
-271 ANLSFNNSNFNQSTY
+271 NNNA
-286 NFNSLQST
+286 
-294 FNNSTFNQGTYNFTD
+294 
-309 NTSFNND
+309 SFNND

-321 TYNFNTSKVS
+321 AYNFNTSKVS
-331 FSGANTLNSSSPFA
+331 FSGTNTLNSSSPFA
-345 SLKGSVSFGS
+345 SLKGSVSFNS
-355 GAVFNLN
+355 GAIFNLN
-362 QTLNAN
+362 QTLSGN
-368 QTYDILTTNGTIQY
+368 QTYDILTTNGAIQY

-428 SNKSITTQF
+428 NKQSIITQF
-437 LGDDLQAKAKAT
+437 LGDNLQQQAQKIYQEDLTNSQNT
-449 YQQDLNNSQSALS
+449 LNN
-462 NATNDNKIAS
+462 ATSDNTIANN
-472 ADTGYT
+472 DTGYT
-478 NNQNT
+478 NNKNT
-483 TIKQDAQNLEH
+483 TIAKDAQGLEN
-494 TSQQIAKD
+494 TNQQIQKD
-502 EQALQGD
+502 EQALEKD
-509 LNKLK
+509 LAQIK
-514 QLANSSFNEQAF
+514 QLANS
-526 NQAQSKEQQD
+526 
-536 EQTLQNEENTFSSEQ
+536 T
-551 EGLEKALANAKEQQE
+551 
-566 QQQAQATYQQDLNN
+566 
-580 SQSALSNATNDNKIA
+580 
-595 SADTDYTKNQNTA
+595 
-608 IKQDAQNLENTSQQI
+608 
-623 TQDQKDLEQDLDKLQ
+623 
-638 QLANSKTGFNE
+638 TGFNE
-649 QAFNQAQST
+649 QAFNQAQKQ
-658 EQQDEQTLQNEEE
+658 EQQDEQTLQNDENAFN
-671 TFSSEQEGLE
+671 TKQEGLE
-681 KALANAKHTS
+681 QAIANAKHANPTPS
-691 PTPTKHTA
+691 PTPTPTPSPTPTPIKHTA
-699 QNNPP
+699 PNTPP
-704 NKVSPPTQNLPTT
+704 SQVPPTPPTQNPPAE
-717 NVWNGVYN
+717 NVWNGVYWL
-725 FQNQTYSK
+725 QNKTYSN
-733 KGIYYIDP
+733 KGVYYIDP

-756 YGYLDWFTLKNK
+756 Y
-768 FSVNANNGTLIIGN
+768 
-782 NTESANTKGLIWI
+782 
-795 GDDKGLVYYN
+795 
-805 TGTFNAANIYLT
+805 
-817 SNLKTGN
+817 
-824 GFSGEGATLNF
+824 
-835 NATNRITINQA
+835 
-846 SFDNSDA
+846 
-853 GAQHSYMNFK
+853 
-863 GSNINVSGSSFT
+863 
-875 DDTNGGFSFS
+875 
-885 GNNNNSAISFNKTKF
+885 
-900 NQGTYNFTNSA
+900 
-911 NLSFNNSNFNQSTYN
+911 
-926 FNSLQ
+926 
-931 STFNNSTFNQGTYNF
+931 
-946 TDNTSFN
+946 
-953 NDTFNQGTYNFN
+953 
-965 TSKVSFSGANTLN
+965 
-978 SSSPFASLKGSVSFG
+978 
-993 SGAVFNLNQ
+993 
-1002 TLNANQTYDIL
+1002 
-1013 TTNGTIQYGVY
+1013 
-1024 QSYLWDL
+1024 
-1031 INYKG
+1031 
-1036 DKAISHVEVGNNT
+1036 
-1049 YDVTF
+1049 
-1054 DINGQDETLQETF
+1054 
-1067 SNKSITTQF
+1067 
-1076 LGDDLQAKAKA
+1076 
-1087 TYQQDLNNSQSAL
+1087 
-1100 SNATNDNKIASAD
+1100 
-1113 TGYTNNQNTTIKQD
+1113 
-1127 AQNLEHTS
+1127 
-1135 QQIAKDEQA
+1135 
-1144 LQGDL
+1144 
-1149 NKLKQ
+1149 
-1154 LANSSFNE
+1154 
-1162 QAFNQAQSK
+1162 
-1171 EQQDEQTLQ
+1171 
-1180 NEEETF
+1180 
-1186 SSEQEGLEK
+1186 
-1195 ALANAKPASPT
+1195 
-1206 PTPTP
+1206 
-1211 TPTPSPTPN
+1211 
-1220 PTPTKHTAPNKV
+1220 
-1232 PPTPPTQNLPTTNVW
+1232 
-1247 NGVYWLQNQTYSQKG
+1247 
-1262 VYYIDPNLSGQSGQ
+1262 
-1276 SANTLSTYTA
+1276 TA
-1286 NLLGRSFGVNI
+1286 NLLGRSFSVNI

-1324 GYIIGTFNAANIYLT
+1324 GYITGTFSAANIYLT
-1339 NNFKTGEGVSGSDG
+1339 NNFKTGEGVSNSDG

-1392 ATFDATNNI
+1392 AAFDALNNI

-1411 TWGKFSFNAKNISFS
+1411 TWGKFSFSAKNISFS
-1426 NASFSGFTNPGGSSV
+1426 NASFSGFTNPGGSST
-1441 ISANAANSLSFNN
+1441 ISANASNSLSFID
-1454 SRLNGGAVYNLWAN
+1454 SRLNGGAVYNLQAN

-1523 ITLGNKSQTAFKN
+1523 ITLGNKSQVTFKN

-1548 DNQSVLNASGAS
+1548 DNQSVLNANGAS

-1571 NGSQATFNSLFF
+1571 NGSQATFSSLFF
-1583 NGATLSLNANSKL
+1583 NGGTLSLNASSKL

-1610 LDDSVLSVSNASSL
+1610 LDDSVLSANNTSSL

-1632 ASQATFGGNTT
+1632 ASQADFGGNTT
-1643 IDAASFN
+1643 IDTASFN

-1677 SKALMSVS
+1677 TKALISVS

-1745 YSDNNNI
+1745 YSDSNNI

-1811 SYDYSDNQAG
+1811 SYDYSDNQVG
-1821 TYYLTSN
+1821 TYYLTSS

-1840 PQTPGTYSPFNQP
+1840 PQAPGTYSPFNQP
-1853 LNSLNIYNKGFSSG
+1853 LSSLNIYNKGFSSE

-1885 MIETNQLDNIT
+1885 MIESNQLDNIT
-1896 SINEVLQL
+1896 NINEVLQL
-1904 LDRIKITPAQKQALL
+1904 LDKIKITQTQKQALL

-1924 LTDNINQTFSNGN
+1924 LTDNINQTFNNGN
-1937 LVIGA
+1937 LIIGA
-1942 TQDHVTNSTSS
+1942 TQDNVTNSTSS

-2019 SADITFQ
+2019 SADVTFQ

-2052 EGIDKIF
+2052 KGIDKIF
-2059 NQGNLANVLSQM
+2059 NQGNLANVLSQV

-2084 FVENALIPLSKELPS
+2084 FIENALSPLSKELPA
-2099 SLQNETLGQL
+2099 SLQDETLGQL
-2109 IGQNNLDN
+2109 IGQNNLDD

-2122 GVMNAIQNIISKKL
+2122 GVMNEIQNIISKKL

-2172 YMDASELSSILSVI
+2172 YIDASELSSILSVI

-2209 DEFLGQDVVKKLESQ
+2209 NEFLGQDVVKKLESQ
-2224 GLVSNIINNI
+2224 GLVNNIINNV
-2234 ISQGGLSGIY
+2234 ISQGGLSGVY

-2369 INLANCPTTK
+2369 VNLANCPTTK

-2433 ATLQANNLTIANAFN
+2433 ATLQANNLTITNAFN

-2456 INGDFTLNQQATL
+2456 INGNFTLNQQATL

-2488 VFNLSHS
+2488 VFNISHS
-2495 VSHAIIN
+2495 ASHAIIN
-2502 AQGIATI
+2502 AQGTATI
-2509 MTNYNNPLIQ
+2509 MANNNNPLIQ

-2527 GAYTLI
+2527 GTYTLI

-2548 GGSSLDNYLKLY
+2548 GDSSLDNYLKLY
-2560 TLININGKHMVMT
+2560 ALIDINGKHMVMT
-2573 DNGLTY
+2573 GNGLTY
-2579 NGQAVSIKDGGLI
+2579 NGQAVSIKDGGLV

-2610 KVKIAVSNAPIN
+2610 KVKIAVSNDPIN

-2630 QYIAQIQGI
+2630 QYIAQIQGV
-2639 QGVDSI
+2639 QSVDSI
-2645 EQAGGT
+2645 DQAGGN

-2690 NTLEVIANPNFK
+2690 NTLEVIANPDFK

-2869 QSYRYN
+2869 QSYRYD

-2901 IGLAYYYIGMSGLR
+2901 IGLAYYYIGLSSLR

>member
-1 MAFKKAG
+1 MAFKKAR

-23 ISKKIFKLN
+23 ISKKFFTLN
-32 PILKREKPLK
+32 QILKREKPLK
-42 RHKKTKSIK
+42 CHKKTKSIK

-59 FLKASVLL
+59 FLKASILL

-74 PHLRA
+74 SHLRA

-86 WWSGYHDKIESGS
+86 WSSWNYQDNIESGP

-127 SAGGA
+127 STGGA

-139 NGTLNVGG
+139 GGTLDIGG

-153 TGVNGVNVGYITGT
+153 TGINGGDVGYITGT
-167 YDAQTINFNSSR
+167 YDAQTINFNSSH
-179 ITTGNSLSDGGG
+179 ITTGNSYSDGGG
-191 ATLNFNATNRITI
+191 ATLNFNAANNITI

-214 GAQHSYMNFKGSN
+214 GTQKSYMNFKGSN
-227 INVSGSS
+227 IKVSGSS

-239 NGGFSF
+239 DGGFSF

-251 SAISFNK
+251 SAISFNQ
-258 TKFNQGTYNFTNS
+258 TSFNQGTYNFSNS
-271 ANLSFNNSNFNQSTY
+271 TTLSFNNSAFSQGAY
-286 NFNSLQST
+286 NFNG
-294 FNNSTFNQGTYNFTD
+294 NA
-309 NTSFNND
+309 SFDND

-321 TYNFNTSKVS
+321 TYHFNTSKVS
-331 FSGANTLNSSSPFA
+331 FSGINTLNSSSPFA

-355 GAVFNLN
+355 NAIFNLN
-362 QTLNAN
+362 QTLNNN
-368 QTYDILTTNGTIQY
+368 QTYDILTTNGAIQY

-394 YKGDKAISHVEVG
+394 YKGDKAISHVGVG

-428 SNKSITTQF
+428 NKQSIITQF
-437 LGDDLQAKAKAT
+437 LGDDLQQQAQKT
-449 YQQDLNNSQSALS
+449 YQQDLSNSQSALN
-462 NATNDNKIAS
+462 NAASDNKIAS
-472 ADTGYT
+472 NDTSYT
-478 NNQNT
+478 QSKNT
-483 TIKQDAQNLEH
+483 TIAKDAQGLEN
-494 TSQQIAKD
+494 TNQEIQQD
-502 EQALQGD
+502 EQALEKD
-509 LNKLK
+509 LAQIK
-514 QLANSSFNEQAF
+514 QLANSTTGFNEQAF
-526 NQAQSKEQQD
+526 NQAQKQEQQD
-536 EQTLQNEENTFSSEQ
+536 EQTLQNEEKTFNTEQ
-551 EGLEKALANAKEQQE
+551 EGLK
-566 QQQAQATYQQDLNN
+566 QA
-580 SQSALSNATNDNKIA
+580 I
-595 SADTDYTKNQNTA
+595 
-608 IKQDAQNLENTSQQI
+608 
-623 TQDQKDLEQDLDKLQ
+623 
-638 QLANSKTGFNE
+638 
-649 QAFNQAQST
+649 
-658 EQQDEQTLQNEEE
+658 
-671 TFSSEQEGLE
+671 
-681 KALANAKHTS
+681 
-691 PTPTKHTA
+691 
-699 QNNPP
+699 
-704 NKVSPPTQNLPTT
+704 
-717 NVWNGVYN
+717 
-725 FQNQTYSK
+725 
-733 KGIYYIDP
+733 
-741 NLSGQSGQS
+741 
-750 GNTLST
+750 
-756 YGYLDWFTLKNK
+756 
-768 FSVNANNGTLIIGN
+768 
-782 NTESANTKGLIWI
+782 
-795 GDDKGLVYYN
+795 
-805 TGTFNAANIYLT
+805 
-817 SNLKTGN
+817 
-824 GFSGEGATLNF
+824 
-835 NATNRITINQA
+835 
-846 SFDNSDA
+846 
-853 GAQHSYMNFK
+853 
-863 GSNINVSGSSFT
+863 
-875 DDTNGGFSFS
+875 
-885 GNNNNSAISFNKTKF
+885 
-900 NQGTYNFTNSA
+900 
-911 NLSFNNSNFNQSTYN
+911 
-926 FNSLQ
+926 
-931 STFNNSTFNQGTYNF
+931 
-946 TDNTSFN
+946 
-953 NDTFNQGTYNFN
+953 
-965 TSKVSFSGANTLN
+965 
-978 SSSPFASLKGSVSFG
+978 
-993 SGAVFNLNQ
+993 
-1002 TLNANQTYDIL
+1002 
-1013 TTNGTIQYGVY
+1013 
-1024 QSYLWDL
+1024 
-1031 INYKG
+1031 
-1036 DKAISHVEVGNNT
+1036 
-1049 YDVTF
+1049 
-1054 DINGQDETLQETF
+1054 
-1067 SNKSITTQF
+1067 
-1076 LGDDLQAKAKA
+1076 
-1087 TYQQDLNNSQSAL
+1087 
-1100 SNATNDNKIASAD
+1100 
-1113 TGYTNNQNTTIKQD
+1113 
-1127 AQNLEHTS
+1127 
-1135 QQIAKDEQA
+1135 
-1144 LQGDL
+1144 
-1149 NKLKQ
+1149 
-1154 LANSSFNE
+1154 
-1162 QAFNQAQSK
+1162 
-1171 EQQDEQTLQ
+1171 
-1180 NEEETF
+1180 
-1186 SSEQEGLEK
+1186 
-1195 ALANAKPASPT
+1195 ANAKPTS
-1206 PTPTP
+1206 
-1211 TPTPSPTPN
+1211 PTPSPT
-1220 PTPTKHTAPNKV
+1220 PTPTKHTAPNTPPSQV

-1247 NGVYWLQNQTYSQKG
+1247 NGVYNLQNQTYSNKG

-1286 NLLGRSFGVNI
+1286 NLFGRSFGVNI

-1304 GNNTESVNDNGLIWI
+1304 GSNTESVNSNGLIWI

-1324 GYIIGTFNAANIYLT
+1324 GYITGTFNAANIYLT
-1339 NNFKTGEGVSGSDG
+1339 NNFKTGEGVSNSDG

-1392 ATFDATNNI
+1392 AAFDALNNI

-1411 TWGKFSFNAKNISFS
+1411 TWGKFSFSAKNISFS

-1441 ISANAANSLSFNN
+1441 ISANASNSLSFIN
-1454 SRLNGGAVYNLWAN
+1454 SRLNGGAVYNLQAN

-1487 SNFNATTQLLGNTSF
+1487 SNFNATTQLLGNTNF

-1523 ITLGNKSQTAFKN
+1523 ITLGNKSQAAFKN

-1548 DNQSVLNASGAS
+1548 DNQSVLNANSTS

-1571 NGSQATFNSLFF
+1571 NGSQAVFNSLFF
-1583 NGATLSLNANSKL
+1583 NGGTLSLNANSKL

-1610 LDDSVLSVSNASSL
+1610 LDDSVLSANNTSSL

-1632 ASQATFGGNTT
+1632 TSQADFGGNTT
-1643 IDAASFN
+1643 IDTASFN

-1657 SFNNLTANG
+1657 NFNNLTANR

-1677 SKALMSVS
+1677 TKALMSVS

-1853 LNSLNIYNKGFSSG
+1853 LNSLNIYNKGFSSE

-1885 MIETNQLDNIT
+1885 MIESNQLDNIT
-1896 SINEVLQL
+1896 NINEVLQL
-1904 LDRIKITPAQKQALL
+1904 LDKIKITQAQKQALL

-1942 TQDHVTNSTSS
+1942 TQDNVTNSTSS

-1970 TCSSFRNTYLGQ
+1970 TCSYFRNTYLGQ

-2019 SADITFQ
+2019 SADVTFQ

-2052 EGIDKIF
+2052 KGIDKIF

-2084 FVENALIPLSKELPS
+2084 FIENALSPLSKELPT

-2109 IGQNNLDN
+2109 IGQNNLDD

-2122 GVMNAIQNIISKKL
+2122 GVMNEIQNIISKKL

-2172 YMDASELSSILSVI
+2172 YIDASELSSILSVV

-2209 DEFLGQDVVKKLESQ
+2209 NEFLGQDVVKKLESQ

-2234 ISQGGLSGIY
+2234 ISQGGLSGVY

-2254 SLQNALK
+2254 SLQNMLK

-2335 NGVSNINITTLNAT
+2335 NDVSNINITTLNAT

-2369 INLANCPTTK
+2369 VNLANCPTTK

-2398 ANNFTFLGVIASNGA
+2398 ANNFTFLGTIASNGA

-2418 VKNNSVIGTLNLNEN
+2418 IKNNSVIGTLNLNEN
-2433 ATLQANNLTIANAFN
+2433 ATLQANNLTITNAFN

-2456 INGDFTLNQQATL
+2456 INGNFTLNQQATL

-2488 VFNLSHS
+2488 VFKLSHS

-2502 AQGIATI
+2502 IQGAATI
-2509 MTNYNNPLIQ
+2509 MANNNNPLIQ

-2527 GAYTLI
+2527 DTYTLI

-2560 TLININGKHMVMT
+2560 TLIDINGKRMVMSN
-2573 DNGLTY
+2573 NGLTY

-2610 KVKIAVSNAPIN
+2610 KVKIAVSNDPIN

-2630 QYIAQIQGI
+2630 QYIAQIQGV
-2639 QGVDSI
+2639 QSVDSI
-2645 EQAGGT
+2645 DQAGGN

-2677 STKDLTTIAGDIA
+2677 SAKDLTTIAGDIA
-2690 NTLEVIANPNFK
+2690 NTLEVIANPDFK

-2727 STFASA
+2727 STFARS
-2733 DFHERLEAL
+2733 DFLERLEAL

-2857 INSYDPLLSIIN
+2857 INSYNPLLSIIN
-2869 QSYRYN
+2869 QSYKYD

-2901 IGLAYYYIGMSGLR
+2901 VGLAYYYIGLSGLR

-2999 TGGEIRLFKT
+2999 TGGELRLFKT

>member
-1 MAFKKAG
+1 MAFEKAG

-32 PILKREKPLK
+32 QILKREKPLS
-42 RHKKTKSIK
+42 HKKTKSVK

-74 PHLRA
+74 SHLRA

-86 WWSGYHDKIESGS
+86 WSSWSYHDNIESGP

-139 NGTLNVGG
+139 GGTLDIGG
-147 NIRFGG
+147 NIRFGSG
-153 TGVNGVNVGYITGT
+153 IDVGYITGA

-179 ITTGNSLSDGGG
+179 ITTGNSASTGGG
-191 ATLNFNATNRITI
+191 ATLNFNAANNITI

-214 GAQHSYMNFKGSN
+214 GTQHSYMNFKGSN

-245 SGNNNN
+245 SGNGAN
-251 SAISFNK
+251 SNLSFNQ
-258 TKFNQGTYNFTNS
+258 TNFNQGTYKFTNS
-271 ANLSFNNSNFNQSTY
+271 ANSNFNHSA
-286 NFNSLQST
+286 
-294 FNNSTFNQGTYNFTD
+294 FNQGTYNFTD
-309 NTSFNND
+309 NTGLNFNND

-321 TYNFNTSKVS
+321 SYNFNASKVS
-331 FSGANTLNSSSPFA
+331 FSGTNTLNSSSPFA

-355 GAVFNLN
+355 GAIFNLN
-362 QTLNAN
+362 QTLNDN
-368 QTYDILTTNGTIQY
+368 QTYDILTTNKTIQY

-407 NNTYDVTFDIN
+407 SNTYDVTFDIN

-428 SNKSITTQF
+428 NNQSITTQF
-437 LGDDLQAKAKAT
+437 LGDDLQAKAQAT
-449 YQQDLNNSQSALS
+449 YQQDLSNSQTALN
-462 NATNDNKIAS
+462 NATSDNKIAS
-472 ADTGYT
+472 SDTSYT

-483 TIKQDAQNLEH
+483 TIKKDAQSLEN
-494 TSQQIAKD
+494 TDQTIQQDK
-502 EQALQGD
+502 QALEKD
-509 LNKLK
+509 LAQIK
-514 QLANSSFNEQAF
+514 QLANSTTGFNEQAF
-526 NQAQSKEQQD
+526 KNAQKQEQQD
-536 EQTLQNEENTFSSEQ
+536 EQTLQNDENAFNTEQ
-551 EGLEKALANAKEQQE
+551 EGLEQAIANAKP
-566 QQQAQATYQQDLNN
+566 
-580 SQSALSNATNDNKIA
+580 
-595 SADTDYTKNQNTA
+595 
-608 IKQDAQNLENTSQQI
+608 TSP
-623 TQDQKDLEQDLDKLQ
+623 TP
-638 QLANSKTGFNE
+638 TP
-649 QAFNQAQST
+649 T
-658 EQQDEQTLQNEEE
+658 
-671 TFSSEQEGLE
+671 
-681 KALANAKHTS
+681 

-699 QNNPP
+699 PNTPP
-704 NKVSPPTQNLPTT
+704 SQVPPTPPTQNPPAES
-717 NVWNGVYN
+717 VWNGVYWL
-725 FQNQTYSK
+725 QNKTYSK
-733 KGIYYIDP
+733 QGIYYIDP

-756 YGYLDWFTLKNK
+756 Y
-768 FSVNANNGTLIIGN
+768 
-782 NTESANTKGLIWI
+782 
-795 GDDKGLVYYN
+795 
-805 TGTFNAANIYLT
+805 
-817 SNLKTGN
+817 
-824 GFSGEGATLNF
+824 
-835 NATNRITINQA
+835 
-846 SFDNSDA
+846 
-853 GAQHSYMNFK
+853 
-863 GSNINVSGSSFT
+863 
-875 DDTNGGFSFS
+875 
-885 GNNNNSAISFNKTKF
+885 
-900 NQGTYNFTNSA
+900 
-911 NLSFNNSNFNQSTYN
+911 
-926 FNSLQ
+926 
-931 STFNNSTFNQGTYNF
+931 
-946 TDNTSFN
+946 
-953 NDTFNQGTYNFN
+953 
-965 TSKVSFSGANTLN
+965 
-978 SSSPFASLKGSVSFG
+978 
-993 SGAVFNLNQ
+993 
-1002 TLNANQTYDIL
+1002 
-1013 TTNGTIQYGVY
+1013 
-1024 QSYLWDL
+1024 
-1031 INYKG
+1031 
-1036 DKAISHVEVGNNT
+1036 
-1049 YDVTF
+1049 
-1054 DINGQDETLQETF
+1054 
-1067 SNKSITTQF
+1067 
-1076 LGDDLQAKAKA
+1076 
-1087 TYQQDLNNSQSAL
+1087 
-1100 SNATNDNKIASAD
+1100 
-1113 TGYTNNQNTTIKQD
+1113 
-1127 AQNLEHTS
+1127 
-1135 QQIAKDEQA
+1135 
-1144 LQGDL
+1144 
-1149 NKLKQ
+1149 
-1154 LANSSFNE
+1154 
-1162 QAFNQAQSK
+1162 
-1171 EQQDEQTLQ
+1171 
-1180 NEEETF
+1180 
-1186 SSEQEGLEK
+1186 
-1195 ALANAKPASPT
+1195 
-1206 PTPTP
+1206 
-1211 TPTPSPTPN
+1211 
-1220 PTPTKHTAPNKV
+1220 
-1232 PPTPPTQNLPTTNVW
+1232 
-1247 NGVYWLQNQTYSQKG
+1247 
-1262 VYYIDPNLSGQSGQ
+1262 
-1276 SANTLSTYTA
+1276 TA
-1286 NLLGRSFGVNI
+1286 NLLGRSFSVNI

-1304 GNNTESVNDNGLIWI
+1304 GNDTESVNSNGLIWM

-1324 GYIIGTFNAANIYLT
+1324 GYITGTFNATNIYLT
-1339 NNFKTGEGVSGSDG
+1339 NNFKTGEGVSNSDG

-1392 ATFDATNNI
+1392 AAFDAVNNI

-1411 TWGKFSFNAKNISFS
+1411 TWGKFSFSAKNISFS

-1441 ISANAANSLSFNN
+1441 ISANAANSLSFIN
-1454 SRLNGGAVYNLWAN
+1454 SRLNGGAVYNLQAN

-1523 ITLGNKSQTAFKN
+1523 ITLGNKSQAAFKN

-1560 AFNNQASLNIY
+1560 TFNNQASLNIY

-1583 NGATLSLNANSKL
+1583 NGGTLSLNASSKL

-1610 LDDSVLSVSNASSL
+1610 LDDSVLSANSTSSL

-1632 ASQATFGGNTT
+1632 ASQADFGGNTT
-1643 IDAASFN
+1643 IDTASFN

-1677 SKALMSVS
+1677 TKALMSVS
-1685 GQFVLGN
+1685 GQFVLGD

-1712 YNILNAQ
+1712 YNILDAQ

-1745 YSDNNNI
+1745 YSGNNNI

-1811 SYDYSDNQAG
+1811 SYDYSDNQVG

-1840 PQTPGTYSPFNQP
+1840 PQTPSTYSPFNQP
-1853 LNSLNIYNKGFSSG
+1853 LNSLNIYNKGFSSE

-1885 MIETNQLDNIT
+1885 MIESNQLDNIT
-1896 SINEVLQL
+1896 NINEVLQL
-1904 LDRIKITPAQKQALL
+1904 LDKIKITQTQKQALL

-1924 LTDNINQTFSNGN
+1924 LTDNINQTFNNGN
-1937 LVIGA
+1937 LIIGA
-1942 TQDHVTNSTSS
+1942 TQDNVTNSTSS

-2006 GTLGSGNAFESGG
+2006 GTLGSANAFESGG
-2019 SADITFQ
+2019 SADVTFQ

-2052 EGIDKIF
+2052 KGIDEIF

-2084 FVENALIPLSKELPS
+2084 FIENALSPLSKELPT
-2099 SLQNETLGQL
+2099 SLQDETLGQL
-2109 IGQNNLDN
+2109 IGQNNLDD

-2172 YMDASELSSILSVI
+2172 YIDASELSSILSVV

-2209 DEFLGQDVVKKLESQ
+2209 NEFLGQDVVKKLESQ

-2234 ISQGGLSGIY
+2234 ISQGGLSGVY

-2398 ANNFTFLGVIASNGA
+2398 ANNFTFLGAIASNGA

-2433 ATLQANNLTIANAFN
+2433 AALQANNLTITNAFN

-2456 INGDFTLNQQATL
+2456 INGNFTLNQQATL

-2502 AQGIATI
+2502 AQGNATI
-2509 MTNYNNPLIQ
+2509 MANNNNPLIQ

-2527 GAYTLI
+2527 GTYTLI
-2533 DSAKAIYYGYNDQIT
+2533 DSAKVIYYGYNDQIT
-2548 GGSSLDNYLKLY
+2548 GGNSLADYLKLY
-2560 TLININGKHMVMT
+2560 TLIDINGKRMVMT

-2579 NGQAVSIKDGGLI
+2579 NGQAVNIKDGGLI

-2610 KVKIAVSNAPIN
+2610 KVKIAISNDPIN

-2630 QYIAQIQGI
+2630 QYIAQIQGT

-2645 EQAGGT
+2645 DQIGGN

-2677 STKDLTTIAGDIA
+2677 SIKDLTTIAGDIA
-2690 NTLEVIANPNFK
+2690 NTLEVIANPDFK

-2727 STFASA
+2727 STFARS
-2733 DFHERLEAL
+2733 DFLERLEAL

-2766 VKNNVW
+2766 VKNNIW

-2810 YGYSGFHANITQSGS
+2810 YGYSGFHGNITQSGS

-2869 QSYRYN
+2869 QSYKYD

-2901 IGLAYYYIGMSGLR
+2901 IGLAYYYIGLSGLR

>member
-1 MAFKKAG
+1 MAFKKAR
-8 LISKFISKGSFKLNK
+8 LISRFISKGFFKLNQ
-23 ISKKIFKLN
+23 
-32 PILKREKPLK
+32 ILKREKPLK
-42 RHKKTKSIK
+42 RHKKALKPIK
-51 KPFNKNKS
+51 KLSNRNKS

-74 PHLRA
+74 SHLRA
-79 SECRYWS
+79 NECRYWS
-86 WWSGYHDKIESGS
+86 RSSWGYHDNIESGP

-108 LFSSTQGSGTYYLN
+108 LFSSAQGSGTYYLN

-139 NGTLNVGG
+139 GGTLNVGG

-153 TGVNGVNVGYITGT
+153 TGINGGDVGYITGT
-167 YDAQTINFNSSR
+167 YDAQTINFNSSHL
-179 ITTGNSLSDGGG
+179 TTGNSYADGGG
-191 ATLNFNATNRITI
+191 ATLNFNAANNITI
-204 NQASFDNSDA
+204 NQASLDNSDA
-214 GAQHSYMNFKGSN
+214 GTQHSYMNFKGSN
-227 INVSGSS
+227 IKVSGSS

-245 SGNNNN
+245 SGNSNN
-251 SAISFNK
+251 STISFNQ
-258 TKFNQGTYNFTNS
+258 TSFNQGTYTFSNSASSSFDNSSFNQGTYNFNS
-271 ANLSFNNSNFNQSTY
+271 TQSAFNNSA
-286 NFNSLQST
+286 
-294 FNNSTFNQGTYNFTD
+294 FNQGTYNF
-309 NTSFNND
+309 NGNASFNND

-321 TYNFNTSKVS
+321 TYHFNTSKVS
-331 FSGANTLNSSSPFA
+331 FSGTNTLNSSSPFA
-345 SLKGSVSFGS
+345 NLKGSVSFNS
-355 GAVFNLN
+355 NAIFNLN
-362 QTLNAN
+362 QTLNN
-368 QTYDILTTNGTIQY
+368 DQTYDILTTNGAIQY

-394 YKGDKAISHVEVG
+394 YKGDKAISHVGVG

-428 SNKSITTQF
+428 NKQSIITQF
-437 LGDDLQAKAKAT
+437 LGDDLQQQAQKT
-449 YQQDLNNSQSALS
+449 YQEDVANSQSALNNVTS
-462 NATNDNKIAS
+462 DNTIAS
-472 ADTGYT
+472 NDTNYT
-478 NNQNT
+478 
-483 TIKQDAQNLEH
+483 
-494 TSQQIAKD
+494 
-502 EQALQGD
+502 
-509 LNKLK
+509 
-514 QLANSSFNEQAF
+514 
-526 NQAQSKEQQD
+526 QSK
-536 EQTLQNEENTFSSEQ
+536 
-551 EGLEKALANAKEQQE
+551 
-566 QQQAQATYQQDLNN
+566 
-580 SQSALSNATNDNKIA
+580 
-595 SADTDYTKNQNTA
+595 NTA
-608 IKQDAQNLENTSQQI
+608 IATDAQNLENTNQKIQQDEKAL
-623 TQDQKDLEQDLDKLQ
+623 QGDLNNLK
-638 QLANSKTGFNE
+638 QLANSTTGFNE
-649 QAFNQAQST
+649 QAFNQAQKQ
-658 EQQDEQTLQNEEE
+658 EQQDEQTLQNDENAFNTEQDSLNKAIQQVQAQQQKQE
-671 TFSSEQEGLE
+671 QQQAQKTYQQDLSDSQSALNNAASDNKIASNDTSYTQSKNTTVAKDAQNLENTNQQIAQDEQALEKDLAQIKQLANSSTGFNEQAFNQAQDKEQQDEQTLQNDENAFNAEQEGLE
-681 KALANAKHTS
+681 QAIANAKPTS
-691 PTPTKHTA
+691 PTPSPTPTPTKHTA
-699 QNNPP
+699 QNTPP
-704 NKVSPPTQNLPTT
+704 NKVPPPTQNLPTT
-717 NVWNGVYN
+717 NVWDGVYN
-725 FQNQTYSK
+725 LQNQTYSN
-733 KGIYYIDP
+733 KGVYYIDP

-756 YGYLDWFTLKNK
+756 Y
-768 FSVNANNGTLIIGN
+768 
-782 NTESANTKGLIWI
+782 
-795 GDDKGLVYYN
+795 
-805 TGTFNAANIYLT
+805 
-817 SNLKTGN
+817 
-824 GFSGEGATLNF
+824 
-835 NATNRITINQA
+835 
-846 SFDNSDA
+846 
-853 GAQHSYMNFK
+853 
-863 GSNINVSGSSFT
+863 
-875 DDTNGGFSFS
+875 
-885 GNNNNSAISFNKTKF
+885 
-900 NQGTYNFTNSA
+900 
-911 NLSFNNSNFNQSTYN
+911 
-926 FNSLQ
+926 
-931 STFNNSTFNQGTYNF
+931 
-946 TDNTSFN
+946 
-953 NDTFNQGTYNFN
+953 
-965 TSKVSFSGANTLN
+965 
-978 SSSPFASLKGSVSFG
+978 
-993 SGAVFNLNQ
+993 
-1002 TLNANQTYDIL
+1002 
-1013 TTNGTIQYGVY
+1013 
-1024 QSYLWDL
+1024 
-1031 INYKG
+1031 
-1036 DKAISHVEVGNNT
+1036 
-1049 YDVTF
+1049 
-1054 DINGQDETLQETF
+1054 
-1067 SNKSITTQF
+1067 
-1076 LGDDLQAKAKA
+1076 
-1087 TYQQDLNNSQSAL
+1087 
-1100 SNATNDNKIASAD
+1100 
-1113 TGYTNNQNTTIKQD
+1113 
-1127 AQNLEHTS
+1127 
-1135 QQIAKDEQA
+1135 
-1144 LQGDL
+1144 
-1149 NKLKQ
+1149 
-1154 LANSSFNE
+1154 
-1162 QAFNQAQSK
+1162 
-1171 EQQDEQTLQ
+1171 
-1180 NEEETF
+1180 
-1186 SSEQEGLEK
+1186 
-1195 ALANAKPASPT
+1195 
-1206 PTPTP
+1206 
-1211 TPTPSPTPN
+1211 
-1220 PTPTKHTAPNKV
+1220 
-1232 PPTPPTQNLPTTNVW
+1232 
-1247 NGVYWLQNQTYSQKG
+1247 
-1262 VYYIDPNLSGQSGQ
+1262 
-1276 SANTLSTYTA
+1276 TA
-1286 NLLGRSFGVNI
+1286 NLLGRSFSVNI

-1304 GNNTESVNDNGLIWI
+1304 GNDTESVNSNGLIWI

-1324 GYIIGTFNAANIYLT
+1324 GYITGTFNAANIYLT
-1339 NNFKTGEGVSGSDG
+1339 NNFKTGEGVSNSDG

-1392 ATFDATNNI
+1392 AAFDALNNI

-1411 TWGKFSFNAKNISFS
+1411 TWGKFSFSAKNISFS

-1441 ISANAANSLSFNN
+1441 ISANAANSLSFIN
-1454 SRLNGGAVYNLWAN
+1454 SRLNGGAIYNLWAN

-1523 ITLGNKSQTAFKN
+1523 ITLGNKSQAAFKN

-1548 DNQSVLNASGAS
+1548 DNQSVLNANNTS

-1571 NGSQATFNSLFF
+1571 NGSQATFSSLFF
-1583 NGATLSLNANSKL
+1583 NGGTLSLNASSKL

-1610 LDDSVLSVSNASSL
+1610 LDDSVLSASNTSSL

-1632 ASQATFGGNTT
+1632 ASQADFGGNTT
-1643 IDAASFN
+1643 IDTASFN

-1666 ALNFNGYAPSL
+1666 ALDFNGYAPSL
-1677 SKALMSVS
+1677 TKALMSVS

-1840 PQTPGTYSPFNQP
+1840 PQAPGTYSPFNQP
-1853 LNSLNIYNKGFSSG
+1853 LNSLNIYNKGFSSE

-1874 ILSQNSATLKE
+1874 ILSQNSAALKE
-1885 MIETNQLDNIT
+1885 MIESNQLDNIT
-1896 SINEVLQL
+1896 NINEVLQL
-1904 LDRIKITPAQKQALL
+1904 LDKIKITQVQKQALL

-1937 LVIGA
+1937 LIIGA
-1942 TQDHVTNSTSS
+1942 TQDNVTNSTSS

-1965 ALDSA
+1965 TLDSA

-2019 SADITFQ
+2019 SADVTFQ

-2059 NQGNLANVLSQM
+2059 NQGNLANVLSQV

-2084 FVENALIPLSKELPS
+2084 FIENALSPLSKELPA
-2099 SLQNETLGQL
+2099 SLQDETLGQL
-2109 IGQNNLDN
+2109 IGQNNLDD

-2122 GVMNAIQNIISKKL
+2122 GVMNEIQNIISKKL

-2172 YMDASELSSILSVI
+2172 YIDASELSSILSVV

-2194 TSLQKDIGVV
+2194 ASLQKDIGVV

-2209 DEFLGQDVVKKLESQ
+2209 NEFLGQDVVKKLESQ

-2234 ISQGGLSGIY
+2234 ISQGGLSGVY

-2335 NGVSNINITTLNAT
+2335 NDVSNINITTLNAT

-2369 INLANCPTTK
+2369 VNLANCPATK

-2398 ANNFTFLGVIASNGA
+2398 ANNFTFLGAIASNGA

-2418 VKNNSVIGTLNLNEN
+2418 VTNNSVIGTLNLNEN
-2433 ATLQANNLTIANAFN
+2433 ATLQANNLTITNAFN

-2456 INGDFTLNQQATL
+2456 INGNFTLNQQATL

-2502 AQGIATI
+2502 AQGSATI
-2509 MTNYNNPLIQ
+2509 MANNNNPLIQ
-2519 FNTSSKET
+2519 FNTSSKEAGT
-2527 GAYTLI
+2527 YTLI

-2560 TLININGKHMVMT
+2560 TLIDINGKHMVMT
-2573 DNGLTY
+2573 GNGLTY
-2579 NGQAVSIKDGGLI
+2579 NGQAVNIKDGGLV

-2610 KVKIAVSNAPIN
+2610 KVKVAVSNDPIN

-2630 QYIAQIQGI
+2630 QYIAQIQGV
-2639 QGVDSI
+2639 QSVNSI
-2645 EQAGGT
+2645 DQAGGN

-2690 NTLEVIANPNFK
+2690 NTLEVIANPDFK

-2727 STFASA
+2727 STFARS
-2733 DFHERLEAL
+2733 DFLERLEAL

-2810 YGYSGFHANITQSGS
+2810 YGYSGFHGNITQSGS
-2825 SNVNMGV
+2825 SNVNIGV

-2901 IGLAYYYIGMSGLR
+2901 IGLAYYYIGLSGLR

>member
-1 MAFKKAG
+1 MAFKKVR
-8 LISKFISKGSFKLNK
+8 LISKLISKGSFKLNK

-32 PILKREKPLK
+32 QILKRENPLK
-42 RHKKTKSIK
+42 CHKKTKSIK

-67 IGALGGL
+67 IGVLGGL
-74 PHLRA
+74 SHLRA
-79 SECRYWS
+79 NECRYWS
-86 WWSGYHDKIESGS
+86 WSSWSYQDNIESGP

-153 TGVNGVNVGYITGT
+153 TGINGGDVGYITGT

-179 ITTGNSLSDGGG
+179 LTTGNSYADGGG
-191 ATLNFNATNRITI
+191 ATLNFNAANNITI
-204 NQASFDNSDA
+204 NQASFDNGDA
-214 GAQHSYMNFKGSN
+214 GAQKSYMNFKGSN

-239 NGGFSF
+239 DGGFSF
-245 SGNNNN
+245 SGNNSN
-251 SAISFNK
+251 SAISFNQ
-258 TKFNQGTYNFTNS
+258 TNFNQGTYHFSNSTTLSFNHSAFNQGTYNFNDN
-271 ANLSFNNSNFNQSTY
+271 ASF
-286 NFNSLQST
+286 
-294 FNNSTFNQGTYNFTD
+294 D
-309 NTSFNND
+309 ND

-321 TYNFNTSKVS
+321 SYSFNTSKVS

-362 QTLNAN
+362 QTLNSN

-428 SNKSITTQF
+428 SNQSITTQF
-437 LGDDLQAKAKAT
+437 LGDDLQQQAQKT
-449 YQQDLNNSQSALS
+449 YQEDVTNSQSALK
-462 NATNDNKIAS
+462 NATSDNKIAS

-483 TIKQDAQNLEH
+483 TIKNDAQ
-494 TSQQIAKD
+494 S
-502 EQALQGD
+502 
-509 LNKLK
+509 
-514 QLANSSFNEQAF
+514 
-526 NQAQSKEQQD
+526 
-536 EQTLQNEENTFSSEQ
+536 
-551 EGLEKALANAKEQQE
+551 
-566 QQQAQATYQQDLNN
+566 
-580 SQSALSNATNDNKIA
+580 
-595 SADTDYTKNQNTA
+595 
-608 IKQDAQNLENTSQQI
+608 LENTSQQI
-623 TQDQKDLEQDLDKLQ
+623 AHDQQTLQGDLDKLQ
-638 QLANSKTGFNE
+638 QLANATTGFNE

-658 EQQDEQTLQNEEE
+658 EQQDEQTLQGEEN
-671 TFSSEQEGLE
+671 TFSSEQEGL
-681 KALANAKHTS
+681 KQAIANAKPTSPTPS
-691 PTPTKHTA
+691 PTPTKHTV

-704 NKVSPPTQNLPTT
+704 NKVSPPTQNLP
-717 NVWNGVYN
+717 
-725 FQNQTYSK
+725 
-733 KGIYYIDP
+733 
-741 NLSGQSGQS
+741 
-750 GNTLST
+750 
-756 YGYLDWFTLKNK
+756 
-768 FSVNANNGTLIIGN
+768 A
-782 NTESANTKGLIWI
+782 
-795 GDDKGLVYYN
+795 
-805 TGTFNAANIYLT
+805 
-817 SNLKTGN
+817 
-824 GFSGEGATLNF
+824 
-835 NATNRITINQA
+835 
-846 SFDNSDA
+846 
-853 GAQHSYMNFK
+853 
-863 GSNINVSGSSFT
+863 
-875 DDTNGGFSFS
+875 
-885 GNNNNSAISFNKTKF
+885 
-900 NQGTYNFTNSA
+900 
-911 NLSFNNSNFNQSTYN
+911 
-926 FNSLQ
+926 
-931 STFNNSTFNQGTYNF
+931 
-946 TDNTSFN
+946 
-953 NDTFNQGTYNFN
+953 
-965 TSKVSFSGANTLN
+965 
-978 SSSPFASLKGSVSFG
+978 
-993 SGAVFNLNQ
+993 
-1002 TLNANQTYDIL
+1002 
-1013 TTNGTIQYGVY
+1013 
-1024 QSYLWDL
+1024 
-1031 INYKG
+1031 
-1036 DKAISHVEVGNNT
+1036 
-1049 YDVTF
+1049 
-1054 DINGQDETLQETF
+1054 
-1067 SNKSITTQF
+1067 
-1076 LGDDLQAKAKA
+1076 
-1087 TYQQDLNNSQSAL
+1087 
-1100 SNATNDNKIASAD
+1100 
-1113 TGYTNNQNTTIKQD
+1113 
-1127 AQNLEHTS
+1127 
-1135 QQIAKDEQA
+1135 
-1144 LQGDL
+1144 
-1149 NKLKQ
+1149 
-1154 LANSSFNE
+1154 
-1162 QAFNQAQSK
+1162 
-1171 EQQDEQTLQ
+1171 
-1180 NEEETF
+1180 
-1186 SSEQEGLEK
+1186 
-1195 ALANAKPASPT
+1195 
-1206 PTPTP
+1206 
-1211 TPTPSPTPN
+1211 
-1220 PTPTKHTAPNKV
+1220 
-1232 PPTPPTQNLPTTNVW
+1232 TNVW
-1247 NGVYWLQNQTYSQKG
+1247 NGVYWLQNQTYSKQG

-1286 NLLGRSFGVNI
+1286 NLLGRSFSVNAN
-1297 QNGTLII
+1297 NGTLII

-1324 GYIIGTFNAANIYLT
+1324 GYITGTFNAANIYLT
-1339 NNFKTGEGVSGSDG
+1339 NNFKTGEGVSNSDG

-1392 ATFDATNNI
+1392 AAFDALNNI
-1401 SVTNSSFSDM
+1401 SVTDSSFSDM
-1411 TWGKFSFNAKNISFS
+1411 TWGKFSFSAKNISFS

-1441 ISANAANSLSFNN
+1441 INANAANSLSFNN

-1487 SNFNATTQLLGNTSF
+1487 SNFNATIQLLGNTNF

-1523 ITLGNKSQTAFKN
+1523 ITLGNKSQATFKD

-1548 DNQSVLNASGAS
+1548 DNQSVLNANGAS

-1583 NGATLSLNANSKL
+1583 NGGTLSLNASSKL

-1610 LDDSVLSVSNASSL
+1610 LDDSVLSASNTSSL

-1632 ASQATFGGNTT
+1632 ASQADFGGNTT
-1643 IDAASFN
+1643 IDTASFN

-1677 SKALMSVS
+1677 TKALMSVS

-1774 DLTIEVLNNPNSASN
+1774 DLTIDILNNPNSASN

-1885 MIETNQLDNIT
+1885 MIESNQLDNIT

-1904 LDRIKITPAQKQALL
+1904 LDKIKITPTQKQALL

-1942 TQDHVTNSTSS
+1942 TQDNVTNSTSS

-1965 ALDSA
+1965 ALDST

-2006 GTLGSGNAFESGG
+2006 GTIGSANAFESGG
-2019 SADITFQ
+2019 SADVTFQ

-2059 NQGNLANVLSQM
+2059 NQGNLANVLSQV

-2084 FVENALIPLSKELPS
+2084 FVENALSPLSKELPA
-2099 SLQNETLGQL
+2099 SLQSETLGQL
-2109 IGQNNLDN
+2109 IGQNNLDD

-2136 SIFGNFVTPSII
+2136 SIFSNFVTPSII

-2172 YMDASELSSILSVI
+2172 YIDASELSSILSVV

-2209 DEFLGQDVVKKLESQ
+2209 NEFLGQDVVKKLEGQ
-2224 GLVSNIINNI
+2224 GLVNNIINNI
-2234 ISQGGLSGIY
+2234 ISQGGLSGVY

-2369 INLANCPTTK
+2369 INLANCPTAK

-2398 ANNFTFLGVIASNGA
+2398 ANNFTFSGTIASNGA

-2433 ATLQANNLTIANAFN
+2433 ATLQANNLTITNAFN

-2456 INGDFTLNQQATL
+2456 INGNFTLNQQATL

-2502 AQGIATI
+2502 AQGVATI
-2509 MTNYNNPLIQ
+2509 MANNNNPLIQ
-2519 FNTSSKET
+2519 FNTSSKEAGT
-2527 GAYTLI
+2527 YTLI

-2560 TLININGKHMVMT
+2560 TLIDINGKHMVMIG
-2573 DNGLTY
+2573 NGLTY
-2579 NGQAVSIKDGGLI
+2579 NDQAVNIKDGGLV

-2610 KVKIAVSNAPIN
+2610 KVKIAVSNDPIN

-2630 QYIAQIQGI
+2630 QYIAQIQGT
-2639 QGVDSI
+2639 QSVDSI
-2645 EQAGGT
+2645 DQAGGN

-2742 KNKRFADAIPNAMD
+2742 KNKRFADAIPNAID

-2857 INSYDPLLSIIN
+2857 INSYDSLLSIIN
-2869 QSYRYN
+2869 QSYKYN

-2901 IGLAYYYIGMSGLR
+2901 IGLAYYYIGLSGLR

-2999 TGGEIRLFKT
+2999 TGGELRLFKT

>member
-1 MAFKKAG
+1 MAFKKAR
-8 LISKFISKGSFKLNK
+8 LISKFVSKGSFKLNK
-23 ISKKIFKLN
+23 ISKKFFTLN
-32 PILKREKPLK
+32 RILKREKPLK

-74 PHLRA
+74 SHLRA
-79 SECRYWS
+79 NECTYWS
-86 WWSGYHDKIESGS
+86 WSTWSYHDNIESGP

-108 LFSSTQGSGTYYLN
+108 LFSSAQGSGTYYLN

-153 TGVNGVNVGYITGT
+153 TGINGGDVGYITGT
-167 YDAQTINFNSSR
+167 YDAQTINFNSSHL
-179 ITTGNSLSDGGG
+179 TTGNSYADGGG
-191 ATLNFNATNRITI
+191 ATLNFNATNNITI
-204 NQASFDNSDA
+204 NQASFDNNDA
-214 GAQHSYMNFKGSN
+214 GTQHSYMNFKGSN

-239 NGGFSF
+239 DGGFSF

-251 SAISFNK
+251 STISFNQ
-258 TKFNQGTYNFTNS
+258 TNFNQGAYNFSNSASSSFDNSSFNQGTYHFNSTQSTFENSNFNQGTYNF
-271 ANLSFNNSNFNQSTY
+271 NNNA
-286 NFNSLQST
+286 
-294 FNNSTFNQGTYNFTD
+294 
-309 NTSFNND
+309 SFNND

-321 TYNFNTSKVS
+321 TYDFNTSKVS
-331 FSGANTLNSSSPFA
+331 FSGANTLNSSSPFS
-345 SLKGSVSFGS
+345 SLKGSVSFNS
-355 GAVFNLN
+355 GAIFNLN
-362 QTLNAN
+362 QTLNSN

-428 SNKSITTQF
+428 NNRSIITQF
-437 LGDDLQAKAKAT
+437 LGDDLQQQAQQT
-449 YQQDLNNSQSALS
+449 YQEDLTHSQNAL
-462 NATNDNKIAS
+462 NGATSDKTIAS
-472 ADTGYT
+472 NDTGYT
-478 NNQNT
+478 QSKNAT
-483 TIKQDAQNLEH
+483 VAKDAQGLEN
-494 TSQQIAKD
+494 TNQQIAQD
-502 EQALQGD
+502 EQALEKD
-509 LNKLK
+509 LAQIK
-514 QLANSSFNEQAF
+514 QLANSTTGFSEQAF
-526 NQAQSKEQQD
+526 NQVQSKEQQD
-536 EQTLQNEENTFSSEQ
+536 EQTLQNDENAFNAEQ
-551 EGLEKALANAKEQQE
+551 EGLK
-566 QQQAQATYQQDLNN
+566 QA
-580 SQSALSNATNDNKIA
+580 I
-595 SADTDYTKNQNTA
+595 
-608 IKQDAQNLENTSQQI
+608 
-623 TQDQKDLEQDLDKLQ
+623 
-638 QLANSKTGFNE
+638 
-649 QAFNQAQST
+649 
-658 EQQDEQTLQNEEE
+658 
-671 TFSSEQEGLE
+671 
-681 KALANAKHTS
+681 ANAKHANPTPS
-691 PTPTKHTA
+691 HAPTPTKHTA
-699 QNNPP
+699 QN
-704 NKVSPPTQNLPTT
+704 
-717 NVWNGVYN
+717 
-725 FQNQTYSK
+725 
-733 KGIYYIDP
+733 
-741 NLSGQSGQS
+741 
-750 GNTLST
+750 
-756 YGYLDWFTLKNK
+756 
-768 FSVNANNGTLIIGN
+768 
-782 NTESANTKGLIWI
+782 
-795 GDDKGLVYYN
+795 
-805 TGTFNAANIYLT
+805 
-817 SNLKTGN
+817 
-824 GFSGEGATLNF
+824 
-835 NATNRITINQA
+835 
-846 SFDNSDA
+846 
-853 GAQHSYMNFK
+853 
-863 GSNINVSGSSFT
+863 
-875 DDTNGGFSFS
+875 
-885 GNNNNSAISFNKTKF
+885 
-900 NQGTYNFTNSA
+900 
-911 NLSFNNSNFNQSTYN
+911 
-926 FNSLQ
+926 
-931 STFNNSTFNQGTYNF
+931 
-946 TDNTSFN
+946 
-953 NDTFNQGTYNFN
+953 
-965 TSKVSFSGANTLN
+965 
-978 SSSPFASLKGSVSFG
+978 
-993 SGAVFNLNQ
+993 
-1002 TLNANQTYDIL
+1002 
-1013 TTNGTIQYGVY
+1013 
-1024 QSYLWDL
+1024 
-1031 INYKG
+1031 
-1036 DKAISHVEVGNNT
+1036 
-1049 YDVTF
+1049 
-1054 DINGQDETLQETF
+1054 
-1067 SNKSITTQF
+1067 
-1076 LGDDLQAKAKA
+1076 
-1087 TYQQDLNNSQSAL
+1087 
-1100 SNATNDNKIASAD
+1100 
-1113 TGYTNNQNTTIKQD
+1113 
-1127 AQNLEHTS
+1127 
-1135 QQIAKDEQA
+1135 
-1144 LQGDL
+1144 
-1149 NKLKQ
+1149 
-1154 LANSSFNE
+1154 
-1162 QAFNQAQSK
+1162 
-1171 EQQDEQTLQ
+1171 
-1180 NEEETF
+1180 
-1186 SSEQEGLEK
+1186 
-1195 ALANAKPASPT
+1195 T
-1206 PTPTP
+1206 P
-1211 TPTPSPTPN
+1211 
-1220 PTPTKHTAPNKV
+1220 PNKV

-1247 NGVYWLQNQTYSQKG
+1247 NGVYNLQNQTYSNKG

-1286 NLLGRSFGVNI
+1286 NLFGRSFSVNI

-1304 GNNTESVNDNGLIWI
+1304 GNDTESVNDNGLIWI

-1324 GYIIGTFNAANIYLT
+1324 GYITGTFSAANIYLT
-1339 NNFKTGEGVSGSDG
+1339 NNFKTGEGVSNSDG

-1392 ATFDATNNI
+1392 ATFDALNNI

-1411 TWGKFSFNAKNISFS
+1411 TWGKFSFSAKNISFS
-1426 NASFSGFTNPGGSSV
+1426 NASFSGFTNPGGSST
-1441 ISANAANSLSFNN
+1441 ISANASNSLSFIN
-1454 SRLNGGAVYNLWAN
+1454 SRLNGGAIYNLQAN

-1487 SNFNATTQLLGNTSF
+1487 SNFNATTQLLGNTNF

-1523 ITLGNKSQTAFKN
+1523 ITLGNKSQAAFKN

-1548 DNQSVLNASGAS
+1548 DNQSVLNANNTS

-1571 NGSQATFNSLFF
+1571 NGSQAAFNSLFF
-1583 NGATLSLNANSKL
+1583 NGGTLSLNASSKL

-1610 LDDSVLSVSNASSL
+1610 LDDSVLSANNTSSL

-1632 ASQATFGGNTT
+1632 ASQADFGGNTT
-1643 IDAASFN
+1643 IDTASFN

-1677 SKALMSVS
+1677 TKALMSVS
-1685 GQFVLGN
+1685 GQFVLGS

-1774 DLTIEVLNNPNSASN
+1774 DLTVEVLNNPNSASN

-1840 PQTPGTYSPFNQP
+1840 PQAPGTYSPFNQP
-1853 LNSLNIYNKGFSSG
+1853 LSSLNIYNKGFSSE

-1885 MIETNQLDNIT
+1885 MIESNQLDNIT
-1896 SINEVLQL
+1896 NINEVLQL
-1904 LDRIKITPAQKQALL
+1904 LDKIKITQAQKQALL
-1919 ETINH
+1919 DTINH
-1924 LTDNINQTFSNGN
+1924 LTDNINQTFNNGN
-1937 LVIGA
+1937 LIIGA
-1942 TQDHVTNSTSS
+1942 TQDNVTNSTSS

-2006 GTLGSGNAFESGG
+2006 GTIGSGNAFESGG
-2019 SADITFQ
+2019 SADVTFQ

-2052 EGIDKIF
+2052 KGIDEIF
-2059 NQGNLANVLSQM
+2059 NQGNLANVLSQV

-2084 FVENALIPLSKELPS
+2084 FIENALIPLSKELPA
-2099 SLQNETLGQL
+2099 SLQDETLGQL
-2109 IGQNNLDN
+2109 IGQNNLDD

-2122 GVMNAIQNIISKKL
+2122 GVMNEIQNIISKKL
-2136 SIFGNFVTPSII
+2136 SIFGNFITPSII

-2172 YMDASELSSILSVI
+2172 YIDASELSSILSVV

-2209 DEFLGQDVVKKLESQ
+2209 NEFLGQDVVKKLESQ
-2224 GLVSNIINNI
+2224 GLVNNIINNI
-2234 ISQGGLSGIY
+2234 ISQGGLSGVY

-2369 INLANCPTTK
+2369 VNLANCPTTK

-2398 ANNFTFLGVIASNGA
+2398 TNNFTFLGVIASNGA

-2433 ATLQANNLTIANAFN
+2433 ATLQANNLTITNAFN

-2456 INGDFTLNQQATL
+2456 INGNFTLNQQATL

-2502 AQGIATI
+2502 AQGNATI
-2509 MTNYNNPLIQ
+2509 MANNNNPLIQ
-2519 FNTSSKET
+2519 FNTSSKEVGT
-2527 GAYTLI
+2527 YTLI

-2560 TLININGKHMVMT
+2560 ALIDINGKHMVMT

-2579 NGQAVSIKDGGLI
+2579 NGQAVSVKDGGLV

-2610 KVKIAVSNAPIN
+2610 KVKIAISNDPIN

-2630 QYIAQIQGI
+2630 QYIAQIQGV
-2639 QGVDSI
+2639 QSVDSI
-2645 EQAGGT
+2645 DQVGGN

-2690 NTLEVIANPNFK
+2690 NTLEVIANPDFK

-2727 STFASA
+2727 STFARS
-2733 DFHERLEAL
+2733 DFLERLEAL

-2810 YGYSGFHANITQSGS
+2810 YGYSGFHGNITQSGS

-2869 QSYRYN
+2869 QSYRYD

-2901 IGLAYYYIGMSGLR
+2901 VGLAYYYIGLSGLR

>member
-1 MAFKKAG
+1 MAFKKTR
-8 LISKFISKGSFKLNK
+8 LISKLVSKGSFKLNK

-32 PILKREKPLK
+32 QILKREKPLK

-59 FLKASVLL
+59 FLKASILL

-74 PHLRA
+74 SHLRA
-79 SECRYWS
+79 NECRYWS
-86 WWSGYHDKIESGS
+86 WSSWSYQDNIESGP

-108 LFSSTQGSGTYYLN
+108 LFSSAQGSGTYYLN

-139 NGTLNVGG
+139 GGTLNVGG

-153 TGVNGVNVGYITGT
+153 TGINGGDLGYITGI
-167 YDAQTINFNSSR
+167 YDAQTINFNSSHL
-179 ITTGNSLSDGGG
+179 TTGNSYADGGG
-191 ATLNFNATNRITI
+191 ATLNFNAANHITI

-214 GAQHSYMNFKGSN
+214 GTQKSYMNFKGSN

-258 TKFNQGTYNFTNS
+258 TNFNQGTYHFSNSATLSFNNSAFNQGTYNFNDN
-271 ANLSFNNSNFNQSTY
+271 ASF
-286 NFNSLQST
+286 
-294 FNNSTFNQGTYNFTD
+294 D
-309 NTSFNND
+309 ND

-331 FSGANTLNSSSPFA
+331 FSGVNTLNSSSPFA

-362 QTLNAN
+362 QTLNSN

-394 YKGDKAISHVEVG
+394 YKGDKAISHVGVG

-428 SNKSITTQF
+428 NNHSIITQF
-437 LGDDLQAKAKAT
+437 LGDDLQQQAQQTYQEDLTHSQNALNDVASDNKIASNDTSYTQSKNATIAKDAQNLENTNQQIAQDEQALEKDLAQIKQLANSTTGFNEQAFNTAQKQEQQDEQTLQNDEKTFNAEQEGLKQAIQQAQEQKQEQEQAQAQKT
-449 YQQDLNNSQSALS
+449 YQQDLSNSQTAVSDAS
-462 NATNDNKIAS
+462 KDNQIAS
-472 ADTGYT
+472 NDTSYT
-478 NNQNT
+478 QSKNT
-483 TIKQDAQNLEH
+483 TIATDAQNLEN
-494 TSQQIAKD
+494 TNQQIQQD

-509 LNKLK
+509 LDKLK
-514 QLANSSFNEQAF
+514 QLANSTTGFNEQAF
-526 NQAQSKEQQD
+526 NQAQKQEQQD
-536 EQTLQNEENTFSSEQ
+536 EQTLQNEEKTFNSEQ
-551 EGLEKALANAKEQQE
+551 EGLKQAIAKP
-566 QQQAQATYQQDLNN
+566 
-580 SQSALSNATNDNKIA
+580 A
-595 SADTDYTKNQNTA
+595 SPTPSHA
-608 IKQDAQNLENTSQQI
+608 
-623 TQDQKDLEQDLDKLQ
+623 
-638 QLANSKTGFNE
+638 
-649 QAFNQAQST
+649 
-658 EQQDEQTLQNEEE
+658 
-671 TFSSEQEGLE
+671 
-681 KALANAKHTS
+681 

-699 QNNPP
+699 QNTPP
-704 NKVSPPTQNLPTT
+704 
-717 NVWNGVYN
+717 
-725 FQNQTYSK
+725 
-733 KGIYYIDP
+733 
-741 NLSGQSGQS
+741 
-750 GNTLST
+750 
-756 YGYLDWFTLKNK
+756 
-768 FSVNANNGTLIIGN
+768 
-782 NTESANTKGLIWI
+782 
-795 GDDKGLVYYN
+795 
-805 TGTFNAANIYLT
+805 
-817 SNLKTGN
+817 
-824 GFSGEGATLNF
+824 
-835 NATNRITINQA
+835 
-846 SFDNSDA
+846 
-853 GAQHSYMNFK
+853 
-863 GSNINVSGSSFT
+863 
-875 DDTNGGFSFS
+875 
-885 GNNNNSAISFNKTKF
+885 
-900 NQGTYNFTNSA
+900 
-911 NLSFNNSNFNQSTYN
+911 
-926 FNSLQ
+926 
-931 STFNNSTFNQGTYNF
+931 
-946 TDNTSFN
+946 
-953 NDTFNQGTYNFN
+953 
-965 TSKVSFSGANTLN
+965 
-978 SSSPFASLKGSVSFG
+978 
-993 SGAVFNLNQ
+993 
-1002 TLNANQTYDIL
+1002 
-1013 TTNGTIQYGVY
+1013 
-1024 QSYLWDL
+1024 
-1031 INYKG
+1031 
-1036 DKAISHVEVGNNT
+1036 
-1049 YDVTF
+1049 
-1054 DINGQDETLQETF
+1054 
-1067 SNKSITTQF
+1067 
-1076 LGDDLQAKAKA
+1076 
-1087 TYQQDLNNSQSAL
+1087 SQ
-1100 SNATNDNKIASAD
+1100 
-1113 TGYTNNQNTTIKQD
+1113 
-1127 AQNLEHTS
+1127 
-1135 QQIAKDEQA
+1135 
-1144 LQGDL
+1144 
-1149 NKLKQ
+1149 
-1154 LANSSFNE
+1154 
-1162 QAFNQAQSK
+1162 
-1171 EQQDEQTLQ
+1171 
-1180 NEEETF
+1180 
-1186 SSEQEGLEK
+1186 
-1195 ALANAKPASPT
+1195 
-1206 PTPTP
+1206 
-1211 TPTPSPTPN
+1211 
-1220 PTPTKHTAPNKV
+1220 V
-1232 PPTPPTQNLPTTNVW
+1232 PPTPPTQNLPATNVW
-1247 NGVYWLQNQTYSQKG
+1247 NGVYNLQNQTYSNKG

-1286 NLLGRSFGVNI
+1286 NLFGRSFGVNI
-1297 QNGTLII
+1297 QNGTLVI
-1304 GNNTESVNDNGLIWI
+1304 GNDTEGVNSNGLIWI

-1324 GYIIGTFNAANIYLT
+1324 GYITGTFNAANIYLT
-1339 NNFKTGEGVSGSDG
+1339 NNFKTGEGVSNSDG

-1392 ATFDATNNI
+1392 AVFDATNNI
-1401 SVTNSSFSDM
+1401 SVTDSSFSDM
-1411 TWGKFSFNAKNISFS
+1411 TWGKFSFSAKNISFS
-1426 NASFSGFTNPGGSSV
+1426 NASFSGFTNPGGSSA
-1441 ISANAANSLSFNN
+1441 ISANAANSLSFVN
-1454 SRLNGGAVYNLWAN
+1454 SRLNGGAIYNLQAN

-1487 SNFNATTQLLGNTSF
+1487 SNFNATTQLLGNTNF

-1523 ITLGNKSQTAFKN
+1523 ITLGNKSQAAFKN

-1548 DNQSVLNASGAS
+1548 DNQSVLNANGTS

-1583 NGATLSLNANSKL
+1583 NGGTLSLNANSKL

-1610 LDDSVLSVSNASSL
+1610 LDDSVLSASNTSSL

-1632 ASQATFGGNTT
+1632 ASQADFGGNTT
-1643 IDAASFN
+1643 IDTASFN
-1650 FDSASSL
+1650 FDSTSSL

-1677 SKALMSVS
+1677 TKALMSVS
-1685 GQFVLGN
+1685 GQFVLWN

-1745 YSDNNNI
+1745 YSDSNNI

-1821 TYYLTSN
+1821 TYYLTSS

-1853 LNSLNIYNKGFSSG
+1853 LNSLNIYNKGFSSE

-1874 ILSQNSATLKE
+1874 ILSQNSAALKE
-1885 MIETNQLDNIT
+1885 MIESNQLDNIT
-1896 SINEVLQL
+1896 NINEVLQL
-1904 LDRIKITPAQKQALL
+1904 LDKIKITQTQKQALL

-1924 LTDNINQTFSNGN
+1924 LTDNINQTFNNGN
-1937 LVIGA
+1937 LIIGA
-1942 TQDHVTNSTSS
+1942 TQDNVTNSTSS

-2019 SADITFQ
+2019 SADVTFQ

-2052 EGIDKIF
+2052 KGIDKIF
-2059 NQGNLANVLSQM
+2059 NQGNLANVLSQV

-2084 FVENALIPLSKELPS
+2084 FVENALSSLSKELPT
-2099 SLQNETLGQL
+2099 SLQSETLGQL
-2109 IGQNNLDN
+2109 IGQNNLDD

-2122 GVMNAIQNIISKKL
+2122 GVMNEIQNIISKKL

-2172 YMDASELSSILSVI
+2172 YIDASELSSILSVV

-2209 DEFLGQDVVKKLESQ
+2209 NEFLGQDVVKKLESQ
-2224 GLVSNIINNI
+2224 GLVNNIINNI
-2234 ISQGGLSGIY
+2234 ISQGGLSGVY

-2321 IDFSKYQGALIFAS
+2321 IDFSKYQGTLIFAS
-2335 NGVSNINITTLNAT
+2335 NDVSNINITTLNAT

-2379 NSSST
+2379 NSSTSST
-2384 NSSVTPTNESLSVR
+2384 NSSVTPTNESLSVH
-2398 ANNFTFLGVIASNGA
+2398 ANNFTFLGVIASNGV

-2433 ATLQANNLTIANAFN
+2433 ATLQANNLTITNAFN

-2456 INGDFTLNQQATL
+2456 INGNFTLNQQATL

-2488 VFNLSHS
+2488 VFNISHS

-2502 AQGIATI
+2502 AQGNATI
-2509 MTNYNNPLIQ
+2509 MANNNNPLIQ
-2519 FNTSSKET
+2519 FNASSKEVGT
-2527 GAYTLI
+2527 YTLI

-2560 TLININGKHMVMT
+2560 TLIDINGKHMVMSG
-2573 DNGLTY
+2573 NGLTY
-2579 NGQAVSIKDGGLI
+2579 NGQAVNIKDGGLV

-2610 KVKIAVSNAPIN
+2610 KVKIAVSNDPIN

-2630 QYIAQIQGI
+2630 QYIAQIQGT

-2645 EQAGGT
+2645 DQAGGS

-2869 QSYRYN
+2869 QSYKYD

-2901 IGLAYYYIGMSGLR
+2901 IGLAYYYIGLSSLR

>member
-1 MAFKKAG
+1 MAFKKVR
-8 LISKFISKGSFKLNK
+8 LISKLVSKGSFKLNK

-32 PILKREKPLK
+32 QILKREKPLK
-42 RHKKTKSIK
+42 CHKKTKSVK

-67 IGALGGL
+67 IGVLGGL
-74 PHLRA
+74 SHIRA
-79 SECRYWS
+79 NECRYWS
-86 WWSGYHDKIESGS
+86 WSSWNYQDNIESGP

-108 LFSSTQGSGTYYLN
+108 LFSSAQGSGTYYLN

-139 NGTLNVGG
+139 GGTLNVGG

-153 TGVNGVNVGYITGT
+153 TGINGGDVGYITGT
-167 YDAQTINFNSSR
+167 YDAQTIDFNSSHL
-179 ITTGNSLSDGGG
+179 TTGNSYADGGG
-191 ATLNFNATNRITI
+191 ATLNFNAANNITI
-204 NQASFDNSDA
+204 NQAGFDNSGA
-214 GAQHSYMNFKGSN
+214 GSQHSYMNFKGSN

-239 NGGFSF
+239 DGGFSF
-245 SGNNNN
+245 SGSGNR
-251 SAISFNK
+251 STISFNQ
-258 TKFNQGTYNFTNS
+258 TNFNQGTYHFNSAQSTFENSNFNQGTYNFN
-271 ANLSFNNSNFNQSTY
+271 
-286 NFNSLQST
+286 
-294 FNNSTFNQGTYNFTD
+294 D

-321 TYNFNTSKVS
+321 TYSFNTSKVS
-331 FSGANTLNSSSPFA
+331 FSGTNTLNSSSPFA
-345 SLKGSVSFGS
+345 SLKGSVSFNS
-355 GAVFNLN
+355 GAIFNLN
-362 QTLNAN
+362 QTLNNN
-368 QTYDILTTNGTIQY
+368 QTYDILTTNGAIQY

-394 YKGDKAISHVEVG
+394 YKGDKAISHVGVG

-428 SNKSITTQF
+428 NNQSIITQF
-437 LGDDLQAKAKAT
+437 LGDDLQQQAQQT
-449 YQQDLNNSQSALS
+449 YQEDVTNSQTALNNAAS
-462 NATNDNKIAS
+462 DNKIANS
-472 ADTGYT
+472 DTDYT
-478 NNQNT
+478 KNKNT
-483 TIKQDAQNLEH
+483 AIATDAQNLEN
-494 TSQQIAKD
+494 TNQQIVKD
-502 EQALQGD
+502 EQALEKD
-509 LNKLK
+509 LAQIK
-514 QLANSSFNEQAF
+514 QLANSTTGFNEQAF
-526 NQAQSKEQQD
+526 NQAQNKEQQD
-536 EQTLQNEENTFSSEQ
+536 EQTLQNEEKTFNAEQ
-551 EGLEKALANAKEQQE
+551 EGLKQAIQQAQAQEQKQE
-566 QQQAQATYQQDLNN
+566 QQQAQKTYQQDLSN
-580 SQSALSNATNDNKIA
+580 SQSALNNAASDSKIA
-595 SADTDYTKNQNTA
+595 NSDTDYTKSSNPTIN
-608 IKQDAQNLENTSQQI
+608 KDAQSLENTSQQI
-623 TQDQKDLEQDLDKLQ
+623 QKDKQALEKDLAQIK
-638 QLANSKTGFNE
+638 QLANSTTGFNE
-649 QAFNQAQST
+649 QAFNQAQDK
-658 EQQDEQTLQNEEE
+658 EQQDEQTLQNEEK
-671 TFSSEQEGLE
+671 TFNAEQEGL
-681 KALANAKHTS
+681 KQAIANAKPTS
-691 PTPTKHTA
+691 PTPSPTPTPTKHTV
-699 QNNPP
+699 QNTPP
-704 NKVSPPTQNLPTT
+704 NKVPPTPPTQNLPTT

-725 FQNQTYSK
+725 LQNQTYSN

-756 YGYLDWFTLKNK
+756 Y
-768 FSVNANNGTLIIGN
+768 
-782 NTESANTKGLIWI
+782 
-795 GDDKGLVYYN
+795 
-805 TGTFNAANIYLT
+805 
-817 SNLKTGN
+817 
-824 GFSGEGATLNF
+824 
-835 NATNRITINQA
+835 
-846 SFDNSDA
+846 
-853 GAQHSYMNFK
+853 
-863 GSNINVSGSSFT
+863 
-875 DDTNGGFSFS
+875 
-885 GNNNNSAISFNKTKF
+885 
-900 NQGTYNFTNSA
+900 
-911 NLSFNNSNFNQSTYN
+911 
-926 FNSLQ
+926 
-931 STFNNSTFNQGTYNF
+931 
-946 TDNTSFN
+946 
-953 NDTFNQGTYNFN
+953 
-965 TSKVSFSGANTLN
+965 
-978 SSSPFASLKGSVSFG
+978 
-993 SGAVFNLNQ
+993 
-1002 TLNANQTYDIL
+1002 
-1013 TTNGTIQYGVY
+1013 
-1024 QSYLWDL
+1024 
-1031 INYKG
+1031 
-1036 DKAISHVEVGNNT
+1036 
-1049 YDVTF
+1049 
-1054 DINGQDETLQETF
+1054 
-1067 SNKSITTQF
+1067 
-1076 LGDDLQAKAKA
+1076 
-1087 TYQQDLNNSQSAL
+1087 
-1100 SNATNDNKIASAD
+1100 
-1113 TGYTNNQNTTIKQD
+1113 
-1127 AQNLEHTS
+1127 
-1135 QQIAKDEQA
+1135 
-1144 LQGDL
+1144 
-1149 NKLKQ
+1149 
-1154 LANSSFNE
+1154 
-1162 QAFNQAQSK
+1162 
-1171 EQQDEQTLQ
+1171 
-1180 NEEETF
+1180 
-1186 SSEQEGLEK
+1186 
-1195 ALANAKPASPT
+1195 
-1206 PTPTP
+1206 
-1211 TPTPSPTPN
+1211 
-1220 PTPTKHTAPNKV
+1220 
-1232 PPTPPTQNLPTTNVW
+1232 
-1247 NGVYWLQNQTYSQKG
+1247 
-1262 VYYIDPNLSGQSGQ
+1262 
-1276 SANTLSTYTA
+1276 TA
-1286 NLLGRSFGVNI
+1286 NLFGRSFGVNI
-1297 QNGTLII
+1297 QNSTLII

-1324 GYIIGTFNAANIYLT
+1324 GYITGTFNAANIYLT
-1339 NNFKTGEGVSGSDG
+1339 NNFKTGEGVSNSDG

-1392 ATFDATNNI
+1392 AAFDAVNNI
-1401 SVTNSSFSDM
+1401 SVTDSSFSDM
-1411 TWGKFSFNAKNISFS
+1411 TWGKFSFSAKNISFS

-1441 ISANAANSLSFNN
+1441 ISANATNSLSFNN
-1454 SRLNGGAVYNLWAN
+1454 SRLNGGAIYNLQAN

-1477 VFNVLYSRGT
+1477 VFNVLNSRGT
-1487 SNFNATTQLLGNTSF
+1487 SNFNATTQLLGNTNF

-1523 ITLGNKSQTAFKN
+1523 ITLGNKSQAAFKN

-1548 DNQSVLNASGAS
+1548 DNQSVLNANGTST
-1560 AFNNQASLNIY
+1560 FNNQASLNIY
-1571 NGSQATFNSLFF
+1571 NGSQATFKSLFF
-1583 NGATLSLNANSKL
+1583 NGGTLSLNASSKL
-1596 NASSASFS
+1596 NASNASFS

-1610 LDDSVLSVSNASSL
+1610 LDDSVLSANNTSSL

-1632 ASQATFGGNTT
+1632 ASQADFGGNTT
-1643 IDAASFN
+1643 IDTASFN

-1677 SKALMSVS
+1677 TKALMNVS
-1685 GQFVLGN
+1685 GQFVLGS

-1885 MIETNQLDNIT
+1885 MIESNQLDNIT
-1896 SINEVLQL
+1896 NINKVLQL
-1904 LDRIKITPAQKQALL
+1904 LDKIKITPAQKQALL

-1924 LTDNINQTFSNGN
+1924 LTDNINQTFNNGN
-1937 LVIGA
+1937 LIIGA
-1942 TQDHVTNSTSS
+1942 TQDNVTNSTSS

-1992 YINADFKAKSIYIT
+1992 YINADFKAKSVYIT
-2006 GTLGSGNAFESGG
+2006 GTVGSGNAFESGG
-2019 SADITFQ
+2019 SADVTFQ

-2059 NQGNLANVLSQM
+2059 NQGNLANVLSQV

-2084 FVENALIPLSKELPS
+2084 FIENALSPLSKELPA
-2099 SLQNETLGQL
+2099 SLQDETLGQL
-2109 IGQNNLDN
+2109 IGQNNLDD

-2172 YMDASELSSILSVI
+2172 YIDASELSSILSVV

-2209 DEFLGQDVVKKLESQ
+2209 NEFLGQDVVKKLESQ
-2224 GLVSNIINNI
+2224 GLVNNIINNI
-2234 ISQGGLSGIY
+2234 ISQGGLSGVY
-2244 NQGLGSVLPP
+2244 NQGWSMLPP

-2321 IDFSKYQGALIFAS
+2321 IDFSKYQGTLIFAS
-2335 NGVSNINITTLNAT
+2335 NDVSNINITTLNAT
-2349 NGLSL
+2349 NGLIL

-2369 INLANCPTTK
+2369 VNLANCPATK
-2379 NSSST
+2379 NSSPT

-2433 ATLQANNLTIANAFN
+2433 ATLQANNLTITNAFN

-2482 NSYGDL
+2482 NSYGGL

-2502 AQGIATI
+2502 AQGTATI
-2509 MTNYNNPLIQ
+2509 MANNNNPLIQ
-2519 FNTSSKET
+2519 FNTYSKEAGT
-2527 GAYTLI
+2527 YTLI

-2560 TLININGKHMVMT
+2560 TLIDINGKHMVMT

-2579 NGQAVSIKDGGLI
+2579 NGQAVNIKDGGLI

-2610 KVKIAVSNAPIN
+2610 KVKIAVSNDPIN

-2630 QYIAQIQGI
+2630 QYIAQIQGV
-2639 QGVDSI
+2639 QSVDSI
-2645 EQAGGT
+2645 DQVGGN

-2677 STKDLTTIAGDIA
+2677 SAKDLTTIAGDIA
-2690 NTLEVIANPNFK
+2690 NTLEVIANPDFK

-2825 SNVNMGV
+2825 SNVNIGV

-2869 QSYRYN
+2869 QSYRYD

-2901 IGLAYYYIGMSGLR
+2901 VGLAYYYIGLSGLR

-3015 IGARFGLDYK
+3015 IGARFWLDYK

>member
-1 MAFKKAG
+1 MAFKKAR
-8 LISKFISKGSFKLNK
+8 LISRFVSKGSFKLNK
-23 ISKKIFKLN
+23 ISKKIFTLN
-32 PILKREKPLK
+32 RILKREKPLK
-42 RHKKTKSIK
+42 RHKKQNPLKSPLI
-51 KPFNKNKS
+51 KNKS

-74 PHLRA
+74 SHLRA
-79 SECRYWS
+79 NECRYWS
-86 WWSGYHDKIESGS
+86 WSSWSYQDNIESGP

-108 LFSSTQGSGTYYLN
+108 LFSSAQGSGTYYLN

-139 NGTLNVGG
+139 NGTLDIRG

-153 TGVNGVNVGYITGT
+153 TGINGGDVGYITGT
-167 YDAQTINFNSSR
+167 YDAQTMNFNSSH
-179 ITTGNSLSDGGG
+179 ITTGNSYADGGG
-191 ATLNFNATNRITI
+191 ATLNFNATNNITI

-214 GAQHSYMNFKGSN
+214 GTQKSYMNFKGSN
-227 INVSGSS
+227 IKVSGSS

-239 NGGFSF
+239 DGGFNF
-245 SGNNNN
+245 SGSNNN
-251 SAISFNK
+251 SVISFDQTN
-258 TKFNQGTYNFTNS
+258 FNQGTYNFSNS
-271 ANLSFNNSNFNQSTY
+271 ATLSFDNSS
-286 NFNSLQST
+286 
-294 FNNSTFNQGTYNFTD
+294 FNQGTYNFND
-309 NTSFNND
+309 SVSFNNN

-321 TYNFNTSKVS
+321 TYHFNTSKVS

-345 SLKGSVSFGS
+345 SLKGSVSFNS
-355 GAVFNLN
+355 NAIFNLN
-362 QTLNAN
+362 QTLNNN
-368 QTYDILTTNGTIQY
+368 QTYDILTTNGAIQY

-407 NNTYDVTFDIN
+407 NNAYDVTFDIN

-428 SNKSITTQF
+428 NNQSIITQF
-437 LGDDLQAKAKAT
+437 LGDDLQQQAQKT
-449 YQQDLNNSQSALS
+449 YQEDVANSQNALRGATS
-462 NATNDNKIAS
+462 DNTIANNDTSYTQSKNATILK
-472 ADTGYT
+472 
-478 NNQNT
+478 
-483 TIKQDAQNLEH
+483 DAQGLEN
-494 TSQQIAKD
+494 TNQQIQKD
-502 EQALQGD
+502 EQALEKD
-509 LNKLK
+509 LAQIK
-514 QLANSSFNEQAF
+514 QLANPTTGFNEQAF
-526 NQAQSKEQQD
+526 TQAQKQEQQD
-536 EQTLQNEENTFSSEQ
+536 EQTLQNDENAFNTEQ
-551 EGLEKALANAKEQQE
+551 EGLK
-566 QQQAQATYQQDLNN
+566 QA
-580 SQSALSNATNDNKIA
+580 I
-595 SADTDYTKNQNTA
+595 
-608 IKQDAQNLENTSQQI
+608 
-623 TQDQKDLEQDLDKLQ
+623 
-638 QLANSKTGFNE
+638 
-649 QAFNQAQST
+649 
-658 EQQDEQTLQNEEE
+658 
-671 TFSSEQEGLE
+671 
-681 KALANAKHTS
+681 ANAKHVSPTPNPTPS
-691 PTPTKHTA
+691 PTPTPTKHTA
-699 QNNPP
+699 PNTPP
-704 NKVSPPTQNLPTT
+704 SQVPPTPTQNPPAES
-717 NVWNGVYN
+717 VWSGVYWL
-725 FQNQTYSK
+725 QNKTYSN

-756 YGYLDWFTLKNK
+756 Y
-768 FSVNANNGTLIIGN
+768 
-782 NTESANTKGLIWI
+782 
-795 GDDKGLVYYN
+795 
-805 TGTFNAANIYLT
+805 
-817 SNLKTGN
+817 
-824 GFSGEGATLNF
+824 
-835 NATNRITINQA
+835 
-846 SFDNSDA
+846 
-853 GAQHSYMNFK
+853 
-863 GSNINVSGSSFT
+863 
-875 DDTNGGFSFS
+875 
-885 GNNNNSAISFNKTKF
+885 
-900 NQGTYNFTNSA
+900 
-911 NLSFNNSNFNQSTYN
+911 
-926 FNSLQ
+926 
-931 STFNNSTFNQGTYNF
+931 
-946 TDNTSFN
+946 
-953 NDTFNQGTYNFN
+953 
-965 TSKVSFSGANTLN
+965 
-978 SSSPFASLKGSVSFG
+978 
-993 SGAVFNLNQ
+993 
-1002 TLNANQTYDIL
+1002 
-1013 TTNGTIQYGVY
+1013 
-1024 QSYLWDL
+1024 
-1031 INYKG
+1031 
-1036 DKAISHVEVGNNT
+1036 
-1049 YDVTF
+1049 
-1054 DINGQDETLQETF
+1054 
-1067 SNKSITTQF
+1067 
-1076 LGDDLQAKAKA
+1076 
-1087 TYQQDLNNSQSAL
+1087 
-1100 SNATNDNKIASAD
+1100 
-1113 TGYTNNQNTTIKQD
+1113 
-1127 AQNLEHTS
+1127 
-1135 QQIAKDEQA
+1135 
-1144 LQGDL
+1144 
-1149 NKLKQ
+1149 
-1154 LANSSFNE
+1154 
-1162 QAFNQAQSK
+1162 
-1171 EQQDEQTLQ
+1171 
-1180 NEEETF
+1180 
-1186 SSEQEGLEK
+1186 
-1195 ALANAKPASPT
+1195 
-1206 PTPTP
+1206 
-1211 TPTPSPTPN
+1211 
-1220 PTPTKHTAPNKV
+1220 
-1232 PPTPPTQNLPTTNVW
+1232 
-1247 NGVYWLQNQTYSQKG
+1247 
-1262 VYYIDPNLSGQSGQ
+1262 
-1276 SANTLSTYTA
+1276 TA
-1286 NLLGRSFGVNI
+1286 NLLGRSFGVNAN
-1297 QNGTLII
+1297 NGTLII

-1324 GYIIGTFNAANIYLT
+1324 GYITGTFSAANIYLT

-1371 NYNDAETVTKMIQTG
+1371 NYNNAETVTKMIQTG

-1392 ATFDATNNI
+1392 TTFDATNNI

-1426 NASFSGFTNPGGSSV
+1426 NASFSGFTNPGGSST
-1441 ISANAANSLSFNN
+1441 ISANASNSLSFVD
-1454 SRLNGGAVYNLWAN
+1454 SRLNGGAIYNLQAN

-1523 ITLGNKSQTAFKN
+1523 ITLGNKSQAAFKN

-1548 DNQSVLNASGAS
+1548 DNQSVLNANGTS

-1583 NGATLSLNANSKL
+1583 NGGTLSLNASSKL

-1604 NNTTIN
+1604 NDTTIN
-1610 LDDSVLSVSNASSL
+1610 LDDSVLSANNTSSL

-1632 ASQATFGGNTT
+1632 TSQADFGGNTT
-1643 IDAASFN
+1643 IDTASFN

-1657 SFNNLTANG
+1657 NFNNLTANG

-1677 SKALMSVS
+1677 TKALMSVS

-1745 YSDNNNI
+1745 YSDNNNV

-1853 LNSLNIYNKGFSSG
+1853 LSSLNIYNKGFSSE

-1885 MIETNQLDNIT
+1885 MIESNQLDNIT
-1896 SINEVLQL
+1896 NINEVLQL
-1904 LDRIKITPAQKQALL
+1904 LDKIKITQAQKQVLL

-1924 LTDNINQTFSNGN
+1924 LTDNINQTFNNGN

-1942 TQDHVTNSTSS
+1942 TQDNVTNSTSS

-1982 LLGSTSPYLG
+1982 LLDSTSPYLG

-2006 GTLGSGNAFESGG
+2006 GTIGSGNAFESGG
-2019 SADITFQ
+2019 SADVTFQ

-2059 NQGNLANVLSQM
+2059 NQGNLANVLSQV

-2084 FVENALIPLSKELPS
+2084 FIENALSPLSKELPT
-2099 SLQNETLGQL
+2099 SLQDETLGQL
-2109 IGQNNLDN
+2109 IGQNNLDD

-2122 GVMNAIQNIISKKL
+2122 GVMNEIQNIISKKL

-2172 YMDASELSSILSVI
+2172 YIDASELSSILSVV

-2194 TSLQKDIGVV
+2194 ASLQKDIGVV

-2209 DEFLGQDVVKKLESQ
+2209 NEFLGQDVVKKLESQ
-2224 GLVSNIINNI
+2224 GLVNNIINNI
-2234 ISQGGLSGIY
+2234 ISQGGLSGVY
-2244 NQGLGSVLPP
+2244 NQGLGSVLPS

-2284 FLSNGYVFVNNSS
+2284 FLSDGYVFVNNSS

-2384 NSSVTPTNESLSVR
+2384 NSSVTPTNETLSVR
-2398 ANNFTFLGVIASNGA
+2398 ANNFTFLGAIASNGA

-2418 VKNNSVIGTLNLNEN
+2418 VTNNSVIGTLNLNEN
-2433 ATLQANNLTIANAFN
+2433 ATLQANNLTITNAFD

-2456 INGDFTLNQQATL
+2456 INGNFTLNQQATL

-2488 VFNLSHS
+2488 VFNISHS

-2502 AQGIATI
+2502 TQGAATI
-2509 MTNYNNPLIQ
+2509 MANNNNPLIQ

-2527 GAYTLI
+2527 GTYTLI
-2533 DSAKAIYYGYNDQIT
+2533 DSAKAIYYGYNNQIT

-2560 TLININGKHMVMT
+2560 ALIDINGKHMVMT

-2579 NGQAVSIKDGGLI
+2579 NGQAVNVKDGGLV

-2610 KVKIAVSNAPIN
+2610 KVKIAVSNDPIN

-2630 QYIAQIQGI
+2630 QYIAQIQGV
-2639 QGVDSI
+2639 QSVDSI
-2645 EQAGGT
+2645 DQAGGN

-2727 STFASA
+2727 STFARS
-2733 DFHERLEAL
+2733 DFLERLEAL

-2782 NGGTGTLYGINVG
+2782 SGGTGTLYGINVG

-2825 SNVNMGV
+2825 SNVNVGV

-2869 QSYRYN
+2869 QSYRYD

-2901 IGLAYYYIGMSGLR
+2901 VGLSYYYIGLSGLR

>member
-1 MAFKKAG
+1 MAFKKAR

-23 ISKKIFKLN
+23 ISKEIFKLN
-32 PILKREKPLK
+32 QILKREKPLK

-74 PHLRA
+74 SHLRA

-86 WWSGYHDKIESGS
+86 WSSWSYHDNIESGS

-108 LFSSTQGSGTYYLN
+108 LFSSAQGSGTYYLN

-127 SAGGA
+127 SPGGA

-153 TGVNGVNVGYITGT
+153 MGVNGGDVGYITGT

-179 ITTGNSLSDGGG
+179 ITTGNSISTGGG
-191 ATLNFNATNRITI
+191 ATLNFNATNHITI
-204 NQASFDNSDA
+204 NQASFDNSKA
-214 GAQHSYMNFKGSN
+214 GTQHSYMNFSGSN

-239 NGGFSF
+239 DGGFSF

-258 TKFNQGTYNFTNS
+258 TNFNQGTYKFTNS
-271 ANLSFNNSNFNQSTY
+271 ANLSFNNSA
-286 NFNSLQST
+286 
-294 FNNSTFNQGTYNFTD
+294 FNQGTYSFTD
-309 NTSFNND
+309 NASFNND

-321 TYNFNTSKVS
+321 TYSFNTSKVS
-331 FSGANTLNSSSPFA
+331 FSGANTLDSSSPFA

-355 GAVFNLN
+355 GAIFNLN

-368 QTYDILTTNGTIQY
+368 QTYDILTTNKTIQY

-407 NNTYDVTFDIN
+407 SNTYDVTFDIN

-428 SNKSITTQF
+428 NNQSITTQF

-449 YQQDLNNSQSALS
+449 YQQDLSNSQTALN
-462 NATNDNKIAS
+462 NATSDNKIAS
-472 ADTGYT
+472 NDTGYT

-483 TIKQDAQNLEH
+483 TIKKDAQNLESA
-494 TSQQIAKD
+494 SQQIA
-502 EQALQGD
+502 
-509 LNKLK
+509 
-514 QLANSSFNEQAF
+514 
-526 NQAQSKEQQD
+526 
-536 EQTLQNEENTFSSEQ
+536 
-551 EGLEKALANAKEQQE
+551 
-566 QQQAQATYQQDLNN
+566 
-580 SQSALSNATNDNKIA
+580 
-595 SADTDYTKNQNTA
+595 
-608 IKQDAQNLENTSQQI
+608 
-623 TQDQKDLEQDLDKLQ
+623 QDQKDLEQDLANVK
-638 QLANSKTGFNE
+638 QLANSTTGFNE
-649 QAFNQAQST
+649 QAFNQAQSAE
-658 EQQDEQTLQNEEE
+658 EQDLQTLQENEK
-671 TFSSEQEGLE
+671 TFSSEQESLD
-681 KALANAKHTS
+681 KAIAQAKPASPTPS

-699 QNNPP
+699 QNTPP
-704 NKVSPPTQNLPTT
+704 SKVSPPTQNLPTT
-717 NVWNGVYN
+717 NVWNGVYWI
-725 FQNQTYSK
+725 QNQTYSK
-733 KGIYYIDP
+733 
-741 NLSGQSGQS
+741 Q
-750 GNTLST
+750 
-756 YGYLDWFTLKNK
+756 
-768 FSVNANNGTLIIGN
+768 
-782 NTESANTKGLIWI
+782 
-795 GDDKGLVYYN
+795 
-805 TGTFNAANIYLT
+805 
-817 SNLKTGN
+817 
-824 GFSGEGATLNF
+824 
-835 NATNRITINQA
+835 
-846 SFDNSDA
+846 
-853 GAQHSYMNFK
+853 
-863 GSNINVSGSSFT
+863 
-875 DDTNGGFSFS
+875 
-885 GNNNNSAISFNKTKF
+885 
-900 NQGTYNFTNSA
+900 
-911 NLSFNNSNFNQSTYN
+911 
-926 FNSLQ
+926 
-931 STFNNSTFNQGTYNF
+931 
-946 TDNTSFN
+946 
-953 NDTFNQGTYNFN
+953 
-965 TSKVSFSGANTLN
+965 
-978 SSSPFASLKGSVSFG
+978 
-993 SGAVFNLNQ
+993 
-1002 TLNANQTYDIL
+1002 
-1013 TTNGTIQYGVY
+1013 
-1024 QSYLWDL
+1024 
-1031 INYKG
+1031 
-1036 DKAISHVEVGNNT
+1036 
-1049 YDVTF
+1049 
-1054 DINGQDETLQETF
+1054 
-1067 SNKSITTQF
+1067 
-1076 LGDDLQAKAKA
+1076 
-1087 TYQQDLNNSQSAL
+1087 
-1100 SNATNDNKIASAD
+1100 
-1113 TGYTNNQNTTIKQD
+1113 
-1127 AQNLEHTS
+1127 
-1135 QQIAKDEQA
+1135 
-1144 LQGDL
+1144 
-1149 NKLKQ
+1149 
-1154 LANSSFNE
+1154 
-1162 QAFNQAQSK
+1162 
-1171 EQQDEQTLQ
+1171 
-1180 NEEETF
+1180 
-1186 SSEQEGLEK
+1186 
-1195 ALANAKPASPT
+1195 
-1206 PTPTP
+1206 
-1211 TPTPSPTPN
+1211 
-1220 PTPTKHTAPNKV
+1220 
-1232 PPTPPTQNLPTTNVW
+1232 
-1247 NGVYWLQNQTYSQKG
+1247 G

-1276 SANTLSTYTA
+1276 SGNTLSTYTA

-1324 GYIIGTFNAANIYLT
+1324 GYITGTFNAANIYLT

-1392 ATFDATNNI
+1392 AAFDATNNI

-1411 TWGKFSFNAKNISFS
+1411 TWGKFSFSAKNISFS

-1441 ISANAANSLSFNN
+1441 ISVNAANSLSFNN
-1454 SRLNGGAVYNLWAN
+1454 SRLNGGAVYNLQAN

-1502 TLSSQSLLN
+1502 TLNSQSLLN

-1523 ITLGNKSQTAFKN
+1523 ITLGNKSQATFKN

-1548 DNQSVLNASGAS
+1548 DNQSVLNANGAS

-1583 NGATLSLNANSKL
+1583 NGGILSLNASSKL

-1610 LDDSVLSVSNASSL
+1610 LDDSVLSASNASSL

-1632 ASQATFGGNTT
+1632 ASQADFGGNTT
-1643 IDAASFN
+1643 IDTASFN
-1650 FDSASSL
+1650 FDSASLL
-1657 SFNNLTANG
+1657 SFNNLTVNG

-1677 SKALMSVS
+1677 TKALMSVS

-1697 LSDINIFDNITKSVT
+1697 LSDINIFDNIAKSVT

-1745 YSDNNNI
+1745 YSGNNNI

-1853 LNSLNIYNKGFSSG
+1853 LSSLNIYNKGFSSG

-1885 MIETNQLDNIT
+1885 MIESNQLDNIT

-1904 LDRIKITPAQKQALL
+1904 LDKIKITPAQKQALL

-1942 TQDHVTNSTSS
+1942 TQDNVTNSTSS

-2006 GTLGSGNAFESGG
+2006 GTLGSANAFESGG
-2019 SADITFQ
+2019 SADVTFQ
-2026 SANNLVLNK
+2026 SANNLVLDK

-2059 NQGNLANVLSQM
+2059 NQGNLANVLSQV

-2084 FVENALIPLSKELPS
+2084 FVENALSPLSKELPT

-2172 YMDASELSSILSVI
+2172 YMDAPELSSILSVI

-2209 DEFLGQDVVKKLESQ
+2209 NEFLGQDVVKKLESQ

-2234 ISQGGLSGIY
+2234 ISQGGLSSVY

-2284 FLSNGYVFVNNSS
+2284 FLSNSYVFVNNSS

-2369 INLANCPTTK
+2369 VNLANCPTTK

-2398 ANNFTFLGVIASNGA
+2398 ANNFTFLGTIASNGA

-2433 ATLQANNLTIANAFN
+2433 ATLQANNLTITNAFN

-2456 INGDFTLNQQATL
+2456 INGNFTLNQQATL

-2495 VSHAIIN
+2495 ASHAIIN
-2502 AQGIATI
+2502 AQGSATI
-2509 MTNYNNPLIQ
+2509 MANNNNPLIQ

-2560 TLININGKHMVMT
+2560 TLIDINGKRMVMT

-2579 NGQAVSIKDGGLI
+2579 NGQAVNIKDGGLI
-2592 VGFKDSQNQ
+2592 VGFKDFQNQ

-2610 KVKIAVSNAPIN
+2610 KVKIAVSNDPIN

-2630 QYIAQIQGI
+2630 QYIAQIQGV
-2639 QGVDSI
+2639 QSVDSI
-2645 EQAGGT
+2645 DQAGGT

-2690 NTLEVIANPNFK
+2690 NTLEVIANPDFK

-2782 NGGTGTLYGINVG
+2782 NGGTGTLYGINIG

-2869 QSYRYN
+2869 QSYKYD

-2901 IGLAYYYIGMSGLR
+2901 IGLAYYYIGLSSLR

>member
-1 MAFKKAG
+1 MAFKKAR
-8 LISKFISKGSFKLNK
+8 LISKLISKGSFKLNK

-32 PILKREKPLK
+32 QILKREKPLK
-42 RHKKTKSIK
+42 CHKKALKPIK
-51 KPFNKNKS
+51 NLSNRNKS

-74 PHLRA
+74 SHLRA
-79 SECRYWS
+79 NECRYWS
-86 WWSGYHDKIESGS
+86 WSSWGYQDNIESGP

-108 LFSSTQGSGTYYLN
+108 LFSSAQGSGTYYLN

-127 SAGGA
+127 SAGGV

-153 TGVNGVNVGYITGT
+153 TGINGGDVGYITGT
-167 YDAQTINFNSSR
+167 YDAANIYLTSHLK
-179 ITTGNSLSDGGG
+179 TGNSYADGGG
-191 ATLNFNATNRITI
+191 ATLNFNATNNLTI
-204 NQASFDNSDA
+204 NQASLDNSDA
-214 GAQHSYMNFKGSN
+214 GTQKSYMNFKGSN

-239 NGGFSF
+239 DGGFNF

-251 SAISFNK
+251 SVISFNQ
-258 TKFNQGTYNFTNS
+258 TNFNQGTYHFTNSASSSFDNSSFNQGTYHFNSAQSTFENSNFNQGTYNFN
-271 ANLSFNNSNFNQSTY
+271 
-286 NFNSLQST
+286 
-294 FNNSTFNQGTYNFTD
+294 D

-321 TYNFNTSKVS
+321 TYDFNTSKVS
-331 FSGANTLNSSSPFA
+331 FSGTNTLNSSSPFA
-345 SLKGSVSFGS
+345 SLKGSVSFNS
-355 GAVFNLN
+355 NAIFNLN
-362 QTLNAN
+362 QTLNNN
-368 QTYDILTTNGTIQY
+368 QTYDILTTNGAIQY

-428 SNKSITTQF
+428 NNQSIITQF
-437 LGDDLQAKAKAT
+437 LGDVLQAKAQKT
-449 YQQDLNNSQSALS
+449 YQQDWSNSQTAVSDAS
-462 NATNDNKIAS
+462 KDNQIAS
-472 ADTGYT
+472 NDASDTT
-478 NNQNT
+478 SKNT
-483 TIKQDAQNLEH
+483 TIATDAQNLEH
-494 TSQQIAKD
+494 TNQQIAQD

-509 LNKLK
+509 LDKLK
-514 QLANSSFNEQAF
+514 QLANSTTGFNEQAF
-526 NQAQSKEQQD
+526 NTAQKQEQQD
-536 EQTLQNEENTFSSEQ
+536 EQTLQNDENAFNTEQ
-551 EGLEKALANAKEQQE
+551 DSLNKAIQQAQAQQQKQE
-566 QQQAQATYQQDLNN
+566 QQQAKQTYQEDLTN
-580 SQSALSNATNDNKIA
+580 SQSTLNNAASDSKIA
-595 SADTDYTKNQNTA
+595 NSDTDYTKNQNTA
-608 IKQDAQNLENTSQQI
+608 IATDAQNLENTNQQI
-623 TQDQKDLEQDLDKLQ
+623 AQDEQALEKDLAQIK

-649 QAFNQAQST
+649 QAFNQAQKQ
-658 EQQDEQTLQNEEE
+658 EQQDEQTLQNDEN
-671 TFSSEQEGLE
+671 TFNAEQEGL
-681 KALANAKHTS
+681 KQAIANAKPTS
-691 PTPTKHTA
+691 PTPSPTPTPTKHTA
-699 QNNPP
+699 QNTPP
-704 NKVSPPTQNLPTT
+704 KVSPPTQNLPTT
-717 NVWNGVYN
+717 NVWDGVYN
-725 FQNQTYSK
+725 
-733 KGIYYIDP
+733 
-741 NLSGQSGQS
+741 
-750 GNTLST
+750 
-756 YGYLDWFTLKNK
+756 
-768 FSVNANNGTLIIGN
+768 
-782 NTESANTKGLIWI
+782 
-795 GDDKGLVYYN
+795 
-805 TGTFNAANIYLT
+805 
-817 SNLKTGN
+817 
-824 GFSGEGATLNF
+824 
-835 NATNRITINQA
+835 
-846 SFDNSDA
+846 
-853 GAQHSYMNFK
+853 
-863 GSNINVSGSSFT
+863 
-875 DDTNGGFSFS
+875 
-885 GNNNNSAISFNKTKF
+885 
-900 NQGTYNFTNSA
+900 
-911 NLSFNNSNFNQSTYN
+911 
-926 FNSLQ
+926 
-931 STFNNSTFNQGTYNF
+931 
-946 TDNTSFN
+946 
-953 NDTFNQGTYNFN
+953 
-965 TSKVSFSGANTLN
+965 
-978 SSSPFASLKGSVSFG
+978 
-993 SGAVFNLNQ
+993 
-1002 TLNANQTYDIL
+1002 
-1013 TTNGTIQYGVY
+1013 
-1024 QSYLWDL
+1024 
-1031 INYKG
+1031 
-1036 DKAISHVEVGNNT
+1036 
-1049 YDVTF
+1049 
-1054 DINGQDETLQETF
+1054 
-1067 SNKSITTQF
+1067 
-1076 LGDDLQAKAKA
+1076 
-1087 TYQQDLNNSQSAL
+1087 
-1100 SNATNDNKIASAD
+1100 
-1113 TGYTNNQNTTIKQD
+1113 
-1127 AQNLEHTS
+1127 
-1135 QQIAKDEQA
+1135 
-1144 LQGDL
+1144 
-1149 NKLKQ
+1149 
-1154 LANSSFNE
+1154 
-1162 QAFNQAQSK
+1162 
-1171 EQQDEQTLQ
+1171 
-1180 NEEETF
+1180 
-1186 SSEQEGLEK
+1186 
-1195 ALANAKPASPT
+1195 
-1206 PTPTP
+1206 
-1211 TPTPSPTPN
+1211 
-1220 PTPTKHTAPNKV
+1220 
-1232 PPTPPTQNLPTTNVW
+1232 
-1247 NGVYWLQNQTYSQKG
+1247 LQNQTYSQKG

-1276 SANTLSTYTA
+1276 SDNTLSTYTA
-1286 NLLGRSFGVNI
+1286 NLFGRSFGVNI

-1324 GYIIGTFNAANIYLT
+1324 GYITGTFSAANIYLT
-1339 NNFKTGEGVSGSDG
+1339 NNFKTGEGVSNSDG

-1392 ATFDATNNI
+1392 AAFDAVNNI
-1401 SVTNSSFSDM
+1401 SVTDSSFSDM
-1411 TWGKFSFNAKNISFS
+1411 TWGKFSFSAKNISFS

-1441 ISANAANSLSFNN
+1441 ISANASNSLSFIN
-1454 SRLNGGAVYNLWAN
+1454 SRLNGGAIYNLQAN

-1523 ITLGNKSQTAFKN
+1523 ITLGNKSQAAFKN

-1583 NGATLSLNANSKL
+1583 NGGTLSLNASSKL
-1596 NASSASFS
+1596 NASNASFS

-1610 LDDSVLSVSNASSL
+1610 LDDSVLSANNTSSL

-1632 ASQATFGGNTT
+1632 ASQADFGGNTT
-1643 IDAASFN
+1643 IDTASFN

-1677 SKALMSVS
+1677 TKALMSVS

-1745 YSDNNNI
+1745 YSDSNNI

-1811 SYDYSDNQAG
+1811 SYDYSDNQVG
-1821 TYYLTSN
+1821 TYYLTSS

-1853 LNSLNIYNKGFSSG
+1853 LNSLNIYNKGFSSE

-1874 ILSQNSATLKE
+1874 ILSQNSAALKE
-1885 MIETNQLDNIT
+1885 MIESNQLDNIT
-1896 SINEVLQL
+1896 NVNEVLQL
-1904 LDRIKITPAQKQALL
+1904 LDKIKITQTQKQALL

-1924 LTDNINQTFSNGN
+1924 LTDNINQTFNNGN

-1942 TQDHVTNSTSS
+1942 TQDNVTNSTSS

-2019 SADITFQ
+2019 SADVTFQ

-2052 EGIDKIF
+2052 KGIDKIF
-2059 NQGNLANVLSQM
+2059 NQGNLANVLSQV

-2084 FVENALIPLSKELPS
+2084 FVENALSPLSKELPS

-2109 IGQNNLDN
+2109 IGQNNLDD

-2209 DEFLGQDVVKKLESQ
+2209 NEFLGQDVVKKLESQ
-2224 GLVSNIINNI
+2224 GLVNNIINNI
-2234 ISQGGLSGIY
+2234 ISQGGLSGVY

-2261 ENDLGALLSPRGL
+2261 ENDLGTLLSPRGL

-2321 IDFSKYQGALIFAS
+2321 IDFSKYQGTLIFAS

-2398 ANNFTFLGVIASNGA
+2398 ANNFTFLGAIASNGA

-2433 ATLQANNLTIANAFN
+2433 AALQANNLTITNAFN

-2456 INGDFTLNQQATL
+2456 VNGNFTLNQQATL

-2474 GLNVMGNF
+2474 GLNVMGDF

-2488 VFNLSHS
+2488 VFNISHS
-2495 VSHAIIN
+2495 ASHAIIN
-2502 AQGIATI
+2502 AQGTATL
-2509 MTNYNNPLIQ
+2509 MANNNNPLIQ
-2519 FNTSSKET
+2519 FNTSSKEAGT
-2527 GAYTLI
+2527 YTLI

-2560 TLININGKHMVMT
+2560 ALIDINGKHMVMT

-2579 NGQAVSIKDGGLI
+2579 NGQAVSVKDGGLV

-2610 KVKIAVSNAPIN
+2610 KVKIAVSNDPIN

-2630 QYIAQIQGI
+2630 QYIAQIQGT

-2645 EQAGGT
+2645 DQAGGN

-2677 STKDLTTIAGDIA
+2677 SAKDLTTIAGDIA
-2690 NTLEVIANPNFK
+2690 NTLEVIANPDFK

-2869 QSYRYN
+2869 QSYKYD

-2901 IGLAYYYIGMSGLR
+2901 IGLAYYYIGLSSLR

>member
-1 MAFKKAG
+1 MAFKKVR
-8 LISKFISKGSFKLNK
+8 LISRFISKGSFKLNK

-32 PILKREKPLK
+32 QILKREKPLK
-42 RHKKTKSIK
+42 RHKKTKSIE

-74 PHLRA
+74 SHLRA
-79 SECRYWS
+79 NECRYWS
-86 WWSGYHDKIESGS
+86 WSSWSYQDNIESGP

-108 LFSSTQGSGTYYLN
+108 LFSSAQGSGTYYLN

-127 SAGGA
+127 STGGA

-139 NGTLNVGG
+139 GGTLDIGG

-153 TGVNGVNVGYITGT
+153 TGINGGDIGYITGT
-167 YDAQTINFNSSR
+167 YDAQTINFNSSHL
-179 ITTGNSLSDGGG
+179 TTGNSYSDGGG
-191 ATLNFNATNRITI
+191 VTLNFNATNNLTI
-204 NQASFDNSDA
+204 NQASLDNSHA
-214 GAQHSYMNFKGSN
+214 GTQHSYMNFKGSN
-227 INVSGSS
+227 IKVSGSS
-234 FTDDT
+234 FKDDT
-239 NGGFSF
+239 DGGFSF
-245 SGNNNN
+245 SGNSNN
-251 SAISFNK
+251 STISFNQ
-258 TKFNQGTYNFTNS
+258 TNFNQGTYNFNNS
-271 ANLSFNNSNFNQSTY
+271 A
-286 NFNSLQST
+286 
-294 FNNSTFNQGTYNFTD
+294 FNQGTYNFNNSAFNQGTYNFND
-309 NTSFNND
+309 NVSFNND

-321 TYNFNTSKVS
+321 TYSFNTSKVS
-331 FSGANTLNSSSPFA
+331 FSGINTLNSSSPFA

-355 GAVFNLN
+355 GAIFNLN
-362 QTLNAN
+362 QTLSDN
-368 QTYDILTTNGTIQY
+368 QTYDILTTNGAIQY

-407 NNTYDVTFDIN
+407 NNTYDVTFDID

-428 SNKSITTQF
+428 SNQSITTQF
-437 LGDDLQAKAKAT
+437 LGDDLQQEAQKT
-449 YQQDLNNSQSALS
+449 YQEDVAHSQNALNGVTS
-462 NATNDNKIAS
+462 DKEIAS
-472 ADTGYT
+472 ADTSYT
-478 NNQNT
+478 NNKNT
-483 TIKQDAQNLEH
+483 TIATDAQNLES
-494 TSQQIAKD
+494 TSQKIQQDK
-502 EQALQGD
+502 QALEKD
-509 LNKLK
+509 LAQIK
-514 QLANSSFNEQAF
+514 QLANSTTGFNEQAF
-526 NQAQSKEQQD
+526 NQAQKQEQQD
-536 EQTLQNEENTFSSEQ
+536 EQTLQNEEKTFNSEQ
-551 EGLEKALANAKEQQE
+551 EGLKQAIANAKP
-566 QQQAQATYQQDLNN
+566 
-580 SQSALSNATNDNKIA
+580 
-595 SADTDYTKNQNTA
+595 
-608 IKQDAQNLENTSQQI
+608 TSP
-623 TQDQKDLEQDLDKLQ
+623 TP
-638 QLANSKTGFNE
+638 SPT
-649 QAFNQAQST
+649 
-658 EQQDEQTLQNEEE
+658 
-671 TFSSEQEGLE
+671 
-681 KALANAKHTS
+681 

-699 QNNPP
+699 QNTPP
-704 NKVSPPTQNLPTT
+704 NKVSPT
-717 NVWNGVYN
+717 
-725 FQNQTYSK
+725 
-733 KGIYYIDP
+733 
-741 NLSGQSGQS
+741 
-750 GNTLST
+750 
-756 YGYLDWFTLKNK
+756 
-768 FSVNANNGTLIIGN
+768 
-782 NTESANTKGLIWI
+782 
-795 GDDKGLVYYN
+795 
-805 TGTFNAANIYLT
+805 
-817 SNLKTGN
+817 
-824 GFSGEGATLNF
+824 
-835 NATNRITINQA
+835 
-846 SFDNSDA
+846 
-853 GAQHSYMNFK
+853 
-863 GSNINVSGSSFT
+863 
-875 DDTNGGFSFS
+875 
-885 GNNNNSAISFNKTKF
+885 
-900 NQGTYNFTNSA
+900 
-911 NLSFNNSNFNQSTYN
+911 
-926 FNSLQ
+926 
-931 STFNNSTFNQGTYNF
+931 
-946 TDNTSFN
+946 
-953 NDTFNQGTYNFN
+953 
-965 TSKVSFSGANTLN
+965 
-978 SSSPFASLKGSVSFG
+978 
-993 SGAVFNLNQ
+993 
-1002 TLNANQTYDIL
+1002 
-1013 TTNGTIQYGVY
+1013 
-1024 QSYLWDL
+1024 
-1031 INYKG
+1031 
-1036 DKAISHVEVGNNT
+1036 
-1049 YDVTF
+1049 
-1054 DINGQDETLQETF
+1054 
-1067 SNKSITTQF
+1067 
-1076 LGDDLQAKAKA
+1076 
-1087 TYQQDLNNSQSAL
+1087 
-1100 SNATNDNKIASAD
+1100 
-1113 TGYTNNQNTTIKQD
+1113 
-1127 AQNLEHTS
+1127 
-1135 QQIAKDEQA
+1135 
-1144 LQGDL
+1144 
-1149 NKLKQ
+1149 
-1154 LANSSFNE
+1154 
-1162 QAFNQAQSK
+1162 
-1171 EQQDEQTLQ
+1171 
-1180 NEEETF
+1180 
-1186 SSEQEGLEK
+1186 
-1195 ALANAKPASPT
+1195 
-1206 PTPTP
+1206 
-1211 TPTPSPTPN
+1211 
-1220 PTPTKHTAPNKV
+1220 
-1232 PPTPPTQNLPTTNVW
+1232 PTPPTQNLPTTNVW
-1247 NGVYWLQNQTYSQKG
+1247 NGVYNLQNQTYSNKG
-1262 VYYIDPNLSGQSGQ
+1262 IYYIYPNLSGQSGQ
-1276 SANTLSTYTA
+1276 SGNTLSTYTA
-1286 NLLGRSFGVNI
+1286 NLFGRSFGVNI

-1324 GYIIGTFNAANIYLT
+1324 GYITGTFSAANIYLT
-1339 NNFKTGEGVSGSDG
+1339 NNFKTGEGVSNSDG

-1364 NITMDGL
+1364 NITVDGL

-1392 ATFDATNNI
+1392 AAFDALNNI
-1401 SVTNSSFSDM
+1401 SVTNSNFSDM
-1411 TWGKFSFNAKNISFS
+1411 TWGKFSFSAKNISFS
-1426 NASFSGFTNPGGSSV
+1426 NASFSGFTNPGGSST
-1441 ISANAANSLSFNN
+1441 ISANASNSLSFIN
-1454 SRLNGGAVYNLWAN
+1454 SRLNGGAVYNLQAN

-1487 SNFNATTQLLGNTSF
+1487 SNFNATTQLLGNTNF

-1523 ITLGNKSQTAFKN
+1523 ITLGNKSQAAFKN

-1548 DNQSVLNASGAS
+1548 DNQSVLNANGAS

-1571 NGSQATFNSLFF
+1571 NGSQAAFNSLFF
-1583 NGATLSLNANSKL
+1583 NGGTLSLNASSKL

-1610 LDDSVLSVSNASSL
+1610 LDDSVLSANNTSSL

-1632 ASQATFGGNTT
+1632 TSQADFGGNTT
-1643 IDAASFN
+1643 INTASFN

-1657 SFNNLTANG
+1657 NFNNLTANG

-1677 SKALMSVS
+1677 TKALMSVS

-1853 LNSLNIYNKGFSSG
+1853 LNSLNIYNKGFSSE

-1885 MIETNQLDNIT
+1885 MIESNQLDNIT
-1896 SINEVLQL
+1896 NINEVLQL
-1904 LDRIKITPAQKQALL
+1904 LDKIKITQAQKQALL

-1924 LTDNINQTFSNGN
+1924 LTDNINQTFNNGN
-1937 LVIGA
+1937 LIIGA
-1942 TQDHVTNSTSS
+1942 TQDNITNSTSS

-1965 ALDSA
+1965 VLDSA

-2006 GTLGSGNAFESGG
+2006 GTIGSGNAFESGG
-2019 SADITFQ
+2019 SADVTFQ

-2052 EGIDKIF
+2052 KGINEIF

-2084 FVENALIPLSKELPS
+2084 FIENALSPLSKELPA
-2099 SLQNETLGQL
+2099 SLQDETLGQL

-2122 GVMNAIQNIISKKL
+2122 GVMNEIQNIISKKL

-2172 YMDASELSSILSVI
+2172 YIDASELSSILSVV
-2186 LKDITNPP
+2186 LKDIINPP

-2209 DEFLGQDVVKKLESQ
+2209 NEFLGQDVVKKLESQ

-2234 ISQGGLSGIY
+2234 ISQGGLSGVY

-2284 FLSNGYVFVNNSS
+2284 FLSDGYVFVNNSS

-2379 NSSST
+2379 NDSTSSA
-2384 NSSVTPTNESLSVR
+2384 NSSITPTNETLSVH
-2398 ANNFTFLGVIASNGA
+2398 ANNFTFLGTIASNGA

-2418 VKNNSVIGTLNLNEN
+2418 VTNNSVIGTLNLNEN
-2433 ATLQANNLTIANAFN
+2433 AALQANNLTITNAFN

-2456 INGDFTLNQQATL
+2456 INGNFTLNQQATL
-2469 STNAS
+2469 STNAN

-2502 AQGIATI
+2502 AQGNATI
-2509 MTNYNNPLIQ
+2509 MANNNNPLIQ
-2519 FNTSSKET
+2519 FNTSSKEAGT
-2527 GAYTLI
+2527 YTLI
-2533 DSAKAIYYGYNDQIT
+2533 DSAKAIYYGYNNQIT

-2560 TLININGKHMVMT
+2560 TLIDINGKHMVMT

-2610 KVKIAVSNAPIN
+2610 KVKIAVYNDPIN

-2630 QYIAQIQGI
+2630 QYIAQIQGV
-2639 QGVDSI
+2639 QSVNSI
-2645 EQAGGT
+2645 DQAGGN

-2677 STKDLTTIAGDIA
+2677 STKDLTTIAEDIA
-2690 NTLEVIANPNFK
+2690 NTLEVIANPDFK

-2727 STFASA
+2727 STFARS
-2733 DFHERLEAL
+2733 DFLERLEAL

-2869 QSYRYN
+2869 QSYKYN

-2901 IGLAYYYIGMSGLR
+2901 IGLAYYYIGLSGLR

-3034 MRYAF
+3034 IRYAF

>member
-1 MAFKKAG
+1 MAFKKAR
-8 LISKFISKGSFKLNK
+8 LISRFISKGSFKLNK
-23 ISKKIFKLN
+23 ISKKFFTLN
-32 PILKREKPLK
+32 QILKREKPLK
-42 RHKKTKSIK
+42 RHKKTKSIE

-74 PHLRA
+74 SHLRA
-79 SECRYWS
+79 NECRYWS
-86 WWSGYHDKIESGS
+86 WSSWSYQDNIESGP

-108 LFSSTQGSGTYYLN
+108 LFSSAQGSGTYYLN

-139 NGTLNVGG
+139 NGTLDIGG

-153 TGVNGVNVGYITGT
+153 TGINGGDVGYITGT
-167 YDAQTINFNSSR
+167 YDAQTINFNSSH
-179 ITTGNSLSDGGG
+179 ITTGNSYADGGG
-191 ATLNFNATNRITI
+191 ATLNFNATNNITI

-214 GAQHSYMNFKGSN
+214 GTQKSYMNFKGSN
-227 INVSGSS
+227 IKVSGSS

-239 NGGFSF
+239 DGGFNF
-245 SGNNNN
+245 SGSNNN
-251 SAISFNK
+251 SVISFDQTN
-258 TKFNQGTYNFTNS
+258 FNQGTYNFSNS
-271 ANLSFNNSNFNQSTY
+271 ATLSFNNSSFNQGTY
-286 NFNSLQST
+286 HFNSAQST
-294 FNNSTFNQGTYNFTD
+294 FENSNFNQGTYNFND
-309 NTSFNND
+309 SVSFNNN

-321 TYNFNTSKVS
+321 TYNFNDSVSFNNNTFNQGTYDFNDSKVS
-331 FSGANTLNSSSPFA
+331 FSGTNTLNSSSPFA

-355 GAVFNLN
+355 NAIFNLN
-362 QTLNAN
+362 QTLNNN
-368 QTYDILTTNGTIQY
+368 QTYDILTTNGVIQY

-428 SNKSITTQF
+428 NKQSIITQF
-437 LGDDLQAKAKAT
+437 LGDNLQQQAQQT
-449 YQQDLNNSQSALS
+449 YQEDVAHSQNALNKVTSDNTIASNDTSYTQSK
-462 NATNDNKIAS
+462 NATILK
-472 ADTGYT
+472 
-478 NNQNT
+478 
-483 TIKQDAQNLEH
+483 DAQSLEN
-494 TSQQIAKD
+494 TNQQITKD
-502 EQALQGD
+502 KQALEKD
-509 LNKLK
+509 LAQIN
-514 QLANSSFNEQAF
+514 QLANSTTGFNEQAF
-526 NQAQSKEQQD
+526 NQAQKQEQQD
-536 EQTLQNEENTFSSEQ
+536 EQTLQNEENAFNTEQ
-551 EGLEKALANAKEQQE
+551 EGLKQAIANAKP
-566 QQQAQATYQQDLNN
+566 
-580 SQSALSNATNDNKIA
+580 
-595 SADTDYTKNQNTA
+595 
-608 IKQDAQNLENTSQQI
+608 
-623 TQDQKDLEQDLDKLQ
+623 
-638 QLANSKTGFNE
+638 ANPTPNPTPSH
-649 QAFNQAQST
+649 A
-658 EQQDEQTLQNEEE
+658 
-671 TFSSEQEGLE
+671 
-681 KALANAKHTS
+681 

-699 QNNPP
+699 PNTPP
-704 NKVSPPTQNLPTT
+704 SQVPPTPTQNLPAES
-717 NVWNGVYN
+717 VWSGVYWL
-725 FQNQTYSK
+725 QNKTYSK
-733 KGIYYIDP
+733 QGIYYIDP
-741 NLSGQSGQS
+741 NLSGQIGQS
-750 GNTLST
+750 G
-756 YGYLDWFTLKNK
+756 
-768 FSVNANNGTLIIGN
+768 
-782 NTESANTKGLIWI
+782 
-795 GDDKGLVYYN
+795 
-805 TGTFNAANIYLT
+805 
-817 SNLKTGN
+817 
-824 GFSGEGATLNF
+824 
-835 NATNRITINQA
+835 
-846 SFDNSDA
+846 
-853 GAQHSYMNFK
+853 
-863 GSNINVSGSSFT
+863 
-875 DDTNGGFSFS
+875 
-885 GNNNNSAISFNKTKF
+885 
-900 NQGTYNFTNSA
+900 
-911 NLSFNNSNFNQSTYN
+911 
-926 FNSLQ
+926 
-931 STFNNSTFNQGTYNF
+931 
-946 TDNTSFN
+946 
-953 NDTFNQGTYNFN
+953 
-965 TSKVSFSGANTLN
+965 
-978 SSSPFASLKGSVSFG
+978 
-993 SGAVFNLNQ
+993 
-1002 TLNANQTYDIL
+1002 
-1013 TTNGTIQYGVY
+1013 
-1024 QSYLWDL
+1024 
-1031 INYKG
+1031 
-1036 DKAISHVEVGNNT
+1036 
-1049 YDVTF
+1049 
-1054 DINGQDETLQETF
+1054 
-1067 SNKSITTQF
+1067 
-1076 LGDDLQAKAKA
+1076 
-1087 TYQQDLNNSQSAL
+1087 
-1100 SNATNDNKIASAD
+1100 
-1113 TGYTNNQNTTIKQD
+1113 
-1127 AQNLEHTS
+1127 
-1135 QQIAKDEQA
+1135 
-1144 LQGDL
+1144 
-1149 NKLKQ
+1149 
-1154 LANSSFNE
+1154 
-1162 QAFNQAQSK
+1162 
-1171 EQQDEQTLQ
+1171 
-1180 NEEETF
+1180 
-1186 SSEQEGLEK
+1186 
-1195 ALANAKPASPT
+1195 
-1206 PTPTP
+1206 
-1211 TPTPSPTPN
+1211 
-1220 PTPTKHTAPNKV
+1220 
-1232 PPTPPTQNLPTTNVW
+1232 
-1247 NGVYWLQNQTYSQKG
+1247 
-1262 VYYIDPNLSGQSGQ
+1262 
-1276 SANTLSTYTA
+1276 NTLSTYTA
-1286 NLLGRSFGVNI
+1286 NLLGRSFGVNAN
-1297 QNGTLII
+1297 NGTLII
-1304 GNNTESVNDNGLIWI
+1304 GNNTENVNDNGLIWI

-1324 GYIIGTFNAANIYLT
+1324 GYITGTFNAANIYLT
-1339 NNFKTGEGVSGSDG
+1339 NNFKTGEGVSNSDG

-1371 NYNDAETVTKMIQTG
+1371 NYNNAETVTKMIQTG

-1392 ATFDATNNI
+1392 TTFDATNNI

-1426 NASFSGFTNPGGSSV
+1426 NASFSGFTNPGGSST
-1441 ISANAANSLSFNN
+1441 ISANASNSLSFIN
-1454 SRLNGGAVYNLWAN
+1454 SRLNGGAVYNLQAN

-1523 ITLGNKSQTAFKN
+1523 ITLGNKSQAAFKN

-1548 DNQSVLNASGAS
+1548 DNQSVLNASGTS

-1571 NGSQATFNSLFF
+1571 NGSQAAFNSLFF
-1583 NGATLSLNANSKL
+1583 NGGTLSLNANSKL

-1610 LDDSVLSVSNASSL
+1610 LDDSVLSANNTSSL

-1632 ASQATFGGNTT
+1632 ASQANFGGNTT
-1643 IDAASFN
+1643 IDTASFN

-1657 SFNNLTANG
+1657 NFNNLTANG

-1677 SKALMSVS
+1677 TKALMSVS

-1853 LNSLNIYNKGFSSG
+1853 LNSLNIYNKGFSSE

-1885 MIETNQLDNIT
+1885 MIESNQLDNIT
-1896 SINEVLQL
+1896 NINEVLQL
-1904 LDRIKITPAQKQALL
+1904 LDKIKITQAQKQALL
-1919 ETINH
+1919 DTINH
-1924 LTDNINQTFSNGN
+1924 LTDNINQTFNNGN

-1942 TQDHVTNSTSS
+1942 TQDNVTNSTSS

-2006 GTLGSGNAFESGG
+2006 GTIGSGNAFESGG
-2019 SADITFQ
+2019 SADVTFQ

-2084 FVENALIPLSKELPS
+2084 FIENALSPLSKELPT
-2099 SLQNETLGQL
+2099 SLQDETLGQL
-2109 IGQNNLDN
+2109 IGQNNLDD

-2122 GVMNAIQNIISKKL
+2122 GVMNEIQNIISQKL

-2172 YMDASELSSILSVI
+2172 YIDASEISSILSVI

-2209 DEFLGQDVVKKLESQ
+2209 NEFLGQDVVKKLESQ
-2224 GLVSNIINNI
+2224 GLVSNIINNV
-2234 ISQGGLSGIY
+2234 ISQGGLSGVY

-2261 ENDLGALLSPRGL
+2261 ENDLGVLLSPRGL

-2284 FLSNGYVFVNNSS
+2284 FLSDGYVFVNNSS

-2384 NSSVTPTNESLSVR
+2384 NSSVTPTNETLSVR
-2398 ANNFTFLGVIASNGA
+2398 ANNFTFLGAIASNGA

-2418 VKNNSVIGTLNLNEN
+2418 VTNNSVIGTLNLNEN
-2433 ATLQANNLTIANAFN
+2433 ATLQANNLTITNAFN

-2456 INGDFTLNQQATL
+2456 IDGNFTLNQQATL

-2495 VSHAIIN
+2495 ASHAIIN
-2502 AQGIATI
+2502 AQGAATI
-2509 MTNYNNPLIQ
+2509 MANSNNPLIQ
-2519 FNTSSKET
+2519 FNASSKET
-2527 GAYTLI
+2527 GTYTLI
-2533 DSAKAIYYGYNDQIT
+2533 DSAKAIYYGYNNQIT

-2560 TLININGKHMVMT
+2560 ALIDINGKHMVMT

-2579 NGQAVSIKDGGLI
+2579 NGQAVSVKDGGLV

-2610 KVKIAVSNAPIN
+2610 KVKIAVSNDPIN

-2630 QYIAQIQGI
+2630 QYIAQIQGV
-2639 QGVDSI
+2639 QSVDSI
-2645 EQAGGT
+2645 DQAGGN

-2727 STFASA
+2727 STFARS
-2733 DFHERLEAL
+2733 DFLERLEAL

-2782 NGGTGTLYGINVG
+2782 SGGTGTLYGINVG

-2825 SNVNMGV
+2825 SNVNVGV

-2869 QSYRYN
+2869 QSYRYD

-2901 IGLAYYYIGMSGLR
+2901 VGLSYYYIGLSGLR

>member
-1 MAFKKAG
+1 MAFKKAR
-8 LISKFISKGSFKLNK
+8 LISRFISKGSFKLNK
-23 ISKKIFKLN
+23 ISKKFFKLN
-32 PILKREKPLK
+32 QILKREKPLK
-42 RHKKTKSIK
+42 CHKKTKSIK

-59 FLKASVLL
+59 FLKASILL

-74 PHLRA
+74 SHLRA
-79 SECRYWS
+79 NECRYWS
-86 WWSGYHDKIESGS
+86 WSSWGYQDNIESGP

-108 LFSSTQGSGTYYLN
+108 LFSSAQGSGTYYLN

-139 NGTLNVGG
+139 GGTLNVGG

-153 TGVNGVNVGYITGT
+153 TGINGGDLGYITGT
-167 YDAQTINFNSSR
+167 YDAQTINFNSSHL
-179 ITTGNSLSDGGG
+179 TTGNSYADGGG
-191 ATLNFNATNRITI
+191 ATLNFNAANNITI

-214 GAQHSYMNFKGSN
+214 GTQKSYMNFKGSN
-227 INVSGSS
+227 IKVSGSS
-234 FTDDT
+234 FKDDT
-239 NGGFSF
+239 DGGFNF

-251 SAISFNK
+251 SAISFNQ
-258 TKFNQGTYNFTNS
+258 TNFNQGTYNFSNS
-271 ANLSFNNSNFNQSTY
+271 ASSSFDNSNFNQGTY
-286 NFNSLQST
+286 HFNSAQST
-294 FNNSTFNQGTYNFTD
+294 FENSNFNQGTYNF
-309 NTSFNND
+309 NSNASFDND

-321 TYNFNTSKVS
+321 SYSFNTSKVS

-345 SLKGSVSFGS
+345 SLKGSVSFNS
-355 GAVFNLN
+355 NAIFNLN
-362 QTLNAN
+362 QTLNNN

-428 SNKSITTQF
+428 NNQSIITQF
-437 LGDDLQAKAKAT
+437 LGDDLQAKAQKT
-449 YQQDLNNSQSALS
+449 YQEDISDSKSALN
-462 NATNDNKIAS
+462 NATNDNEIAKN
-472 ADTGYT
+472 DTDYT
-478 NNQNT
+478 KNQNAA
-483 TIKQDAQNLEH
+483 IAKDAQGLEN

-502 EQALQGD
+502 QQALEQD
-509 LNKLK
+509 LDKLN
-514 QLANSSFNEQAF
+514 QLANSTTGFNEQAF
-526 NQAQSKEQQD
+526 TQAQKQEQQD
-536 EQTLQNEENTFSSEQ
+536 EQTLQNDENAFNSEQ
-551 EGLEKALANAKEQQE
+551 EGLKQAIQQAQAQQQKQE
-566 QQQAQATYQQDLNN
+566 QQQAQQTYQEDLTNSQNALNN
-580 SQSALSNATNDNKIA
+580 VTSDNTIA
-595 SADTDYTKNQNTA
+595 SNDTSYTQSKNTTVA
-608 IKQDAQNLENTSQQI
+608 KDAQGLEHTNQQI
-623 TQDQKDLEQDLDKLQ
+623 AQDEQALEKDLAQIK
-638 QLANSKTGFNE
+638 QLANSTTGFNE
-649 QAFNQAQST
+649 QAFKNAQKQ
-658 EQQDEQTLQNEEE
+658 EQQDEQTLQNDENA
-671 TFSSEQEGLE
+671 FNIEQEGLE
-681 KALANAKHTS
+681 QAIANAKPTS
-691 PTPTKHTA
+691 PTPSPTPTPTKHTA
-699 QNNPP
+699 PNTPP
-704 NKVSPPTQNLPTT
+704 NKVPPTPPTQNLPTT

-725 FQNQTYSK
+725 LQNQTYSN

-756 YGYLDWFTLKNK
+756 Y
-768 FSVNANNGTLIIGN
+768 
-782 NTESANTKGLIWI
+782 
-795 GDDKGLVYYN
+795 
-805 TGTFNAANIYLT
+805 
-817 SNLKTGN
+817 
-824 GFSGEGATLNF
+824 
-835 NATNRITINQA
+835 
-846 SFDNSDA
+846 
-853 GAQHSYMNFK
+853 
-863 GSNINVSGSSFT
+863 
-875 DDTNGGFSFS
+875 
-885 GNNNNSAISFNKTKF
+885 
-900 NQGTYNFTNSA
+900 
-911 NLSFNNSNFNQSTYN
+911 
-926 FNSLQ
+926 
-931 STFNNSTFNQGTYNF
+931 
-946 TDNTSFN
+946 
-953 NDTFNQGTYNFN
+953 
-965 TSKVSFSGANTLN
+965 
-978 SSSPFASLKGSVSFG
+978 
-993 SGAVFNLNQ
+993 
-1002 TLNANQTYDIL
+1002 
-1013 TTNGTIQYGVY
+1013 
-1024 QSYLWDL
+1024 
-1031 INYKG
+1031 
-1036 DKAISHVEVGNNT
+1036 
-1049 YDVTF
+1049 
-1054 DINGQDETLQETF
+1054 
-1067 SNKSITTQF
+1067 
-1076 LGDDLQAKAKA
+1076 
-1087 TYQQDLNNSQSAL
+1087 
-1100 SNATNDNKIASAD
+1100 
-1113 TGYTNNQNTTIKQD
+1113 
-1127 AQNLEHTS
+1127 
-1135 QQIAKDEQA
+1135 
-1144 LQGDL
+1144 
-1149 NKLKQ
+1149 
-1154 LANSSFNE
+1154 
-1162 QAFNQAQSK
+1162 
-1171 EQQDEQTLQ
+1171 
-1180 NEEETF
+1180 
-1186 SSEQEGLEK
+1186 
-1195 ALANAKPASPT
+1195 
-1206 PTPTP
+1206 
-1211 TPTPSPTPN
+1211 
-1220 PTPTKHTAPNKV
+1220 
-1232 PPTPPTQNLPTTNVW
+1232 
-1247 NGVYWLQNQTYSQKG
+1247 
-1262 VYYIDPNLSGQSGQ
+1262 
-1276 SANTLSTYTA
+1276 TA
-1286 NLLGRSFGVNI
+1286 NLFGRSFGVNI

-1324 GYIIGTFNAANIYLT
+1324 GYITGTFSAANIYLT
-1339 NNFKTGEGVSGSDG
+1339 NNFKTGEGVSNSDG

-1392 ATFDATNNI
+1392 AAFDATNNI

-1411 TWGKFSFNAKNISFS
+1411 TWGKFSFTAKNISFS
-1426 NASFSGFTNPGGSSV
+1426 NASFSGFTNPGGSST
-1441 ISANAANSLSFNN
+1441 ISANASNSLSFIN
-1454 SRLNGGAVYNLWAN
+1454 SRLNGGAVYNLQAN

-1487 SNFNATTQLLGNTSF
+1487 SNFNATTQLLGNTNF

-1523 ITLGNKSQTAFKN
+1523 ITLGNKSQADFKN

-1542 NSNLSL
+1542 NSNLNL

-1571 NGSQATFNSLFF
+1571 NGSQAAFNSLFF
-1583 NGATLSLNANSKL
+1583 NGGTLSLNASSKL
-1596 NASSASFS
+1596 NASNASFS

-1610 LDDSVLSVSNASSL
+1610 LDDSVLSASNTSSL

-1632 ASQATFGGNTT
+1632 TSQADFGGNTT
-1643 IDAASFN
+1643 IDTASFN

-1677 SKALMSVS
+1677 TKALMSVS

-1811 SYDYSDNQAG
+1811 SYDYSDNQVG

-1853 LNSLNIYNKGFSSG
+1853 LSSLNIYNKGFSSE

-1885 MIETNQLDNIT
+1885 MIESNQLDNIT
-1896 SINEVLQL
+1896 NINEVLQL
-1904 LDRIKITPAQKQALL
+1904 LDKIKITQAQKQALL

-1937 LVIGA
+1937 LIIGA
-1942 TQDHVTNSTSS
+1942 TQDNVTNSTSS

-2006 GTLGSGNAFESGG
+2006 GTIGSGNAFESGG
-2019 SADITFQ
+2019 SADVTFQ

-2052 EGIDKIF
+2052 KGIDKIF
-2059 NQGNLANVLSQM
+2059 NQGNLANVLSQV

-2084 FVENALIPLSKELPS
+2084 FIENALSPLSKELPA

-2122 GVMNAIQNIISKKL
+2122 GVMNEIQNIISKKL

-2162 DKGLLNFIGG
+2162 DKGLLNFIGR
-2172 YMDASELSSILSVI
+2172 YIDASELSSILSVV

-2204 ANDLL
+2204 TNDLL
-2209 DEFLGQDVVKKLESQ
+2209 NEFLGQDVVKNLENQ
-2224 GLVSNIINNI
+2224 GLVNNIINNI
-2234 ISQGGLSGIY
+2234 ISQGGLSGVY

-2284 FLSNGYVFVNNSS
+2284 FLSNGYVFVNDSS

-2321 IDFSKYQGALIFAS
+2321 IDFSKYQGTLIFAS
-2335 NGVSNINITTLNAT
+2335 NDVSNINITTLNAT

-2369 INLANCPTTK
+2369 VNLANCPTTK

-2384 NSSVTPTNESLSVR
+2384 NSSVTPTNESLSVH
-2398 ANNFTFLGVIASNGA
+2398 ANNFTFLGTIASNGA

-2418 VKNNSVIGTLNLNEN
+2418 VTNNSVIGTLNLNEN
-2433 ATLQANNLTIANAFN
+2433 ATLQANNLTITNAFN

-2456 INGDFTLNQQATL
+2456 INGNFTLNQQATL

-2488 VFNLSHS
+2488 VFNISHS
-2495 VSHAIIN
+2495 ASHAIIN
-2502 AQGIATI
+2502 AQGTATI
-2509 MTNYNNPLIQ
+2509 MANNNPLIQ
-2519 FNTSSKET
+2519 FNTSSKEVGT
-2527 GAYTLI
+2527 YTLI

-2560 TLININGKHMVMT
+2560 ALIDINGKHMVMS

-2579 NGQAVSIKDGGLI
+2579 NGQAVSIKDGGLV

-2610 KVKIAVSNAPIN
+2610 KVKIAVSNDPIN
-2622 NLQAPTLK
+2622 DLQAPTLK
-2630 QYIAQIQGI
+2630 QYIAQIQGT

-2645 EQAGGT
+2645 DQVGGN

-2677 STKDLTTIAGDIA
+2677 SAKDLTTIAGDIA
-2690 NTLEVIANPNFK
+2690 NTLEVIANPDFK

-2825 SNVNMGV
+2825 SNVNVGV

-2869 QSYRYN
+2869 QSYRYD

-2901 IGLAYYYIGMSGLR
+2901 VGLAYYYIGLSGLR

-3034 MRYAF
+3034 IRYAF

>member
-1 MAFKKAG
+1 MAFKKAR
-8 LISKFISKGSFKLNK
+8 LISRFVSKGSFKLNK
-23 ISKKIFKLN
+23 ISKKFFTLN
-32 PILKREKPLK
+32 QILKCEKPLK
-42 RHKKTKSIK
+42 RHKKTKSIE

-74 PHLRA
+74 SHLRA
-79 SECRYWS
+79 NECTYWS
-86 WWSGYHDKIESGS
+86 WSSWSYQDNIESGP

-139 NGTLNVGG
+139 NGTLDIGG

-153 TGVNGVNVGYITGT
+153 TGINGGDVGYITGT
-167 YDAQTINFNSSR
+167 YDAQTINFNSSH
-179 ITTGNSLSDGGG
+179 ITTGNSYADGGG
-191 ATLNFNATNRITI
+191 ATLNFNATNNITI

-214 GAQHSYMNFKGSN
+214 GTQKSYMNFKGSN
-227 INVSGSS
+227 IKVSGSS

-239 NGGFSF
+239 DGGFSF
-245 SGNNNN
+245 SGSDNN
-251 SAISFNK
+251 SAISFNQ
-258 TKFNQGTYNFTNS
+258 TSFNQGTYHFNS
-271 ANLSFNNSNFNQSTY
+271 A
-286 NFNSLQST
+286 QST
-294 FNNSTFNQGTYNFTD
+294 FQNSSFNQGTYDFSN
-309 NTSFNND
+309 NASFNND

-321 TYNFNTSKVS
+321 AYSFDTSKVS
-331 FSGANTLNSSSPFA
+331 FSGTNTLNSSSPFA
-345 SLKGSVSFGS
+345 NLKGSVSFNS
-355 GAVFNLN
+355 NAIFNLN

-368 QTYDILTTNGTIQY
+368 QTYDILTTNGAIQY

-407 NNTYDVTFDIN
+407 KNTYDVTFDVN

-428 SNKSITTQF
+428 NKQSIITQF
-437 LGDDLQAKAKAT
+437 LGDNLQQQAQQT
-449 YQQDLNNSQSALS
+449 YQEDLTNSQNALNNVTS
-462 NATNDNKIAS
+462 DNTIAS
-472 ADTGYT
+472 NDTSYT
-478 NNQNT
+478 QSSNP
-483 TIKQDAQNLEH
+483 TINKDAQNLEH
-494 TSQQIAKD
+494 TNQQIAQD
-502 EQALQGD
+502 EQALEKD
-509 LNKLK
+509 LAQIK
-514 QLANSSFNEQAF
+514 QLANPTTGFNEQAF
-526 NQAQSKEQQD
+526 KNAQSKEQQE
-536 EQTLQNEENTFSSEQ
+536 EQTLQNEENAFNTEQ
-551 EGLEKALANAKEQQE
+551 EGLEQAIANAKP
-566 QQQAQATYQQDLNN
+566 
-580 SQSALSNATNDNKIA
+580 TNPTPNPTP
-595 SADTDYTKNQNTA
+595 SPT
-608 IKQDAQNLENTSQQI
+608 
-623 TQDQKDLEQDLDKLQ
+623 
-638 QLANSKTGFNE
+638 
-649 QAFNQAQST
+649 
-658 EQQDEQTLQNEEE
+658 
-671 TFSSEQEGLE
+671 
-681 KALANAKHTS
+681 
-691 PTPTKHTA
+691 PTPTKHTV
-699 QNNPP
+699 QNTPP
-704 NKVSPPTQNLPTT
+704 NKVSPTPTPPTQNLPTT

-725 FQNQTYSK
+725 LQNQTYSK
-733 KGIYYIDP
+733 QGVYYIDP

-756 YGYLDWFTLKNK
+756 Y
-768 FSVNANNGTLIIGN
+768 
-782 NTESANTKGLIWI
+782 
-795 GDDKGLVYYN
+795 
-805 TGTFNAANIYLT
+805 
-817 SNLKTGN
+817 
-824 GFSGEGATLNF
+824 
-835 NATNRITINQA
+835 
-846 SFDNSDA
+846 
-853 GAQHSYMNFK
+853 
-863 GSNINVSGSSFT
+863 
-875 DDTNGGFSFS
+875 
-885 GNNNNSAISFNKTKF
+885 
-900 NQGTYNFTNSA
+900 
-911 NLSFNNSNFNQSTYN
+911 
-926 FNSLQ
+926 
-931 STFNNSTFNQGTYNF
+931 
-946 TDNTSFN
+946 
-953 NDTFNQGTYNFN
+953 
-965 TSKVSFSGANTLN
+965 
-978 SSSPFASLKGSVSFG
+978 
-993 SGAVFNLNQ
+993 
-1002 TLNANQTYDIL
+1002 
-1013 TTNGTIQYGVY
+1013 
-1024 QSYLWDL
+1024 
-1031 INYKG
+1031 
-1036 DKAISHVEVGNNT
+1036 
-1049 YDVTF
+1049 
-1054 DINGQDETLQETF
+1054 
-1067 SNKSITTQF
+1067 
-1076 LGDDLQAKAKA
+1076 
-1087 TYQQDLNNSQSAL
+1087 
-1100 SNATNDNKIASAD
+1100 
-1113 TGYTNNQNTTIKQD
+1113 
-1127 AQNLEHTS
+1127 
-1135 QQIAKDEQA
+1135 
-1144 LQGDL
+1144 
-1149 NKLKQ
+1149 
-1154 LANSSFNE
+1154 
-1162 QAFNQAQSK
+1162 
-1171 EQQDEQTLQ
+1171 
-1180 NEEETF
+1180 
-1186 SSEQEGLEK
+1186 
-1195 ALANAKPASPT
+1195 
-1206 PTPTP
+1206 
-1211 TPTPSPTPN
+1211 
-1220 PTPTKHTAPNKV
+1220 
-1232 PPTPPTQNLPTTNVW
+1232 
-1247 NGVYWLQNQTYSQKG
+1247 
-1262 VYYIDPNLSGQSGQ
+1262 
-1276 SANTLSTYTA
+1276 TA
-1286 NLLGRSFGVNI
+1286 NLLGRSFGINAN
-1297 QNGTLII
+1297 NGTLII

-1324 GYIIGTFNAANIYLT
+1324 GYITGTFSAANIYLT
-1339 NNFKTGEGVSGSDG
+1339 NNFKTGEGVSNSDG

-1392 ATFDATNNI
+1392 AAFDATNNI

-1411 TWGKFSFNAKNISFS
+1411 TWGKFSFSAKNISFS
-1426 NASFSGFTNPGGSSV
+1426 NASFSGFTNPGGSST
-1441 ISANAANSLSFNN
+1441 ISANASNSLSFIN
-1454 SRLNGGAVYNLWAN
+1454 SRLNGGAVYNLQAN

-1487 SNFNATTQLLGNTSF
+1487 SNFNATTQLLGNTNF

-1523 ITLGNKSQTAFKN
+1523 ITLGNKSQAAFKN

-1548 DNQSVLNASGAS
+1548 DNQSVLNANNTS

-1571 NGSQATFNSLFF
+1571 NGSQAAFKSLFF
-1583 NGATLSLNANSKL
+1583 NGGTLSLNASSKL

-1610 LDDSVLSVSNASSL
+1610 LDDSVLNANNTSSL

-1632 ASQATFGGNTT
+1632 ASQADFGGNTT
-1643 IDAASFN
+1643 IDTASFN

-1666 ALNFNGYAPSL
+1666 ALNFNGYTPSL
-1677 SKALMSVS
+1677 TKALMSVS

-1853 LNSLNIYNKGFSSG
+1853 LNSLNIYNKGFSSE

-1874 ILSQNSATLKE
+1874 ILSQNSAALKE
-1885 MIETNQLDNIT
+1885 MIESNQLDNIT
-1896 SINEVLQL
+1896 NINEVLQL
-1904 LDRIKITPAQKQALL
+1904 LDKIKITQAQKQALL

-1942 TQDHVTNSTSS
+1942 TQDNVTNSTSS

-1965 ALDSA
+1965 MLDSA

-2006 GTLGSGNAFESGG
+2006 GIIGSGNAFESGG
-2019 SADITFQ
+2019 SADVTFQ

-2052 EGIDKIF
+2052 EGIEKIF
-2059 NQGNLANVLSQM
+2059 NQGNLANVLSQV

-2084 FVENALIPLSKELPS
+2084 FIENALSPLSKELPA
-2099 SLQNETLGQL
+2099 SLQDETLGQL
-2109 IGQNNLDN
+2109 IGQNNLDD

-2172 YMDASELSSILSVI
+2172 YMDASELSSILSVV

-2209 DEFLGQDVVKKLESQ
+2209 NEFLGQDVIKKLESQ
-2224 GLVSNIINNI
+2224 GLVNNIINNI
-2234 ISQGGLSGIY
+2234 ISQGGLSGVY

-2384 NSSVTPTNESLSVR
+2384 NSSVTPTNETLSVR
-2398 ANNFTFLGVIASNGA
+2398 ANNFTFLGAITSNGA

-2418 VKNNSVIGTLNLNEN
+2418 VTNNSVIGTLNLNEN
-2433 ATLQANNLTIANAFN
+2433 ATLQANNLTITNAFD

-2456 INGDFTLNQQATL
+2456 INGNFTLNQQATL
-2469 STNAS
+2469 STNAN

-2502 AQGIATI
+2502 AQGNATI
-2509 MTNYNNPLIQ
+2509 MANNNNPLIQ

-2527 GAYTLI
+2527 GTYTLI
-2533 DSAKAIYYGYNDQIT
+2533 DSAKAIYYGYNNQIT

-2560 TLININGKHMVMT
+2560 TLIDINGKHMVMT

-2579 NGQAVSIKDGGLI
+2579 NGRAVNIKDGGLV

-2610 KVKIAVSNAPIN
+2610 KVKIAVSNDPIN

-2630 QYIAQIQGI
+2630 QYIAQIQGV
-2639 QGVDSI
+2639 QSVDSI
-2645 EQAGGT
+2645 DQVGGN

-2690 NTLEVIANPNFK
+2690 NTLEVIANPDFK

-2810 YGYSGFHANITQSGS
+2810 YGYSGFHGNITQSGS
-2825 SNVNMGV
+2825 SNVNVGV

-2869 QSYRYN
+2869 QSYKYD

-2901 IGLAYYYIGMSGLR
+2901 VGLAYYYIGLSGLR

>member
-1 MAFKKAG
+1 MAFKKAR
-8 LISKFISKGSFKLNK
+8 LISRFVSKGSFKLNK
-23 ISKKIFKLN
+23 ISKKIFTLN
-32 PILKREKPLK
+32 QILKREKPLK
-42 RHKKTKSIK
+42 RHKKALKPIK
-51 KPFNKNKS
+51 KLSNRNKS

-74 PHLRA
+74 SHLRA
-79 SECRYWS
+79 NECTYWS
-86 WWSGYHDKIESGS
+86 WSSWNYQDNIESGP

-108 LFSSTQGSGTYYLN
+108 LFSSAQGPGTYYLN

-139 NGTLNVGG
+139 GGTLNVGG

-153 TGVNGVNVGYITGT
+153 TGINGGDVGYITGT
-167 YDAQTINFNSSR
+167 YDAQTINFNSSH
-179 ITTGNSLSDGGG
+179 ITTGNSYADGGG
-191 ATLNFNATNRITI
+191 ATLNFNAANNITI
-204 NQASFDNSDA
+204 NQASLDNSDA
-214 GAQHSYMNFKGSN
+214 GTQKSYMNFKGSN
-227 INVSGSS
+227 IKVSGSS

-245 SGNNNN
+245 SGSNNH
-251 SAISFNK
+251 SAISFNQ
-258 TKFNQGTYNFTNS
+258 TNFNQGTYHFSNS
-271 ANLSFNNSNFNQSTY
+271 ASSSFDNSS
-286 NFNSLQST
+286 
-294 FNNSTFNQGTYNFTD
+294 
-309 NTSFNND
+309 
-316 TFNQG
+316 FNQG
-321 TYNFNTSKVS
+321 TYNFNSAQSAFNNSAFNQGTYNFNNNASFNNNTFNQGTYSFNTNKVS
-331 FSGANTLNSSSPFA
+331 FSGINTLNSSSPFA

-355 GAVFNLN
+355 DAVFNLN
-362 QTLNAN
+362 QTLNNN
-368 QTYDILTTNGTIQY
+368 QTYDILTTNGAIQY

-394 YKGDKAISHVEVG
+394 YKGNKAISHVEVG

-428 SNKSITTQF
+428 NNQSITTQF
-437 LGDDLQAKAKAT
+437 LGDDLQQQAQQT
-449 YQQDLNNSQSALS
+449 YQEDLTHSQNALNN
-462 NATNDNKIAS
+462 ATSDNKIANS
-472 ADTGYT
+472 DTDYT
-478 NNQNT
+478 KNKNT
-483 TIKQDAQNLEH
+483 AIATDAQNLEN
-494 TSQQIAKD
+494 TNQKIQQD
-502 EQALQGD
+502 EQALEKD
-509 LNKLK
+509 LAQIK
-514 QLANSSFNEQAF
+514 QLANSTTGFSEQAF
-526 NQAQSKEQQD
+526 NQAQKQEQQD
-536 EQTLQNEENTFSSEQ
+536 EQTLQNEEKTFNAEQ
-551 EGLEKALANAKEQQE
+551 EGLK
-566 QQQAQATYQQDLNN
+566 QA
-580 SQSALSNATNDNKIA
+580 I
-595 SADTDYTKNQNTA
+595 
-608 IKQDAQNLENTSQQI
+608 
-623 TQDQKDLEQDLDKLQ
+623 
-638 QLANSKTGFNE
+638 
-649 QAFNQAQST
+649 
-658 EQQDEQTLQNEEE
+658 
-671 TFSSEQEGLE
+671 
-681 KALANAKHTS
+681 ANAKHANPTPS
-691 PTPTKHTA
+691 HAPTPTKHTA
-699 QNNPP
+699 QNTPP
-704 NKVSPPTQNLPTT
+704 SQVPPTPPTQNLPTT

-725 FQNQTYSK
+725 LQNQTYSN

-756 YGYLDWFTLKNK
+756 Y
-768 FSVNANNGTLIIGN
+768 
-782 NTESANTKGLIWI
+782 
-795 GDDKGLVYYN
+795 
-805 TGTFNAANIYLT
+805 
-817 SNLKTGN
+817 
-824 GFSGEGATLNF
+824 
-835 NATNRITINQA
+835 
-846 SFDNSDA
+846 
-853 GAQHSYMNFK
+853 
-863 GSNINVSGSSFT
+863 
-875 DDTNGGFSFS
+875 
-885 GNNNNSAISFNKTKF
+885 
-900 NQGTYNFTNSA
+900 
-911 NLSFNNSNFNQSTYN
+911 
-926 FNSLQ
+926 
-931 STFNNSTFNQGTYNF
+931 
-946 TDNTSFN
+946 
-953 NDTFNQGTYNFN
+953 
-965 TSKVSFSGANTLN
+965 
-978 SSSPFASLKGSVSFG
+978 
-993 SGAVFNLNQ
+993 
-1002 TLNANQTYDIL
+1002 
-1013 TTNGTIQYGVY
+1013 
-1024 QSYLWDL
+1024 
-1031 INYKG
+1031 
-1036 DKAISHVEVGNNT
+1036 
-1049 YDVTF
+1049 
-1054 DINGQDETLQETF
+1054 
-1067 SNKSITTQF
+1067 
-1076 LGDDLQAKAKA
+1076 
-1087 TYQQDLNNSQSAL
+1087 
-1100 SNATNDNKIASAD
+1100 
-1113 TGYTNNQNTTIKQD
+1113 
-1127 AQNLEHTS
+1127 
-1135 QQIAKDEQA
+1135 
-1144 LQGDL
+1144 
-1149 NKLKQ
+1149 
-1154 LANSSFNE
+1154 
-1162 QAFNQAQSK
+1162 
-1171 EQQDEQTLQ
+1171 
-1180 NEEETF
+1180 
-1186 SSEQEGLEK
+1186 
-1195 ALANAKPASPT
+1195 
-1206 PTPTP
+1206 
-1211 TPTPSPTPN
+1211 
-1220 PTPTKHTAPNKV
+1220 
-1232 PPTPPTQNLPTTNVW
+1232 
-1247 NGVYWLQNQTYSQKG
+1247 
-1262 VYYIDPNLSGQSGQ
+1262 
-1276 SANTLSTYTA
+1276 TA
-1286 NLLGRSFGVNI
+1286 NLFGRSFGVNI

-1324 GYIIGTFNAANIYLT
+1324 GYITGTFSAANIYLT
-1339 NNFKTGEGVSGSDG
+1339 NNFKTGEGVSNSDG

-1392 ATFDATNNI
+1392 AVFDALNNI

-1411 TWGKFSFNAKNISFS
+1411 TWGKFSFTAKNISFS

-1441 ISANAANSLSFNN
+1441 ISANASNSLSFVN
-1454 SRLNGGAVYNLWAN
+1454 SRLNGGAIYNLQAN

-1487 SNFNATTQLLGNTSF
+1487 SNFNATTQLLGNTNF

-1523 ITLGNKSQTAFKN
+1523 ITLGNKSQAAFKN

-1548 DNQSVLNASGAS
+1548 DNQSVLNANNTS

-1571 NGSQATFNSLFF
+1571 NGSQATFKSLFF
-1583 NGATLSLNANSKL
+1583 NGGTLSLNASSKL
-1596 NASSASFS
+1596 NASSTSFS

-1610 LDDSVLSVSNASSL
+1610 LDDSVLSANNTSSL

-1632 ASQATFGGNTT
+1632 TSQADFGGNTT
-1643 IDAASFN
+1643 IDTASFN

-1657 SFNNLTANG
+1657 NFNNLTANG
-1666 ALNFNGYAPSL
+1666 ALNFNGYASSL
-1677 SKALMSVS
+1677 TKALMNVS

-1745 YSDNNNI
+1745 YSDSNNI

-1853 LNSLNIYNKGFSSG
+1853 LNSLNIYNKGFSSE

-1874 ILSQNSATLKE
+1874 ILSQNSAALKE
-1885 MIETNQLDNIT
+1885 MIESNQLDNIT
-1896 SINEVLQL
+1896 NINEVLQL
-1904 LDRIKITPAQKQALL
+1904 LDKIKITQAQKQALL

-1924 LTDNINQTFSNGN
+1924 LTDNINQTFNNGN
-1937 LVIGA
+1937 LIIGA
-1942 TQDHVTNSTSS
+1942 TQDNVTNSTSS

-1965 ALDSA
+1965 TLDSA

-2006 GTLGSGNAFESGG
+2006 GTMGSGNAFESGG
-2019 SADITFQ
+2019 SADVTFQ
-2026 SANNLVLNK
+2026 STNNLVLNK

-2052 EGIDKIF
+2052 EGINEIF
-2059 NQGNLANVLSQM
+2059 NQGNLANVLSQV

-2084 FVENALIPLSKELPS
+2084 FIENALSPLSKELPA
-2099 SLQNETLGQL
+2099 SLQDETLGQL
-2109 IGQNNLDN
+2109 IGQNNLDD

-2122 GVMNAIQNIISKKL
+2122 GVMNEIQNIISKKL

-2172 YMDASELSSILSVI
+2172 YIDASELSSILSVI

-2209 DEFLGQDVVKKLESQ
+2209 NEFLGQDVVKKLESQ

-2234 ISQGGLSGIY
+2234 ISQGGLSGVY

-2369 INLANCPTTK
+2369 VNLANCPTTK

-2398 ANNFTFLGVIASNGA
+2398 ANNFTFLGAIASNGA

-2433 ATLQANNLTIANAFN
+2433 ATLQANNLTITNAFN

-2456 INGDFTLNQQATL
+2456 INGNFTLNQQATL

-2502 AQGIATI
+2502 AQGSATI
-2509 MTNYNNPLIQ
+2509 MANNNNPLIQ
-2519 FNTSSKET
+2519 FNASSKEAGT
-2527 GAYTLI
+2527 YTLI

-2560 TLININGKHMVMT
+2560 TLIDINGKHMVMSN
-2573 DNGLTY
+2573 NGLTY
-2579 NGQAVSIKDGGLI
+2579 NGQAVNIKDGGLI

-2610 KVKIAVSNAPIN
+2610 KVKIAVSNDPIN

-2630 QYIAQIQGI
+2630 QYIAQIQGT

-2645 EQAGGT
+2645 DQAGGS

-2690 NTLEVIANPNFK
+2690 NTLEVIANPDFK

-2869 QSYRYN
+2869 QSYKYD

-2901 IGLAYYYIGMSGLR
+2901 IGLAYYYIGLSSLR

>member
-1 MAFKKAG
+1 MAFKKAR
-8 LISKFISKGSFKLNK
+8 LISRFISKGSFKLSK

-32 PILKREKPLK
+32 QILKREKPLK

-74 PHLRA
+74 SHLRA
-79 SECRYWS
+79 NECTYWS
-86 WWSGYHDKIESGS
+86 WSTWSYHDNIESGS

-139 NGTLNVGG
+139 GGTLNVGG

-153 TGVNGVNVGYITGT
+153 TGINGGDVGYITGT
-167 YDAQTINFNSSR
+167 YDAQTINFNSSHL
-179 ITTGNSLSDGGG
+179 TTGNSYADGGG
-191 ATLNFNATNRITI
+191 ATLNFNATNNLTI

-214 GAQHSYMNFKGSN
+214 GTQKSYMNFKGSN
-227 INVSGSS
+227 IKVSGSS
-234 FTDDT
+234 FKDDT

-251 SAISFNK
+251 SAISFNQ
-258 TKFNQGTYNFTNS
+258 TNFNQGTYHFSNS
-271 ANLSFNNSNFNQSTY
+271 ASSSFDNSS
-286 NFNSLQST
+286 
-294 FNNSTFNQGTYNFTD
+294 FNQGTYH
-309 NTSFNND
+309 FNSAQSTFENSN
-316 TFNQG
+316 FNQG
-321 TYNFNTSKVS
+321 TYNFNGNASFDNDTFNQGSYSFNASKVS
-331 FSGANTLNSSSPFA
+331 FSGTNTLNSSSPFA

-355 GAVFNLN
+355 DAVFNIN
-362 QTLNAN
+362 QTLNNN
-368 QTYDILTTNGTIQY
+368 QTYDILTTNGAIQY

-394 YKGDKAISHVEVG
+394 YKGDKAISHVGVG

-428 SNKSITTQF
+428 NNQSIITQF
-437 LGDDLQAKAKAT
+437 LGDDLQQQAQKT
-449 YQQDLNNSQSALS
+449 YQQDLSDSQSALN
-462 NATNDNKIAS
+462 NAASDNKIANS
-472 ADTGYT
+472 DTDYT
-478 NNQNT
+478 KSSNP
-483 TIKQDAQNLEH
+483 TINKDAQNLEH
-494 TSQQIAKD
+494 TNQQIAQD

-509 LNKLK
+509 LDKLQ
-514 QLANSSFNEQAF
+514 QLANSTTGFNEQAF
-526 NQAQSKEQQD
+526 NQAQKQEQQD
-536 EQTLQNEENTFSSEQ
+536 EQTLQNEEKTFNAEQ
-551 EGLEKALANAKEQQE
+551 ERLKQAIQQAQAQEQE
-566 QQQAQATYQQDLNN
+566 QQQAQKTYQQDLSN
-580 SQSALSNATNDNKIA
+580 SQSALNNAASDNKIA
-595 SADTDYTKNQNTA
+595 NSDTDYTKNKNTA
-608 IKQDAQNLENTSQQI
+608 IATDAQNLENTNQQI
-623 TQDQKDLEQDLDKLQ
+623 AQDERALQGDLDKLQ
-638 QLANSKTGFNE
+638 QLANSKTGFNK
-649 QAFNQAQST
+649 QAFNQVQST
-658 EQQDEQTLQNEEE
+658 EQQDEQTLQNEEK
-671 TFSSEQEGLE
+671 TFSNEQEGL
-681 KALANAKHTS
+681 KQAIANAKPTS
-691 PTPTKHTA
+691 PTPSPTPTPTKHTA
-699 QNNPP
+699 PNTPP
-704 NKVSPPTQNLPTT
+704 NKVPPPTQNLPTT
-717 NVWNGVYN
+717 NVWDGVYN
-725 FQNQTYSK
+725 
-733 KGIYYIDP
+733 
-741 NLSGQSGQS
+741 
-750 GNTLST
+750 
-756 YGYLDWFTLKNK
+756 
-768 FSVNANNGTLIIGN
+768 
-782 NTESANTKGLIWI
+782 
-795 GDDKGLVYYN
+795 
-805 TGTFNAANIYLT
+805 
-817 SNLKTGN
+817 
-824 GFSGEGATLNF
+824 
-835 NATNRITINQA
+835 
-846 SFDNSDA
+846 
-853 GAQHSYMNFK
+853 
-863 GSNINVSGSSFT
+863 
-875 DDTNGGFSFS
+875 
-885 GNNNNSAISFNKTKF
+885 
-900 NQGTYNFTNSA
+900 
-911 NLSFNNSNFNQSTYN
+911 
-926 FNSLQ
+926 
-931 STFNNSTFNQGTYNF
+931 
-946 TDNTSFN
+946 
-953 NDTFNQGTYNFN
+953 
-965 TSKVSFSGANTLN
+965 
-978 SSSPFASLKGSVSFG
+978 
-993 SGAVFNLNQ
+993 
-1002 TLNANQTYDIL
+1002 
-1013 TTNGTIQYGVY
+1013 
-1024 QSYLWDL
+1024 
-1031 INYKG
+1031 
-1036 DKAISHVEVGNNT
+1036 
-1049 YDVTF
+1049 
-1054 DINGQDETLQETF
+1054 
-1067 SNKSITTQF
+1067 
-1076 LGDDLQAKAKA
+1076 
-1087 TYQQDLNNSQSAL
+1087 
-1100 SNATNDNKIASAD
+1100 
-1113 TGYTNNQNTTIKQD
+1113 
-1127 AQNLEHTS
+1127 
-1135 QQIAKDEQA
+1135 
-1144 LQGDL
+1144 
-1149 NKLKQ
+1149 
-1154 LANSSFNE
+1154 
-1162 QAFNQAQSK
+1162 
-1171 EQQDEQTLQ
+1171 
-1180 NEEETF
+1180 
-1186 SSEQEGLEK
+1186 
-1195 ALANAKPASPT
+1195 
-1206 PTPTP
+1206 
-1211 TPTPSPTPN
+1211 
-1220 PTPTKHTAPNKV
+1220 
-1232 PPTPPTQNLPTTNVW
+1232 
-1247 NGVYWLQNQTYSQKG
+1247 LQNQTYSNKG

-1286 NLLGRSFGVNI
+1286 NLFGRSFGVNI

-1324 GYIIGTFNAANIYLT
+1324 GYITGTFNAANIYLT
-1339 NNFKTGEGVSGSDG
+1339 NNFKTGEGVSNSDG

-1392 ATFDATNNI
+1392 AAFDATNNI

-1411 TWGKFSFNAKNISFS
+1411 TWGKFSFSAKNISFS
-1426 NASFSGFTNPGGSSV
+1426 NASFSGFTNPGGSST
-1441 ISANAANSLSFNN
+1441 ISANASNSLSFIN

-1487 SNFNATTQLLGNTSF
+1487 SNFNATTQLLGNTNF

-1523 ITLGNKSQTAFKN
+1523 ITLGNKSQAAFKN

-1548 DNQSVLNASGAS
+1548 DNQSVLNANGAS

-1571 NGSQATFNSLFF
+1571 NGSQATFKSLFF
-1583 NGATLSLNANSKL
+1583 NGGTLSLNASSKL

-1610 LDDSVLSVSNASSL
+1610 LDDSVLSASNASSL

-1632 ASQATFGGNTT
+1632 ASQADFGGNTT
-1643 IDAASFN
+1643 IDTASFN

-1657 SFNNLTANG
+1657 NFNNLTANG

-1677 SKALMSVS
+1677 TKALMSVS
-1685 GQFVLGN
+1685 GQFVLGS

-1840 PQTPGTYSPFNQP
+1840 PQAPGTYSPFNQP
-1853 LNSLNIYNKGFSSG
+1853 LSSLNIYNKGFSSE

-1885 MIETNQLDNIT
+1885 MVESNQLDNIT
-1896 SINEVLQL
+1896 NINEVLQL
-1904 LDRIKITPAQKQALL
+1904 LDKIKITQTQKQALL

-1924 LTDNINQTFSNGN
+1924 LTDNINQTFNNGN
-1937 LVIGA
+1937 LIIGA
-1942 TQDHVTNSTSS
+1942 TQDNVTNSTSS

-1965 ALDSA
+1965 ALNSA
-1970 TCSSFRNTYLGQ
+1970 TCYSFRNTYLGQ

-2006 GTLGSGNAFESGG
+2006 GTIGSGNAFESGG
-2019 SADITFQ
+2019 SADVTFQ

-2052 EGIDKIF
+2052 EGINEIF
-2059 NQGNLANVLSQM
+2059 NQGNLANVLSQV

-2084 FVENALIPLSKELPS
+2084 FVENALSPLSKELPA
-2099 SLQNETLGQL
+2099 SLQDETLGQL
-2109 IGQNNLDN
+2109 IGQNNLDD

-2162 DKGLLNFIGG
+2162 DKGLLNFIGR
-2172 YMDASELSSILSVI
+2172 YIDASELSSILSVV

-2209 DEFLGQDVVKKLESQ
+2209 NEFLGQDVVKKLESQ

-2234 ISQGGLSGIY
+2234 ISQGGLSGVY

-2335 NGVSNINITTLNAT
+2335 NSVSNINITTLNAT

-2398 ANNFTFLGVIASNGA
+2398 ANNFTFLGAIASNGA

-2433 ATLQANNLTIANAFN
+2433 ATLQANNLTITNAFN

-2456 INGDFTLNQQATL
+2456 INGNFTLNQQATL

-2495 VSHAIIN
+2495 ASHAIIN
-2502 AQGIATI
+2502 AQGNATI
-2509 MTNYNNPLIQ
+2509 MANNNNPLIQ
-2519 FNTSSKET
+2519 FNTSSKEAGT
-2527 GAYTLI
+2527 YTLI

-2560 TLININGKHMVMT
+2560 TLIDINGKHMVMT

-2579 NGQAVSIKDGGLI
+2579 NGQAVSVKDGGLV

-2610 KVKIAVSNAPIN
+2610 KVKIAVSNDPIN

-2630 QYIAQIQGI
+2630 QYIAQIQGT

-2645 EQAGGT
+2645 DQAGGN

-2677 STKDLTTIAGDIA
+2677 SIKDLTTIAGDIA
-2690 NTLEVIANPNFK
+2690 NTLEVIANPDFK

-2810 YGYSGFHANITQSGS
+2810 YGYSGFHGNITQSGS
-2825 SNVNMGV
+2825 SNVNIGV

-2869 QSYRYN
+2869 QSYRYD

-2901 IGLAYYYIGMSGLR
+2901 VGLAYYYIGLSGLR